1 MLMAVCNLLSTYS
14 TADVGRAL
22 MAYSRDE
29 NADKFIDRFI
39 NKQEIPKTTRYKL
52 DSLDSEDAIQKSIQ
66 GFNKSMDDAI
76 AQITSRKP
84 DLLSK
89 LNNLR
94 SKVLE
99 TLHVDLDEHS
109 SGSTLE
115 GDDSI
120 EAKSTFEMLDNN
132 QLSLDQH
139 LKEIYGTGAYNI
151 IRQLK
156 EGFSDNLFAAS
167 YYNIASGALVVQV
180 NKVLN
185 QNLIDLKNKYF
196 KQIVE
201 YLKSVDSK
209 YEKLPSEFVNEE
221 GFIGSKYF
229 YVMQAF
235 YDHIKHISNLQQTLD
250 NLSSKKLNNYDKI
263 SNTEL
268 YTRIMN
274 ILLQDTD
281 FKNTLFNIYRSGKQ
295 QDNVKAVLYTADHL
309 SSYYYEVKRLLNTK
323 KYKHLLDTDLG
334 AGSFRELLDSFELEN
349 NDLLN
354 ATNAYTSLIH
364 FDEMLMDSLGES
376 IDIKQG
382 QKGMEFGDP
391 TKYSYKQDTTNQ
403 KKGWQTGEDVKSEK
417 YVAKITD
424 AFLNQIRALSY
435 KTDQFQNRRLNST
448 SVIVAARNL
457 IDDVLYS
464 KLDLKLWAGSSANRT
479 KAINDFALALA
490 DFHDNP
496 QNQLYKALSLLFEPV
511 KGSSQRL
518 IDTIPLN
525 NNTTTTEYD
534 LNILYSLYEAALNES
549 NPNSLRSQELKNIK
563 QINGP
568 VAQLSAEISGII
580 ARNTTM
586 HYLETSFD
594 GETGI
599 VQIKVKKRYFNNAD
613 TYKTRVRINRNIN
626 NASESERKARRD
638 KWQFDTINDVDGKKQ
653 YSVVIGDERVTY
665 ISDQILNSDGKYQD
679 KELFDDLNKVDLTV
693 FRQKLLRNEELTER
707 ERKLRNVL
715 SFIDDHLGL
724 KILENPSQKIQ
735 QLEIFQQLNK
745 DNLKDLTTL
754 AIKAAYVNYL
764 YDEAGDQNFAEYL
777 SNTGKDGIY
786 RIYENNKKS
795 KLFTNMF
802 NNLKITVASFKD
814 SVLEAWSDAY
824 SMQSGEASKATTKN
838 KAGDNIPNNSVN
850 KLGTNIHHYLF
861 KQQDTNA
868 GSLFFVQDSTKIKG
882 IQHDLEATSQWQE
895 SKQLKNFSQGELFFH
910 SVFNKFWGSY
920 LQYGTFVIQPT
931 AYSDKTTFINYEI
944 TKNLFKDEDII
955 KDENLGE
962 TIIKKTIDTIGTF
975 YKNVWNSTKSK
986 LQRITDEYNRL
997 ETIKNNGVPVNYTYQ
1012 QMLSRLTEP
1021 ELIKLAN
1028 SIGENVTLD
1037 ADYRKSNGHLVVNEL
1052 LQYYAE
1058 ELYANSNT
1066 LNAFL
1071 EQQKHLFVQNF
1082 LDNNCTYQ
1090 VIDLNDSVDNYYG
1103 EKLPESISNN
1113 PIMQTILGLYKNDS
1127 KGRSAF
1133 FKNWVDAKTGKL
1145 ILAKQNGLNI
1155 ISNTKI
1161 DSSKDIVLNPL
1172 LDKFFYVEGFLS
1184 NNLRISL
1191 TGSEINHPD
1200 KAIQT
1205 TYNLVKSCKDADDF
1219 FEKTKIK
1226 VSEDTFQQAKAFLN
1240 TTNSVADLKYTTI
1253 PANIASFINNIYHQ
1267 SITMIANV
1275 AQGTQFKRNVIIP
1288 ATLQY
1293 CLPKVINGISAK
1305 TKCAV
1310 IRDEGASVY
1319 NYRGDHEKD
1328 IDSADGS
1335 AQINPFQ
1342 SILEN
1347 KALGSQAVGFIKKP
1361 IWHAYDPETGT
1372 AFLAKFA
1379 TDTITNETMRAS
1391 LNSHTS
1397 LFKMFKK
1404 MTNLQ
1409 WKGDIDLM
1417 QSIALGNLDESKV
1430 LATARWFNNV
1440 ILGNADGVKSNQLY
1454 YKDKYG
1460 DQIQITGFNKTVT
1473 KEGNTLYYTTEA
1485 PVIKGIEAPS
1495 HKVYHV
1501 FYDSPA
1507 YKSNHATFDTW
1518 QQAQAFLMDQSNP
1531 DITNKHTINSLFE
1544 LHTALGGI
1552 NCVDSKGNY
1561 SEFSN
1566 EVVVNFMNAVG
1577 HKVNGSA
1584 DNVPLDQDNYEQPL
1598 KQYHIG
1604 YALNNTA
1611 VKNGAQ
1617 NINQS
1622 SVWYDDEDLSY
1633 FEVDSDGLGMQMNA
1647 DHDIIDSELTEFS
1660 QVITAT
1666 SAYGFTYNNTDEIF
1680 QGLGRASLATT
1691 KKMSEAVDTFIQN
1704 FENPKQAQSDLYDAI
1719 GRIVMKSSSIKDKES
1734 LQHVIMQAVESVFY
1748 KSKNHQQDSSKI
1760 PFSDPNVYSD
1770 FIATLASTINK
1781 QAIKR
1786 KHPGSGCVMVPAYHM
1801 IQYFEFGGEKL
1812 MATDILKRAQEDY
1825 KQFLITLLQ
1834 SHQDYTPET
1843 NSIGEFFING
1853 QSVKQLENQ
1862 VQKLGIDNPNKID
1875 TQDITSYNH
1884 QLIQRYLNN
1893 RQQEVEVRPDKSWF
1907 MPSDNVNIID
1917 TEGKVHTVELTSM
1930 DNYYKFK
1937 DGINDIEIANNVS
1950 IKVDYKKG
1958 TYKIT
1963 SSTAELN
1970 LTKINGKWVADSTQL
1985 SAVATQLVNEVILP
1999 DGSVV
2004 TGEKPQYNFKYQ
2016 ENIVRPHDLRPS
2028 LLRWQDSETG
2038 EYMNIFDSPVIRNA
2052 YTNPKNKKA
2061 NHQQLVQQ
2069 ELNNIYNGTYTDRFG
2084 NEKTIMQGSLQNY
2097 AAELVMSNIYK
2108 DKFGIEN
2115 ESLAEVLAQG
2125 EDYFYKKFN
2134 KINAP
2139 ANTSYDFAFVKDTG
2153 NTTLITLTPVKNND
2167 YIQYKGFDASQLS
2180 TNDKDEIYLTRGNRD
2195 LFKVGKWINTPDVI
2209 YKDGEF
2215 INTEGVVLDSNQY
2228 RLKDLDDPTSV
2239 QRRVD
2244 YIKQYVENTK
2254 QIVKGKIVYETNTL
2268 YEIAPLSDF
2277 EIALGNKEDA
2287 AKQRA
2292 SLVAKIYRADN
2303 YKLAQVN
2310 NYKIYS
2316 GDALNHIKSA
2326 SSFFLGNQLI
2336 SQDVKDL
2343 LQAQLDSITTTNQQK
2358 SKDELIALSKENK
2371 AKYEELLK
2379 EFLKKEAH
2387 KRYVSF
2393 LDSQNFIAARIPA
2406 QSLQSFMTMKNIA
2419 WTENSK
2425 NISYVSH
2432 FQTYLQGSDY
2442 DIDKAYIMGQ
2452 SYDENAA
2459 YIGWSPLFNYNSIET
2474 LQASKTLPIPK
2485 HIVVYKGDYDISS
2498 DINVLAN
2505 LTNGQDLTKVLYN
2518 VRELASADFI
2528 RQLAKIIRIA
2538 EQHNGINYI
2547 GDIKVL
2553 NTLIETINKHENYL
2567 ISDNVAESAF
2577 KNVASANIYQ
2587 VSHDI
2592 RNRDQ
2597 AYTAIAMDI
2606 MRKAAANSP
2615 KGNQAATLNMLN
2627 PMTKYIMQYQN
2638 LVGKNVISVAANGEK
2653 VWFNTFYYWTKILKS
2668 GNQEAINKLKFQ
2680 HTYKRIKGRAKSIP
2694 VEQTINHIPDLNKYD
2709 DQIKSVLQSQ
2719 FGVLDDED
2727 YKYVD
2732 QLISQLLSAATDN
2745 AKELIL
2751 AKINAGTNFA
2761 RMYVYGMMM
2770 GLNINDLVAF
2780 MTSPVSE
2787 LIDQLANPNMF
2798 QNESGNAAMAINL
2811 AQGIVGVNKFLH
2823 GQIRTVQEDI
2833 NTGEQQNVW
2842 ISKNRYVTNYLKNS
2856 DIYNLVKQNAGLSEE
2871 EDINGLGSIMQA
2883 YINYAIIN
2891 QDVDLTELIDTDD
2904 VEVNSYLRYC
2914 QDLTDKLRQVRAQYK
2929 NDSDFKGDI
2938 EEFRNLYN
2946 DASEVSTISSAWLG
2960 LNQGLPTSELDLLS
2974 RMNRMSKI
2982 VRDRE
2987 KALNMD
2993 VSKIYPKEGAK
3004 EKEIQE
3010 AEQAKEQLINRLH
3023 ENNPTLD
3030 VDYIAT
3036 QLDSAHEHDLINNFD
3051 IYKYL
3056 IDDEYKKQASD
3067 YYDIIK
3073 STINVFEMME
3083 QIPHYKQILQLFKSL
3098 VVANNTFASKSRL
3111 VNKLLANSESVNDK
3125 QLNGVIKYVD
3135 KLNTL
3140 AFMRTLTPI
3149 AVNQVDGF
3157 DPYFQSIK
3165 VNKIDPSTING
3176 IATLK
3181 HWVEHEFLGYL
3192 KENYLNNSLVKHL
3205 TLVPYNNTEVL
3216 ATDIDLLN
3224 PDITIQSREAY
3235 DDILRG
3241 MADFETRQFQGDYT
3255 IADILQMY
3263 NIAVNNNQY
3272 GGERLTTSFKVCT
3285 NPKNILNQYLKFISD
3300 QDWDIETDQEYNY
3313 TDYQIAAA
3321 PIISTYAESYHQ
3333 EPFVKVNDPVQG
3345 YILKKLDNS
3354 NQYQEYDL
3362 IPPPVANEDYQSKMN
3377 RLQNFS
3383 ENSPLEMPN
3392 MHNILFLTKIVD
3404 FDGKFNDLDADEQKQ
3419 TIDGI
3424 RNLLTQYIT
3433 SNKASLIKDC

>member
-1 MLMAVCNLLSTYS
+1 MVACNILNTYEVADINMAVIKYLKT
-14 TADVGRAL
+14 GI
-22 MAYSRDE
+22 
-29 NADKFIDRFI
+29 IDNFI
-39 NKQEIPKTTRYKL
+39 NTFITKDINKIPKTTRYKL
-52 DSLDSEDAIQKSIQ
+52 DSLDSEDAIQKSII
-66 GFNKSMDDAI
+66 GFNKAFNDVIS
-76 AQITSRKP
+76 QYSNKRP
-84 DLLSK
+84 DFVPK

-109 SGSTLE
+109 SGSTPE
-115 GDDSI
+115 GDSSI
-120 EAKSTFEMLDNN
+120 EAKTTFEMLDNN
-132 QLSLDQH
+132 QLSLDEH

-156 EGFSDNLFAAS
+156 EGFKDNLFAAC
-167 YYNIASGALVVQV
+167 YYNVANADIVIQLDSI
-180 NKVLN
+180 LN
-185 QNLIDLKNKYF
+185 QNLINLKNKYF

-209 YEKLPSEFVNEE
+209 YEKLPNEFVDED

-229 YVMQAF
+229 YIMQAF
-235 YDHIKHISNLQQTLD
+235 YDHIKHIPDLQQTLD

-263 SNTEL
+263 SNTKT
-268 YTRIMN
+268 YTQVVN
-274 ILLQDTD
+274 TLLQNPD
-281 FKNTLFNIYRSGKQ
+281 FNKTLFNIYRSGKQ
-295 QDNVKAVLYTADHL
+295 QDNVKNTLYTADHL
-309 SSYYYEVKRLLNTK
+309 SSYFYEVKRLLNNK
-323 KYKHLLDTDLG
+323 KYQDLLNTKIDGKTVKDI
-334 AGSFRELLDSFELEN
+334 LDSFELEN
-349 NDLLN
+349 NDLLS

-364 FDEMLMDSLGES
+364 FDEMLMDSLGDS

-391 TKYSYKQDTTNQ
+391 TKYSYEQDTTNQ
-403 KKGWQTGEDVKSEK
+403 KKGWQTSESVKSEK

-424 AFLNQIRALSY
+424 AFLNQIRVLSY

-457 IDDVLYS
+457 IDDILYS
-464 KLDLKLWAGSSANRT
+464 KLDLFQWSRNNDNR
-479 KAINDFALALA
+479 KQAINDFALALA
-490 DFHDNP
+490 DLHDNP

-525 NNTTTTEYD
+525 NTTATTEYD

-568 VAQLSAEISGII
+568 VSQLSAEISGII

-594 GETGI
+594 GETGM

-626 NASESERKARRD
+626 NSSNSERKARRN
-638 KWQFDTINDVDGKKQ
+638 KWQFDSINDVDGRKQ

-665 ISDQILNSDGKYQD
+665 ISDQILNSDGKYQNSD
-679 KELFDDLNKVDLTV
+679 LFNNLNRIDLTS

-707 ERKLRNVL
+707 ERKLKDLL

-724 KILENPSQKIQ
+724 KILDNPSQKIQ

-764 YDEAGDQNFAEYL
+764 YDEAGDQDFAEYL

-824 SMQSGEASKATTKN
+824 SMQSGEASKSTTKN

-861 KQQDTNA
+861 KQKDTNA
-868 GSLFFVQDSTKIKG
+868 GSLFFVQDSTKIRG

-920 LQYGTFVIQPT
+920 LQYGTFIIQPT

-944 TKNLFKDEDII
+944 TKNLFGDDII
-955 KDENLGE
+955 KDENLGN
-962 TIIKKTIDTIGTF
+962 TIVKYTIDTIGTF

-1037 ADYRKSNGHLVVNEL
+1037 ADYRKAGKHLVVNEL

-1058 ELYANSNT
+1058 ELYANPDV
-1066 LNAFL
+1066 LNSFL
-1071 EQQKHLFVQNF
+1071 NQQKHLFIQNF

-1090 VIDLNDSVDNYYG
+1090 VVNLNDSVDNYYG

-1127 KGRSAF
+1127 KGRSEF

-1161 DSSKDIVLNPL
+1161 DSNKDVVLNPL

-1184 NNLRISL
+1184 NNLRMSL

-1200 KAIQT
+1200 KAKQT
-1205 TYNLVKSCKDADDF
+1205 TYNLVKSCNNSVDF
-1219 FEKTKIK
+1219 FTKTKMQ
-1226 VSEDTFQQAKAFLN
+1226 VDENTFQQAKEFLN

-1253 PANIASFINNIYHQ
+1253 PTNISSFINDVYHQ
-1267 SITMIANV
+1267 SMTMIANV

-1319 NYRGDHEKD
+1319 NYRGDHEDD

-1361 IWHAYDPETGT
+1361 IWHAYDPVTGT

-1397 LFKMFKK
+1397 LFRMFKK

-1409 WKGDIDLM
+1409 WQGDVDLM
-1417 QSIALGNLDESKV
+1417 QSIALGNLDESKT
-1430 LATARWFNNV
+1430 LATVRWFNNV

-1460 DQIQITGFNKTVT
+1460 DQIQITGFNKTIT

-1501 FYDSPA
+1501 FYDSPNQ
-1507 YKSNHATFDTW
+1507 KSNHATFDTW

-1531 DITNKHTINSLFE
+1531 EMTNKHTINSLFE

-1577 HKVNGSA
+1577 HKVDGSA
-1584 DNVPLDQDNYEQPL
+1584 DNVPLDQDNYIQPL

-1622 SVWYDDEDLSY
+1622 SAWYDDEDLSY

-1666 SAYGFTYNNTDEIF
+1666 SAYGFTYDNTDEIF

-1691 KKMSEAVDTFIQN
+1691 KKMSDAVDTFIQN

-1719 GRIVMKSSSIKDKES
+1719 GRIVMKSSSIKDRES

-1781 QAIKR
+1781 EAIKR

-1812 MATDILKRAQEDY
+1812 MATDILNRAQEDY
-1825 KQFLITLLQ
+1825 KQSLIALLQ
-1834 SHQDYTPET
+1834 NHQDYTPQT

-1853 QSVKQLENQ
+1853 QSIKQLENQ
-1862 VQKLGIDNPNKID
+1862 VQKLKIENPDRID

-1884 QLIQRYLNN
+1884 QLIQRYLN
-1893 RQQEVEVRPDKSWF
+1893 RKQQEVEIRPDKSWF

-1917 TEGKVHTVELTSM
+1917 TEGNVHTVELNSM
-1930 DNYYKFK
+1930 DDYYKFK

-1950 IKVDYKKG
+1950 IKVDYQKG

-1963 SSTAELN
+1963 SPTAELN
-1970 LTKINGKWVADSTQL
+1970 LTKIDGQWVADSTEL
-1985 SAVATQLVNEVILP
+1985 SAVATQLVGAVKLPSGEVF
-1999 DGSVV
+1999 
-2004 TGEKPQYNFKYQ
+2004 TGERPQYNFKYQ

-2038 EYMNIFDSPVIRNA
+2038 EYMNIFDSPVIRDA
-2052 YTNPKNKKA
+2052 YTNPKGKKA
-2061 NHQQLVQQ
+2061 NHQSLVQA
-2069 ELNNIYNGTYTDRFG
+2069 ELNNIHNGTYTDRFG
-2084 NEKTIMQGSLQNY
+2084 NQKTIMQGSLQNY

-2115 ESLAEVLAQG
+2115 ESLAEVLKQG
-2125 EDYFYKKFN
+2125 ENYFYKKFN

-2167 YIQYKGFDASQLS
+2167 YIQYKGFEASQLS
-2180 TNDKDEIYLTRGNRD
+2180 TNDKEEIYLTSGNRN
-2195 LFKVGKWINTPDVI
+2195 LFKVGKWINAPDVT
-2209 YKDGEF
+2209 YRDGEF
-2215 INTEGVVLDSNQY
+2215 INNDGIVLDSNQY
-2228 RLKDLDDPTSV
+2228 RLRDLDDPTSV

-2244 YIKQYVENTK
+2244 YVKQYVETTK
-2254 QIVKGKIVYETNTL
+2254 QIVKERVIYKTNTL

-2277 EIALGNKEDA
+2277 EIALGNEDDA

-2292 SLVAKIYRADN
+2292 SIVAKIYRADN

-2310 NYKIYS
+2310 NNKVYS
-2316 GDALNHIKSA
+2316 EGALKHIKSA
-2326 SSFFLGNQLI
+2326 SGFFIKNQLI
-2336 SQDVKDL
+2336 DQDVRKL
-2343 LQAQLDSITTTNQQK
+2343 LETQLDSITATNQQK
-2358 SKDELIALSKENK
+2358 SKDELVALSKENK
-2371 AKYEELLK
+2371 ATYKELL
-2379 EFLKKEAH
+2379 EVFLRKEAH

-2459 YIGWSPLFNYNSIET
+2459 YIGWSPLFNYNSVET

-2498 DINVLAN
+2498 EINTLINLAENQDVNEVL
-2505 LTNGQDLTKVLYN
+2505 QN
-2518 VRELASADFI
+2518 VRELGNAAFI
-2528 RQLAKIIRIA
+2528 RQLSKIIRIA
-2538 EQHNGINYI
+2538 EQHNGINYS
-2547 GDIKVL
+2547 GDAKVL
-2553 NTLIETINKHENYL
+2553 NTLIETINNHENYR

-2597 AYTAIAMDI
+2597 AYTAIAMGI
-2606 MRKAAANSP
+2606 MRKAADNSP

-2653 VWFNTFYYWTKILKS
+2653 VWFNTFYYWTKVLKS

-2680 HTYKRIKGRAKSIP
+2680 HTYKRINGRANGTPI
-2694 VEQTINHIPDLNKYD
+2694 EQTINHIPDLNKYD
-2709 DQIKSVLQSQ
+2709 EQIKSTLQSQ
-2719 FGVLDDED
+2719 FGVLGNED

-2798 QNESGNAAMAINL
+2798 QNESGNASMAINL
-2811 AQGIVGVNKFLH
+2811 AQGIVGVKKFLH
-2823 GQIRTVQEDI
+2823 GQIKTVQEDI
-2833 NTGEQQNVW
+2833 NTGEQQDVW
-2842 ISKNRYVTNYLKNS
+2842 INKNKYVTNYLKNS

-2883 YINYAIIN
+2883 YINYAITN
-2891 QDVDLTELIDTDD
+2891 QDVDLTELIDTND

-2914 QDLTDKLRQVRAQYK
+2914 QDLTDKLRRVRAQYK
-2929 NDSDFKGDI
+2929 KDSDFRGDI
-2938 EEFRNLYN
+2938 EEFKNLYN
-2946 DASEVSTISSAWLG
+2946 DASEISTISSAWLG

-2982 VRDRE
+2982 AHDRE
-2987 KALNMD
+2987 KALNMN

-3030 VDYIAT
+3030 PEYIANE
-3036 QLDSAHEHDLINNFD
+3036 LDIAHEQDLINNFD

-3056 IDDEYKKQASD
+3056 VDDEYRKQASD

-3073 STINVFEMME
+3073 STVNVFEMME

-3111 VNKLLANSESVNDK
+3111 VNKLLANSENVDDK
-3125 QLNGVIKYVD
+3125 QLNGVLKYVD

-3140 AFMRTLTPI
+3140 SFMRTLTPI

-3176 IATLK
+3176 VATLK
-3181 HWVEHEFLGYL
+3181 HWVEHEFLNYL
-3192 KENYLNNSLVKHL
+3192 RENYSNNSLVRHL

-3241 MADFETRQFQGDYT
+3241 MADFETRQYQGDYT

-3285 NPKNILNQYLKFISD
+3285 NPKNILNRYLKFISD

-3313 TDYQIAAA
+3313 TDYLIAAA
-3321 PIISTYAESYHQ
+3321 PVISTYAESYHQ

-3345 YILKKLDNS
+3345 YILKKLDNN

-3362 IPPPVANEDYQSKMN
+3362 IPPPVADESYQSKMN

-3392 MHNILFLTKIVD
+3392 MHNILFLTKTID
-3404 FDGKFNDLDADEQKQ
+3404 FDGKFDDLDADEQKQ

>member
-1 MLMAVCNLLSTYS
+1 MLMALCNLLNTYS

-39 NKQEIPKTTRYKL
+39 NEQGIPKTTRYKL

-76 AQITSRKP
+76 AQLVSRKP

-89 LNNLR
+89 FNNL
-94 SKVLE
+94 KAQVLE

-109 SGSTLE
+109 SGSTPE
-115 GDDSI
+115 GDNSI
-120 EAKSTFEMLDNN
+120 EVKTSFEMIDNN
-132 QLSLDQH
+132 QTNLDEH
-139 LKEIYGTGAYNI
+139 LKEIYGIGAYNI

-156 EGFSDNLFAAS
+156 ESFGDNLFAAS
-167 YYNIASGALVVQV
+167 YYNIANGELVVQADS
-180 NKVLN
+180 VLN
-185 QNLIDLKNKYF
+185 TKIINLKNKYF

-209 YEKLPSEFVNEE
+209 YEKLPNEFVNEE
-221 GFIGSKYF
+221 GFIGGKYF

-235 YDHIKHISNLQQTLD
+235 YDHIKHIENLQQTLD
-250 NLSSKKLNNYDKI
+250 NLSSKRLNSYDKI
-263 SNTEL
+263 SNTQT
-268 YTRIMN
+268 YTQI
-274 ILLQDTD
+274 IDVLLQNAD
-281 FKNTLFNIYRSGKQ
+281 FKKTLFNIYRSGKQ
-295 QDNVKAVLYTADHL
+295 QDNVRNTLYSADHL
-309 SSYYYEVKRLLNTK
+309 SSYFYEVRRLLNTK
-323 KYKHLLDTDLG
+323 KYQGLLDTKIDG
-334 AGSFRELLDSFELEN
+334 KTIKDVLDSFELEN
-349 NDLLN
+349 NDLLS

-364 FDEMLMDSLGES
+364 FDEMLVDSLGDA

-382 QKGMEFGDP
+382 QKGMEFGDN
-391 TKYSYKQDTTNQ
+391 TKYSYKQETAHQ
-403 KKGWQTGEDVKSEK
+403 KKSWQQSESIESEK
-417 YVAKITD
+417 YIANVAK
-424 AFLNQIRALSY
+424 AFFNQIRVLNY
-435 KTDQFQNRRLNST
+435 KTDQFQNRRLDST

-457 IDDVLYS
+457 IDDVLYN
-464 KLDLKLWAGSSANRT
+464 KIDLIQWAGSSENKKQAV
-479 KAINDFALALA
+479 NDFVLALT
-490 DFHDNP
+490 DLHENP
-496 QNQLYKALSLLFEPV
+496 QSQLYKALSLLFEPV
-511 KGSSQRL
+511 KGSGQRL
-518 IDTIPLN
+518 IDTLQLN
-525 NNTTTTEYD
+525 NNTSTTEYD

-549 NPNSLRSQELKNIK
+549 NPNSLRSQELKNAK
-563 QINGP
+563 QINGT
-568 VAQLSAEISGII
+568 VAQLSVEISGII
-580 ARNTTM
+580 DRNTTM

-594 GETGI
+594 GETGM

-626 NASESERKARRD
+626 NASKSERKTRRD

-679 KELFDDLNKVDLTV
+679 NELFNDLNKIDLTS
-693 FRQKLLRNEELTER
+693 FRQKLLKNEELTER
-707 ERKLRNVL
+707 ERKLKDLL

-786 RIYENNKKS
+786 RIYEANKKS

-861 KQQDTNA
+861 KQKDTNA
-868 GSLFFVQDSTKIKG
+868 DSLFFVQDSTKIKG

-920 LQYGTFVIQPT
+920 LQYGTFIIQPT

-944 TKNLFKDEDII
+944 TKNLFGDDII
-955 KDENLGE
+955 KDENLGN
-962 TIIKKTIDTIGTF
+962 TIVKQTIDTIGTF
-975 YKNVWNSTKSK
+975 YKNVWNSTKNK
-986 LQRITDEYNRL
+986 LQRLTDAYNNQH
-997 ETIKNNGVPVNYTYQ
+997 ETNYTYQ
-1012 QMLSRLTEP
+1012 QMLANITEP
-1021 ELIKLAN
+1021 ELIKLAD
-1028 SIGENVTLD
+1028 SIGEKVTLD
-1037 ADYRKSNGHLVVNEL
+1037 ADYRKAGKHLAVNEL

-1058 ELYANSNT
+1058 ELYANPDT

-1090 VIDLNDSVDNYYG
+1090 VVGLNDSVDNYYG
-1103 EKLPESISNN
+1103 EKLPESISDN

-1127 KGRSAF
+1127 KSRSAF

-1161 DSSKDIVLNPL
+1161 DLNKDIVLNPL

-1184 NNLRISL
+1184 NNLRMSL

-1200 KAIQT
+1200 KARQT
-1205 TYNLVKSCKDADDF
+1205 TYNLVKSCNNSVDF
-1219 FEKTKIK
+1219 FTKTKMQ
-1226 VSEDTFQQAKAFLN
+1226 VDEDTFQQAKAFLN

-1253 PANIASFINNIYHQ
+1253 PSNISSFIDDVYHQ
-1267 SITMIANV
+1267 SMTMIANV

-1293 CLPKVINGISAK
+1293 CQPKVINGISAK

-1310 IRDEGASVY
+1310 IRDEKASVY
-1319 NYRGDHEKD
+1319 DYRGDHEDD

-1347 KALGSQAVGFIKKP
+1347 KSLGSQAVGFIKKP
-1361 IWHAYDPETGT
+1361 IWHAYDPVTGT

-1397 LFKMFKK
+1397 LFRMFKK

-1409 WKGDIDLM
+1409 WKGDVDLM
-1417 QSIALGNLDESKV
+1417 QSIALGNLDESKI

-1460 DQIQITGFNKTVT
+1460 DQIQITGFNKTIT

-1501 FYDSPA
+1501 FYDSPNQ
-1507 YKSNHATFDTW
+1507 KSNHITFDTW

-1531 DITNKHTINSLFE
+1531 EMTNKHTINSLFE

-1577 HKVNGSA
+1577 HKVNEGI
-1584 DNVPLDQDNYEQPL
+1584 DNVPLDQDNYIQPL

-1622 SVWYDDEDLSY
+1622 SAWYDDEDLSY

-1666 SAYGFTYNNTDEIF
+1666 SAYGFTYDNTDEIF

-1691 KKMSEAVDTFIQN
+1691 KKMSDAVDTFIQN
-1704 FENPKQAQSDLYDAI
+1704 FDNPEQAQSDLYDAI
-1719 GRIVMKSSSIKDKES
+1719 GRIVMKSSSIKDRES

-1748 KSKNHQQDSSKI
+1748 KSKNHQQDNFKI
-1760 PFSDPNVYSD
+1760 PFSDPNIYSD

-1781 QAIKR
+1781 EAIKR

-1812 MATDILKRAQEDY
+1812 MATDVLKRAQEDY
-1825 KQFLITLLQ
+1825 KQSLITLLQ
-1834 SHQDYTPET
+1834 SYQDYNPET

-1862 VQKLGIDNPNKID
+1862 VQKLGIENPNRID

-1884 QLIQRYLNN
+1884 QLIQRYLANK
-1893 RQQEVEVRPDKSWF
+1893 QQDVEIRPDKSWF
-1907 MPSDNVNIID
+1907 MPTDNVNIID
-1917 TEGKVHTVELTSM
+1917 SEGKVHIVELNSM
-1930 DNYYKFK
+1930 DDYYKFK

-1963 SSTAELN
+1963 SPTAELN
-1970 LTKINGKWVADSTQL
+1970 LTKINGKWVADSSEL
-1985 SAVATQLVNEVILP
+1985 SAIATQLVGEVVLP
-1999 DGSVV
+1999 DGSTVR
-2004 TGEKPQYNFKYQ
+2004 GEKPQFNFTYQ

-2028 LLRWQDSETG
+2028 LLRWQDSKTG

-2052 YTNPKNKKA
+2052 YTNPKGKA
-2061 NHQQLVQQ
+2061 INHQALVQA
-2069 ELNNIYNGTYTDRFG
+2069 ELNNIHNGTYTDRFG

-2115 ESLAEVLAQG
+2115 ESLAEVLKQG

-2134 KINAP
+2134 RINAP

-2153 NTTLITLTPVKNND
+2153 NTTLITLSPVKNND
-2167 YIQYKGFDASQLS
+2167 YIQYKGFDANQLS
-2180 TNDKDEIYLTRGNRD
+2180 TNDKEEIYLTKGNRD
-2195 LFKVGKWINTPDVI
+2195 LFKVGKWINVPDI
-2209 YKDGEF
+2209 TYKDGEF
-2215 INTEGVVLDSNQY
+2215 INNDGVVLDSNQY
-2228 RLKDLDDPTSV
+2228 RLRDLDDPTSV

-2244 YIKQYVENTK
+2244 YIKQYVETTK
-2254 QIVKGKIVYETNTL
+2254 QIVKGRVVYKTNTL

-2277 EIALGNKEDA
+2277 EIALGNKTDA

-2292 SLVAKIYRADN
+2292 SLIAKIYRADN

-2310 NYKIYS
+2310 NYKGYS
-2316 GDALNHIKSA
+2316 GDAFNHIKSA

-2343 LQAQLDSITTTNQQK
+2343 LQAQLDNITTTNQQK
-2358 SKDELIALSKENK
+2358 SKDELVALSKENK
-2371 AKYEELLK
+2371 AKYKELL
-2379 EFLKKEAH
+2379 EAFLRKEAH

-2485 HIVVYKGDYDISS
+2485 RVVVYKGDYDISS
-2498 DINVLAN
+2498 EINTLINLAENQDVNEVL
-2505 LTNGQDLTKVLYN
+2505 QN
-2518 VRELASADFI
+2518 VYKLGNASFI
-2528 RQLAKIIRIA
+2528 RQLSKIIRIA
-2538 EQHNGINYI
+2538 EQHNGINYS
-2547 GDIKVL
+2547 GDAKIL
-2553 NTLIETINKHENYL
+2553 DTLIETINKHENYL

-2597 AYTAIAMDI
+2597 AYTAIAMGI
-2606 MRKAAANSP
+2606 MRKAADNSP

-2627 PMTKYIMQYQN
+2627 SMTKYIMQYQN

-2653 VWFNTFYYWTKILKS
+2653 VWFNTFYYWTKVLKS
-2668 GNQEAINKLKFQ
+2668 GNQKAINKLKFQ
-2680 HTYKRIKGRAKSIP
+2680 HTYKRINGRAKGTPI
-2694 VEQTINHIPDLNKYD
+2694 EQTINHIPDLNKYD
-2709 DQIKSVLQSQ
+2709 EQIKSTLQSQ
-2719 FGVLDDED
+2719 FGVLDNED

-2798 QNESGNAAMAINL
+2798 QNESSNASMAINL

-2823 GQIRTVQEDI
+2823 GQIKTPQEDI
-2833 NTGEQQNVW
+2833 NTGEQQDVW
-2842 ISKNRYVTNYLKNS
+2842 INKINYVTNYLKNS

-2871 EDINGLGSIMQA
+2871 EDLKGLGSIMQA
-2883 YINYAIIN
+2883 YINYAITN
-2891 QDVDLTELIDTDD
+2891 QDVNLTELIDTND

-2914 QDLTDKLRQVRAQYK
+2914 QDLTDKLRQVRAQYR
-2929 NDSDFKGDI
+2929 NDSDFKNDI

-2946 DASEVSTISSAWLG
+2946 DASEISTISSAWLG

-2982 VRDRE
+2982 VSDRE
-2987 KALNMD
+2987 KALNIN

-3010 AEQAKEQLINRLH
+3010 AEQAKEQLISRLH

-3030 VDYIAT
+3030 PEYIANE
-3036 QLDSAHEHDLINNFD
+3036 LDIAHEQGLINNFD
-3051 IYKYL
+3051 IYQYL
-3056 IDDEYKKQASD
+3056 VDDEYRKQASN
-3067 YYDIIK
+3067 YYDIVK
-3073 STINVFEMME
+3073 STVNVFEMME

-3111 VNKLLANSESVNDK
+3111 VNKLLSNSESVNDK

-3149 AVNQVDGF
+3149 AVNQIDGF
-3157 DPYFQSIK
+3157 DPYFQDIK

-3176 IATLK
+3176 IVTLK
-3181 HWVEHEFLGYL
+3181 HWVEHEFLNYL
-3192 KENYLNNSLVKHL
+3192 RENYSNNSLVRHL

-3241 MADFETRQFQGDYT
+3241 MADFETEQFQGDYT

-3313 TDYQIAAA
+3313 TDYLIAAA

-3333 EPFVKVNDPVQG
+3333 EPFVKVNDPTRG

-3362 IPPPVANEDYQSKMN
+3362 IPPPVANENPQSKMN

-3392 MHNILFLTKIVD
+3392 MHNVLFLTKTID
-3404 FDGKFNDLDADEQKQ
+3404 FDGKFEDLDMDEQKQ

>member
-1 MLMAVCNLLSTYS
+1 MAVCNILNTYEV
-14 TADVGRAL
+14 ADIN
-22 MAYSRDE
+22 MAVIKYL
-29 NADKFIDRFI
+29 KTGIIDNFI
-39 NKQEIPKTTRYKL
+39 NTFITKDINKIPKTTRYKL
-52 DSLDSEDAIQKSIQ
+52 DSLDSEDAIQKSII
-66 GFNKSMDDAI
+66 GFNKAFNDVIS
-76 AQITSRKP
+76 QYSNKRP
-84 DLLSK
+84 DFAPK
-89 LNNLR
+89 LNELR

-109 SGSTLE
+109 SGSTPE
-115 GDDSI
+115 GDSSI
-120 EAKSTFEMLDNN
+120 EAKTTFEILDNN

-167 YYNIASGALVVQV
+167 YYNIASGTLVVQAD
-180 NKVLN
+180 KVLN

-209 YEKLPSEFVNEE
+209 YKKLPNEFVNEE
-221 GFIGSKYF
+221 GFIGGKYF

-235 YDHIKHISNLQQTLD
+235 YDHMKHIPNLQQALD
-250 NLSSKKLNNYDKI
+250 SLSSKKLNNYDKI
-263 SNTEL
+263 SNTEI
-268 YTRIMN
+268 YTQVVN
-274 ILLQDTD
+274 TLLQNPD
-281 FKNTLFNIYRSGKQ
+281 FKKTLFNIYRSGKQ
-295 QDNVKAVLYTADHL
+295 QDNVKNTLYSADHL
-309 SSYYYEVKRLLNTK
+309 SSYFYEVKRLLNTK
-323 KYKHLLDTDLG
+323 KYQDLLNIKINGKTVRDI
-334 AGSFRELLDSFELEN
+334 LDSFELEN

-354 ATNAYTSLIH
+354 AANAYTSLIH
-364 FDEMLMDSLGES
+364 FDEMLVDSLGDS
-376 IDIKQG
+376 IGIKQG
-382 QKGMEFGDP
+382 QKGMEFGDS

-403 KKGWQTGEDVKSEK
+403 KKGWQTSESVKSEK
-417 YVAKITD
+417 YVAKVTD
-424 AFLNQIRALSY
+424 TFLNQIRVLSY

-457 IDDVLYS
+457 IDDVLYN
-464 KLDLKLWAGSSANRT
+464 KLNLFQWSENNDNR
-479 KAINDFALALA
+479 KQAINDFALALT
-490 DFHDNP
+490 DLHDNP
-496 QNQLYKALSLLFEPV
+496 QNQLYTALSLLFEPV

-525 NNTTTTEYD
+525 NTTATTEYD

-549 NPNSLRSQELKNIK
+549 NPNSLRSQELKNVK

-568 VAQLSAEISGII
+568 VSQLSAEISGII

-594 GETGI
+594 GETGM

-626 NASESERKARRD
+626 NASASEREARRS
-638 KWQFDTINDVDGKKQ
+638 KWQFDTINTVDGNKQ
-653 YSVVIGDERVTY
+653 YSVVIGDEKVTY
-665 ISDQILNSDGKYQD
+665 ISTQILNSDGKYQSN
-679 KELFDDLNKVDLTV
+679 ELFNDLNKIDLTS

-707 ERKLRNVL
+707 ERKLKDVL
-715 SFIDDHLGL
+715 SFIDDHLDL

-764 YDEAGDQNFAEYL
+764 YDEAGDQDFAEYL

-786 RIYENNKKS
+786 RIYQNNKKS

-814 SVLEAWSDAY
+814 NVLEAWSDAY

-868 GSLFFVQDSTKIKG
+868 GSLFFVQDSTKIRG

-920 LQYGTFVIQPT
+920 LQYGTFIIQPT

-944 TKNLFKDEDII
+944 TKNLFGDDII
-955 KDENLGE
+955 SDENLKD
-962 TIIKKTIDTIGTF
+962 TIVDNTIKTIGTF
-975 YKNVWNSTKSK
+975 YKNVWNSTKNK
-986 LQRITDEYNRL
+986 LQRLTDAYNNQHR
-997 ETIKNNGVPVNYTYQ
+997 TNYTYQ
-1012 QMLSRLTEP
+1012 QMLANITEP
-1021 ELIKLAN
+1021 ELIKLAD
-1028 SIGENVTLD
+1028 SIGEKVTLD
-1037 ADYRKSNGHLVVNEL
+1037 ADYRKVGKHLAVNEL

-1058 ELYANSNT
+1058 ELYANKDT
-1066 LNAFL
+1066 LNTFL
-1071 EQQKHLFVQNF
+1071 EQQKHLFIQNF

-1090 VIDLNDSVDNYYG
+1090 VVDLNDSVDNYYG

-1161 DSSKDIVLNPL
+1161 DSSKDIVVNPL

-1184 NNLRISL
+1184 NNLRMSL

-1200 KAIQT
+1200 KAKQT
-1205 TYNLVKSCKDADDF
+1205 TYNLVKSCNNSVDF
-1219 FEKTKIK
+1219 FTKTKIQ
-1226 VSEDTFQQAKAFLN
+1226 VSENTFQQAKEFLN

-1253 PANIASFINNIYHQ
+1253 PANISSFINDVYHQ
-1267 SITMIANV
+1267 SMTMIANV

-1293 CLPKVINGISAK
+1293 CQPKVINGISAK

-1310 IRDEGASVY
+1310 IRDESASVY
-1319 NYRGDHEKD
+1319 NYRGDHEDD

-1361 IWHAYDPETGT
+1361 IWHAYDPVTGT

-1397 LFKMFKK
+1397 LFRMFKK

-1409 WKGDIDLM
+1409 WKGDVDLM
-1417 QSIALGNLDESKV
+1417 QSIALGNLDESKI

-1440 ILGNADGVKSNQLY
+1440 ILGNADGVKDNQLY

-1460 DQIQITGFNKTVT
+1460 DQIQITGFNKTIT
-1473 KEGNTLYYTTEA
+1473 KEKNTLYYTTEA

-1501 FYDSPA
+1501 FYDSPNQ
-1507 YKSNHATFDTW
+1507 KSNHITFDTW

-1531 DITNKHTINSLFE
+1531 EMTNKHTINSLFE

-1577 HKVNGSA
+1577 HKINESVNA
-1584 DNVPLDQDNYEQPL
+1584 PLDQDNYIQPL

-1622 SVWYDDEDLSY
+1622 SAWYDDEDLSY

-1666 SAYGFTYNNTDEIF
+1666 SAYGFTYDNTDEIF

-1704 FENPKQAQSDLYDAI
+1704 FEDPKQAQSDLYDAI
-1719 GRIVMKSSSIKDKES
+1719 GRIVMKSSSIKDRES

-1781 QAIKR
+1781 EAIKR

-1825 KQFLITLLQ
+1825 KQSLITLLQ
-1834 SHQDYTPET
+1834 SHKDYTPQT

-1853 QSVKQLENQ
+1853 QSTKQLEDQ
-1862 VQKLGIDNPNKID
+1862 VQKLKIENPDRID

-1884 QLIQRYLNN
+1884 QLIQRYLN
-1893 RQQEVEVRPDKSWF
+1893 RKQQEVEIRPDKSWF

-1917 TEGKVHTVELTSM
+1917 SEGKIHTVELNSM
-1930 DNYYKFK
+1930 DDYYKFK

-1963 SSTAELN
+1963 SPTAELN
-1970 LTKINGKWVADSTQL
+1970 LTKVNGKWIADSTEL
-1985 SAVATQLVNEVILP
+1985 SAVATQLVGAVVLP
-1999 DGSVV
+1999 DKSVV
-2004 TGEKPQYNFKYQ
+2004 TGERQQYNFKYQ

-2038 EYMNIFDSPVIRNA
+2038 EYMNIFDSPVIRDA
-2052 YTNPKNKKA
+2052 YTNPKGKKA
-2061 NHQQLVQQ
+2061 NHQSLVQA
-2069 ELNNIYNGTYTDRFG
+2069 ELNNIHNGTYTDRFG
-2084 NEKTIMQGSLQNY
+2084 NQKTIMQESLQNY

-2115 ESLAEVLAQG
+2115 ESLAEVLKQG

-2180 TNDKDEIYLTRGNRD
+2180 TNDKEEIYLTRGNRD
-2195 LFKVGKWINTPDVI
+2195 LFKVGKWINAPEVA

-2215 INTEGVVLDSNQY
+2215 INNDGIVLDPDQY
-2228 RLKDLDDPTSV
+2228 RLRDLDDPTSV

-2244 YIKQYVENTK
+2244 YVKQYVETTK
-2254 QIVKGKIVYETNTL
+2254 QIVKGRVVYKTHTL

-2277 EIALGNKEDA
+2277 KIALGNEADA

-2292 SLVAKIYRADN
+2292 SIIAKIYRADN
-2303 YKLAQVN
+2303 YKLAQIN
-2310 NYKIYS
+2310 NYKEYS
-2316 GDALNHIKSA
+2316 EGALKHISSA
-2326 SSFFLGNQLI
+2326 SGFFIKNQLI
-2336 SQDVKDL
+2336 DQDVRKL
-2343 LQAQLDSITTTNQQK
+2343 LETQLGRITATNQQK
-2358 SKDELIALSKENK
+2358 SKDELVALSKKNK
-2371 AKYEELLK
+2371 ATYEELL
-2379 EFLKKEAH
+2379 EDFLRREAH

-2459 YIGWSPLFNYNSIET
+2459 YIGWSPLFNYNSVET

-2498 DINVLAN
+2498 DINILAN
-2505 LTNGQDLTKVLYN
+2505 LTDGQDLTKVLYN
-2518 VRELASADFI
+2518 VRELANADFI
-2528 RQLAKIIRIA
+2528 RQLGIIIKIA
-2538 EQHNGINYI
+2538 EKHNGINYK
-2547 GDIKVL
+2547 GDAGVL
-2553 NTLIETINKHENYL
+2553 KALIEAINQHENYL

-2597 AYTAIAMDI
+2597 AYTAIAMGI
-2606 MRKAAANSP
+2606 MRKAADNSP

-2653 VWFNTFYYWTKILKS
+2653 VWFNTFYYWTKVLKS

-2680 HTYKRIKGRAKSIP
+2680 HTYKRINGRAKGTPI
-2694 VEQTINHIPDLNKYD
+2694 EQTINHIPDLNRYD
-2709 DQIKSVLQSQ
+2709 EQIKSTLQSQ
-2719 FGVLDDED
+2719 FGVLDNED

-2823 GQIRTVQEDI
+2823 GQIRTVKEDI
-2833 NTGEQQNVW
+2833 ETGEQQTVW
-2842 ISKNRYVTNYLKNS
+2842 MNKIKYVINSLKNT
-2856 DIYNLVKQNAGLSEE
+2856 DIYDLVKQNAGLSEE
-2871 EDINGLGSIMQA
+2871 EDIKGLGSVMQA

-2891 QDVDLTELIDTDD
+2891 QDVDLTELIDTND

-2929 NDSDFKGDI
+2929 KDSDFKNDI

-2946 DASEVSTISSAWLG
+2946 DASEISTISSAWLG

-2982 VRDRE
+2982 VTDRE
-2987 KALNMD
+2987 KALNIN

-3030 VDYIAT
+3030 PEYIANE
-3036 QLDSAHEHDLINNFD
+3036 LDIAHEQDLINNFD

-3056 IDDEYKKQASD
+3056 VDDEYRKQTSD

-3073 STINVFEMME
+3073 STANVFEMME

-3111 VNKLLANSESVNDK
+3111 VNKLLANSENVNDK

-3140 AFMRTLTPI
+3140 SFMRTLTPI
-3149 AVNQVDGF
+3149 AVNQADGF

-3181 HWVEHEFLGYL
+3181 HWVEHEFLNYL
-3192 KENYLNNSLVKHL
+3192 KETYPNNSLVKHL

-3241 MADFETRQFQGDYT
+3241 MADFETRQYQGDYT

-3285 NPKNILNQYLKFISD
+3285 NPENILNQYLKFISD

-3333 EPFVKVNDPVQG
+3333 ELFVKVNNPVQG
-3345 YILKKLDNS
+3345 YVLKKLDRN
-3354 NQYQEYDL
+3354 NQYQEEDL
-3362 IPPPVANEDYQSKMN
+3362 IPPPVPDEDYQSKMN

-3392 MHNILFLTKIVD
+3392 MHNTLFLTKTVD
-3404 FDGKFNDLDADEQKQ
+3404 FDGKFEDLDADEQKQ

>member
-1 MLMAVCNLLSTYS
+1 MAVCNLLNTYS
-14 TADVGRAL
+14 PADIGRAL

-39 NKQEIPKTTRYKL
+39 NKQGILKTTRYKL
-52 DSLDSEDAIQKSIQ
+52 DSLDSEDDIQKSIQ
-66 GFNKSMDDAI
+66 GFSKSMDDAI
-76 AQITSRKP
+76 AALTSRKP
-84 DLLSK
+84 DLLPK
-89 LNNLR
+89 FNELR

-115 GDDSI
+115 GDSSI
-120 EAKSTFEMLDNN
+120 EAKTTFEMLDNN
-132 QLSLDQH
+132 QLSLDEH

-156 EGFSDNLFAAS
+156 EGFNDNLFAAC
-167 YYNIASGALVVQV
+167 YYNAANGAVVIQIDSI
-180 NKVLN
+180 LN
-185 QNLIDLKNKYF
+185 QNLINLKNKYF
-196 KQIVE
+196 KQIVG

-209 YEKLPSEFVNEE
+209 YEKLPNGFVNEE
-221 GFIGSKYF
+221 GFMGSKYF

-235 YDHIKHISNLQQTLD
+235 YDHIKHIPDLQQTLD

-263 SNTEL
+263 SNTET
-268 YTRIMN
+268 YTQVVN
-274 ILLQDTD
+274 TLLQNPD
-281 FKNTLFNIYRSGKQ
+281 FNKTLFKIYRSGKQ
-295 QDNVKAVLYTADHL
+295 QDNVRKILYSADHL
-309 SSYYYEVKRLLNTK
+309 SPYFYEVKRILNNKRYQNLLNTK
-323 KYKHLLDTDLG
+323 IDGKTVKDI
-334 AGSFRELLDSFELEN
+334 LDSFELEN
-349 NDLLN
+349 NDLLG

-364 FDEMLMDSLGES
+364 FDEMLVDSLGDS

-403 KKGWQTGEDVKSEK
+403 KKGWQTSESVKSEK

-424 AFLNQIRALSY
+424 AFLNQIRVLSY

-457 IDDVLYS
+457 IDDVLYN
-464 KLDLKLWAGSSANRT
+464 KLDLFQWSENNTNR
-479 KAINDFALALA
+479 KQAINDFALALA
-490 DFHDNP
+490 DLHKNP

-525 NNTTTTEYD
+525 NTTATTEYD

-549 NPNSLRSQELKNIK
+549 NPNSLRSQELKNVK

-594 GETGI
+594 GETGM

-626 NASESERKARRD
+626 NASASEREARRN
-638 KWQFDTINDVDGKKQ
+638 KWQFDTISTVDGNKQ
-653 YSVVIGDERVTY
+653 YSIVIGDEKVTY
-665 ISDQILNSDGKYQD
+665 ISTQILNSDGKYQNN
-679 KELFDDLNKVDLTV
+679 ELFNDLNKIDLTS

-707 ERKLRNVL
+707 ERKLKDLL
-715 SFIDDHLGL
+715 SFIDDHLSL
-724 KILENPSQKIQ
+724 KILDNPSQKIQ

-764 YDEAGDQNFAEYL
+764 YDEARDQDFAQYL

-861 KQQDTNA
+861 KQKDTNA
-868 GSLFFVQDSTKIKG
+868 DSLFFVQDSTKIRG

-920 LQYGTFVIQPT
+920 LQYGTFIIQPT

-944 TKNLFKDEDII
+944 TKNLFGDDII
-955 KDENLGE
+955 NDENLKD
-962 TIIKKTIDTIGTF
+962 TIVDNTIKTIGTF
-975 YKNVWNSTKSK
+975 YKNVWNSTKNK
-986 LQRITDEYNRL
+986 LQRLTDAYNNQHG
-997 ETIKNNGVPVNYTYQ
+997 TNYTYQ
-1012 QMLSRLTEP
+1012 QMLANITEP
-1021 ELIKLAN
+1021 ELIKLAD
-1028 SIGENVTLD
+1028 SIGEKVTLD
-1037 ADYRKSNGHLVVNEL
+1037 ADYRKAGKHLAVNEL

-1058 ELYANSNT
+1058 ELYANKGT

-1071 EQQKHLFVQNF
+1071 EQQKHLFIQNF

-1090 VIDLNDSVDNYYG
+1090 VVNLNDSVDNYYG

-1161 DSSKDIVLNPL
+1161 DSSKEIVVNPL

-1184 NNLRISL
+1184 NNLRMSL
-1191 TGSEINHPD
+1191 TGSEVNHPD
-1200 KAIQT
+1200 KAKQT
-1205 TYNLVKSCKDADDF
+1205 TYNLVKSCDNSEDF
-1219 FEKTKIK
+1219 FEKTKIQ
-1226 VSEDTFQQAKAFLN
+1226 VSENTFQQAKEFLN
-1240 TTNSVADLKYTTI
+1240 TTNSVADLKYTTV
-1253 PANIASFINNIYHQ
+1253 PANISSFINNVYHQ
-1267 SITMIANV
+1267 SMTMIANV

-1310 IRDEGASVY
+1310 IRDESASVY

-1361 IWHAYDPETGT
+1361 IWHAYDPVTGT

-1397 LFKMFKK
+1397 LFRMFKK

-1409 WKGDIDLM
+1409 WKGDVDLM
-1417 QSIALGNLDESKV
+1417 QSIALGNLDESKT
-1430 LATARWFNNV
+1430 LATVRWFNNV

-1454 YKDKYG
+1454 YKDRYG

-1495 HKVYHV
+1495 HKVYHI
-1501 FYDSPA
+1501 FYDSPNQ
-1507 YKSNHATFDTW
+1507 KSNHITFDTW

-1531 DITNKHTINSLFE
+1531 EMTNKHTINSLFE

-1577 HKVNGSA
+1577 HKIDESA
-1584 DNVPLDQDNYEQPL
+1584 NNVPLDQDNYMQPL

-1622 SVWYDDEDLSY
+1622 SAWYDDEDLSY

-1666 SAYGFTYNNTDEIF
+1666 SAYGFTYDNTDEIF

-1691 KKMSEAVDTFIQN
+1691 KKMSKAVDTFIQN
-1704 FENPKQAQSDLYDAI
+1704 FEDPKQAQSDLYDAI
-1719 GRIVMKSSSIKDKES
+1719 GRIVMKSSSIKDRES

-1781 QAIKR
+1781 EAIKR

-1825 KQFLITLLQ
+1825 KQSLITLLQ
-1834 SHQDYTPET
+1834 GYQDYNPET

-1853 QSVKQLENQ
+1853 QSIKQLENQ
-1862 VQKLGIDNPNKID
+1862 VQKLKIENPDRID
-1875 TQDITSYNH
+1875 TQDITNYNH
-1884 QLIQRYLNN
+1884 QLIQRYLN
-1893 RQQEVEVRPDKSWF
+1893 RKQQEVEIRPGKSWF

-1917 TEGKVHTVELTSM
+1917 SEGKVHTVELNSM
-1930 DNYYKFK
+1930 DDYYKFK

-1950 IKVDYKKG
+1950 IKVDYKKD

-1963 SSTAELN
+1963 SPTAELN
-1970 LTKINGKWVADSTQL
+1970 LTKVDGEWQADSTEL
-1985 SAVATQLVNEVILP
+1985 SAVATQLVGKVTLP
-1999 DGSVV
+1999 GGEVV
-2004 TGEKPQYNFKYQ
+2004 TGERQQYDFKYQ

-2052 YTNPKNKKA
+2052 YTNPKGKKA
-2061 NHQQLVQQ
+2061 NHQSLVQA
-2069 ELNNIYNGTYTDRFG
+2069 ELNNIHNGTYTDRFG
-2084 NEKTIMQGSLQNY
+2084 NQKTIMQGSLQNY

-2115 ESLAEVLAQG
+2115 ESLAEVLKQG
-2125 EDYFYKKFN
+2125 ENYFYKKFN

-2167 YIQYKGFDASQLS
+2167 YIQYKGFEASQLS
-2180 TNDKDEIYLTRGNRD
+2180 TNDKEEIYLTRGNRD
-2195 LFKVGKWINTPDVI
+2195 LFKVGKWINAPDVT
-2209 YKDGEF
+2209 YRDGEF
-2215 INTEGVVLDSNQY
+2215 INNDGIVLDPNQY
-2228 RLKDLDDPTSV
+2228 RLRDLDDHTSV

-2244 YIKQYVENTK
+2244 YIKQYVETTK
-2254 QIVKGKIVYETNTL
+2254 QIVKGRVIYKTNTL

-2310 NYKIYS
+2310 NSKIYS
-2316 GDALNHIKSA
+2316 GDAFNHIKSA

-2336 SQDVKDL
+2336 DQDVKDL
-2343 LQAQLDSITTTNQQK
+2343 LQTQLDSITTTNQQK

-2371 AKYEELLK
+2371 AKYKELL
-2379 EFLKKEAH
+2379 EAFLRKEAH
-2387 KRYVSF
+2387 KRYISF

-2459 YIGWSPLFNYNSIET
+2459 YIGWSPLFNYNSVET

-2485 HIVVYKGDYDISS
+2485 YIVVYKGDYDISS
-2498 DINVLAN
+2498 EINTLINLAENQDVNEVL
-2505 LTNGQDLTKVLYN
+2505 QN
-2518 VRELASADFI
+2518 VHKLGNAAFI
-2528 RQLAKIIRIA
+2528 KQLSKIIRIA
-2538 EQHNGINYI
+2538 EQHNGINYS
-2547 GDIKVL
+2547 GDAKVL

-2606 MRKAAANSP
+2606 MRKAADNSP

-2653 VWFNTFYYWTKILKS
+2653 VWFNTFYYWTKVLKS

-2680 HTYKRIKGRAKSIP
+2680 HTYKRINGRAKGTPI
-2694 VEQTINHIPDLNKYD
+2694 EQTINHIPDLNKYD
-2709 DQIKSVLQSQ
+2709 EQIKSTLQSQ
-2719 FGVLDDED
+2719 FGVLDNED

-2761 RMYVYGMMM
+2761 RMYVYGMIM

-2823 GQIRTVQEDI
+2823 GQIRTTYEDA
-2833 NTGEQQNVW
+2833 NTGELQDTWMNK
-2842 ISKNRYVTNYLKNS
+2842 IKYVTNSLKNT
-2856 DIYNLVKQNAGLSEE
+2856 DIYDLVKQNAGLSEE
-2871 EDINGLGSIMQA
+2871 EDIKGLGSIMQA

-2914 QDLTDKLRQVRAQYK
+2914 QDLTDKLRQVRAQYNK
-2929 NDSDFKGDI
+2929 DSDFKGDI

-2946 DASEVSTISSAWLG
+2946 DASEISTISSAWLG

-2982 VRDRE
+2982 VTDRE
-2987 KALNMD
+2987 KALNMN

-3030 VDYIAT
+3030 PEYIANE
-3036 QLDSAHEHDLINNFD
+3036 LDTAHEQDLINNFD

-3056 IDDEYKKQASD
+3056 VDDEYRKQASD

-3073 STINVFEMME
+3073 STANVFEMME

-3140 AFMRTLTPI
+3140 SFMRTLTPI

-3181 HWVEHEFLGYL
+3181 HWVEHEFLSYL
-3192 KENYLNNSLVKHL
+3192 KENYSNNSLVRHL

-3241 MADFETRQFQGDYT
+3241 MADFETRQYQGGYT

-3333 EPFVKVNDPVQG
+3333 EPFVKVNDPVRG
-3345 YILKKLDNS
+3345 YVLKKLDSN

-3362 IPPPVANEDYQSKMN
+3362 IPPPVPDENYQSKMN

-3392 MHNILFLTKIVD
+3392 MHNTLFLTKTVD
-3404 FDGKFNDLDADEQKQ
+3404 FDGKFEDLDVDEQKQ

>member
-1 MLMAVCNLLSTYS
+1 MAVCNLLNTYS
-14 TADVGRAL
+14 AADIGRAL

-39 NKQEIPKTTRYKL
+39 NKQGIPKTTRYKL
-52 DSLDSEDAIQKSIQ
+52 DSLDSEDDIQKSIQ

-76 AQITSRKP
+76 AALTSRKP
-84 DLLSK
+84 DLLPK
-89 LNNLR
+89 FNELR

-109 SGSTLE
+109 SGSTPE
-115 GDDSI
+115 GEGSI
-120 EAKSTFEMLDNN
+120 ETKTTFEILDNN
-132 QLSLDQH
+132 QLSLDEH

-156 EGFSDNLFAAS
+156 EGFNDNLFAAC
-167 YYNIASGALVVQV
+167 YYNAANGALVVQADSI
-180 NKVLN
+180 LN
-185 QNLIDLKNKYF
+185 QNLINLKNKYF

-209 YEKLPSEFVNEE
+209 YEKLPNEFVNEE
-221 GFIGSKYF
+221 GFIGGKYF
-229 YVMQAF
+229 YVMQSF
-235 YDHIKHISNLQQTLD
+235 YDHIKHIPNLQQTLD
-250 NLSSKKLNNYDKI
+250 SLSSKKLNNYDKI
-263 SNTEL
+263 SNTEI
-268 YTRIMN
+268 YTQVVN
-274 ILLQDTD
+274 TLLQNSD
-281 FKNTLFNIYRSGKQ
+281 FKKTLFNIYRSGKQ
-295 QDNVKAVLYTADHL
+295 QDSVRNTLYSADHL
-309 SSYYYEVKRLLNTK
+309 SSYFYEVKRLLNTK
-323 KYKHLLDTDLG
+323 KYQDLLNIKINGKTVRDI
-334 AGSFRELLDSFELEN
+334 LDSFELEN

-354 ATNAYTSLIH
+354 AANAYTSLIH
-364 FDEMLMDSLGES
+364 FDEMLVDSLGDS
-376 IDIKQG
+376 IGIKQG
-382 QKGMEFGDP
+382 QKGMEFGDS

-403 KKGWQTGEDVKSEK
+403 KKGWQTSESVKSEK
-417 YVAKITD
+417 YVAKVTD
-424 AFLNQIRALSY
+424 TFLNQIRVLSY

-457 IDDVLYS
+457 IDDVLYR
-464 KLDLKLWAGSSANRT
+464 KLNLLQWSENNQNR
-479 KAINDFALALA
+479 KEALNDFALALA
-490 DFHDNP
+490 DLHDNP
-496 QNQLYKALSLLFEPV
+496 QNQLYTALSLLFEPV

-525 NNTTTTEYD
+525 NTTATTEYD

-549 NPNSLRSQELKNIK
+549 NPNSLRSQELKNAK
-563 QINGP
+563 QINGT
-568 VAQLSAEISGII
+568 VSQLSAEISGII

-594 GETGI
+594 GETGM

-626 NASESERKARRD
+626 NASASEREARRS
-638 KWQFDTINDVDGKKQ
+638 KWQFDTINTVDGNKQ
-653 YSVVIGDERVTY
+653 YSVVIGDEKVTY
-665 ISDQILNSDGKYQD
+665 ISTQILNSDGKYQSN
-679 KELFDDLNKVDLTV
+679 ELFNDLNKIDLTS

-707 ERKLRNVL
+707 ERKLKDLL
-715 SFIDDHLGL
+715 SFIDDHLSL
-724 KILENPSQKIQ
+724 KILDNPSQKIQ

-764 YDEAGDQNFAEYL
+764 YDEAGDQDFAEYL

-786 RIYENNKKS
+786 RIYQNNKKS

-868 GSLFFVQDSTKIKG
+868 GSLFFVQDSTKIRG

-920 LQYGTFVIQPT
+920 LQYGTFIIQPT

-944 TKNLFKDEDII
+944 TKNLFGDDII
-955 KDENLGE
+955 SDENLKD
-962 TIIKKTIDTIGTF
+962 TIVDNTIKTIGTF
-975 YKNVWNSTKSK
+975 YKNVWNSTKNK
-986 LQRITDEYNRL
+986 LQRLTDAYNNQHR
-997 ETIKNNGVPVNYTYQ
+997 TNYTYQ
-1012 QMLSRLTEP
+1012 QMLANITEP
-1021 ELIKLAN
+1021 ELIKLAD
-1028 SIGENVTLD
+1028 SIGEKVTLD
-1037 ADYRKSNGHLVVNEL
+1037 ADYRKAGKHLAVNEL

-1058 ELYANSNT
+1058 ELYANKDT
-1066 LNAFL
+1066 LNTFL
-1071 EQQKHLFVQNF
+1071 EQQKHLFIQNF

-1090 VIDLNDSVDNYYG
+1090 VVDLNDSVDNYYG

-1127 KGRSAF
+1127 KGRSDF

-1161 DSSKDIVLNPL
+1161 DSSKDIVVNPL

-1184 NNLRISL
+1184 NNLRMSL

-1200 KAIQT
+1200 KAKQT
-1205 TYNLVKSCKDADDF
+1205 TYNLVKSCNNSVDF
-1219 FEKTKIK
+1219 FTKTKIQ
-1226 VSEDTFQQAKAFLN
+1226 VSENTFQQAKEFLN

-1253 PANIASFINNIYHQ
+1253 PTNISSFINDIYHR
-1267 SITMIANV
+1267 SMTMIANV

-1293 CLPKVINGISAK
+1293 CQPKVINGISAK

-1310 IRDEGASVY
+1310 IRDESASVY
-1319 NYRGDHEKD
+1319 NYRGDHEDD

-1361 IWHAYDPETGT
+1361 IWHAYDPVTGT

-1397 LFKMFKK
+1397 LFRMFKK

-1409 WKGDIDLM
+1409 WKGDVDLM
-1417 QSIALGNLDESKV
+1417 QSIALGNLDESKI

-1440 ILGNADGVKSNQLY
+1440 ILGNADGVKDNQLY

-1460 DQIQITGFNKTVT
+1460 DQIQITGFNKTIT
-1473 KEGNTLYYTTEA
+1473 KEGNTLYYTTES

-1495 HKVYHV
+1495 HKVYHI
-1501 FYDSPA
+1501 FYDSPNQ
-1507 YKSNHATFDTW
+1507 KSNHITFDTW

-1531 DITNKHTINSLFE
+1531 EMTNKHTINSLFE

-1577 HKVNGSA
+1577 HKINESVNA
-1584 DNVPLDQDNYEQPL
+1584 PLDQDNYIQPL

-1622 SVWYDDEDLSY
+1622 SAWYDDEDLSY

-1666 SAYGFTYNNTDEIF
+1666 SAYGFTYDNTDEIF

-1704 FENPKQAQSDLYDAI
+1704 FEDPKQAQSDLYDAI
-1719 GRIVMKSSSIKDKES
+1719 GRIVMKSSSIKDRES

-1748 KSKNHQQDSSKI
+1748 KSKNHQQDGSKI

-1781 QAIKR
+1781 EAIKR

-1825 KQFLITLLQ
+1825 KQSLITLLQ
-1834 SHQDYTPET
+1834 SHKDYIPQT

-1853 QSVKQLENQ
+1853 QSTKQLEDQ
-1862 VQKLGIDNPNKID
+1862 VQKLKIENPDRID

-1884 QLIQRYLNN
+1884 QLIQRYLN
-1893 RQQEVEVRPDKSWF
+1893 RKQQEVEIRPDKSWF

-1917 TEGKVHTVELTSM
+1917 SEGKIHTVELNSM
-1930 DNYYKFK
+1930 DDYYKFK

-1963 SSTAELN
+1963 SPTAELN
-1970 LTKINGKWVADSTQL
+1970 LTKVNGKWIADSTEL
-1985 SAVATQLVNEVILP
+1985 SAVATQLVGAVVLP
-1999 DGSVV
+1999 DKSVV
-2004 TGEKPQYNFKYQ
+2004 TGERQQYNFKYQ

-2038 EYMNIFDSPVIRNA
+2038 EYMNIFDSPVIRDA
-2052 YTNPKNKKA
+2052 YTNPKGKKA
-2061 NHQQLVQQ
+2061 NHQSLVQA
-2069 ELNNIYNGTYTDRFG
+2069 ELNNIHNGTYTDRFG
-2084 NEKTIMQGSLQNY
+2084 NQKTIMQGSLQNY

-2115 ESLAEVLAQG
+2115 ESLAEVLKQG

-2180 TNDKDEIYLTRGNRD
+2180 TNDKEEIQLTRGNRD
-2195 LFKVGKWINTPDVI
+2195 LFEVGKWINAPEVA

-2215 INTEGVVLDSNQY
+2215 INNDGIVLDPDQY
-2228 RLKDLDDPTSV
+2228 RLRDLDDPTSV

-2244 YIKQYVENTK
+2244 YVKQYVETTK
-2254 QIVKGKIVYETNTL
+2254 QIVKGRVVYKTHTL

-2277 EIALGNKEDA
+2277 KIALGNEADA

-2292 SLVAKIYRADN
+2292 SIIAKIYRADN

-2310 NYKIYS
+2310 NYKVYS
-2316 GDALNHIKSA
+2316 RDAFNHIKSA
-2326 SSFFLGNQLI
+2326 SSYFLGNQLI
-2336 SQDVKDL
+2336 DQNVKDL
-2343 LQAQLDSITTTNQQK
+2343 LQTQLDSITTTNQQK
-2358 SKDELIALSKENK
+2358 SKDELVTLSKENK
-2371 AKYEELLK
+2371 AKYKELL
-2379 EFLKKEAH
+2379 EAFLRREAH

-2459 YIGWSPLFNYNSIET
+2459 YIGWSPLFNYNSVET

-2485 HIVVYKGDYDISS
+2485 HIVAYKGDYDISS
-2498 DINVLAN
+2498 EINTLINLTENQDINEVL
-2505 LTNGQDLTKVLYN
+2505 QN
-2518 VRELASADFI
+2518 VRELSNADFI

-2538 EQHNGINYI
+2538 EQHNGINYS
-2547 GDIKVL
+2547 GDAKVL

-2597 AYTAIAMDI
+2597 AYTAIAMGI
-2606 MRKAAANSP
+2606 MRKAADNSP

-2653 VWFNTFYYWTKILKS
+2653 VWFNTFYYWTKVLKS

-2680 HTYKRIKGRAKSIP
+2680 HTYKRINGRAKGTPI
-2694 VEQTINHIPDLNKYD
+2694 EQTINHIPDLNRYD
-2709 DQIKSVLQSQ
+2709 EQIKSTLQSQ
-2719 FGVLDDED
+2719 FGVLDNED

-2823 GQIRTVQEDI
+2823 GQIRAVKEDI
-2833 NTGEQQNVW
+2833 ETGEQQTVW
-2842 ISKNRYVTNYLKNS
+2842 MNKIKYVINSLKNT
-2856 DIYNLVKQNAGLSEE
+2856 DIYDLVKQNAGLSEE
-2871 EDINGLGSIMQA
+2871 EDIKGLGSVMQA

-2891 QDVDLTELIDTDD
+2891 QDVDLTELIDTND

-2929 NDSDFKGDI
+2929 KDSDFKNDI

-2946 DASEVSTISSAWLG
+2946 DASEISTISSAWLG

-2982 VRDRE
+2982 VTDRE
-2987 KALNMD
+2987 KALNIN
-2993 VSKIYPKEGAK
+2993 VSKIYPKEGSK
-3004 EKEIQE
+3004 EEVVQE
-3010 AEQAKEQLINRLH
+3010 AEQAKEQLISRLH

-3030 VDYIAT
+3030 PEYIANE
-3036 QLDSAHEHDLINNFD
+3036 LDIAHEQDLINNFD

-3056 IDDEYKKQASD
+3056 VDDEYRKQVSD

-3073 STINVFEMME
+3073 STANVFEMME

-3111 VNKLLANSESVNDK
+3111 VNKLLANSENVNDK

-3140 AFMRTLTPI
+3140 SFMRTLTPI

-3165 VNKIDPSTING
+3165 VNKIDSSTING
-3176 IATLK
+3176 ISTLK
-3181 HWVEHEFLGYL
+3181 HWVEHEFL
-3192 KENYLNNSLVKHL
+3192 NYLRETYPNNSLVKHL

-3241 MADFETRQFQGDYT
+3241 MADFETRQYQGDYT

-3333 EPFVKVNDPVQG
+3333 EPFVKVNDPIRG
-3345 YILKKLDNS
+3345 YVLKKLDSN

-3362 IPPPVANEDYQSKMN
+3362 IPPPVPDEDYQSKMN

-3392 MHNILFLTKIVD
+3392 MHNTLFLTKIVD
-3404 FDGKFNDLDADEQKQ
+3404 FDGKFEDLDADEQKQ

>member
-1 MLMAVCNLLSTYS
+1 MLMAVCDLLNTYS
-14 TADVGRAL
+14 PADIGRAL
-22 MAYSRDE
+22 MTYSRDE

-39 NKQEIPKTTRYKL
+39 NKQGIPKTTRYKL

-76 AQITSRKP
+76 AALTSRKP
-84 DLLSK
+84 DLLPK
-89 LNNLR
+89 FNELK

-109 SGSTLE
+109 SGSTPE
-115 GDDSI
+115 GDSSI
-120 EAKSTFEMLDNN
+120 ETKTTFEMLDNN
-132 QLSLDQH
+132 QLSLDEH

-156 EGFSDNLFAAS
+156 EGFKDNLFAAC
-167 YYNIASGALVVQV
+167 YYNVANGAIVIQLDSI
-180 NKVLN
+180 LN
-185 QNLIDLKNKYF
+185 QNLINLKNKYF

-209 YEKLPSEFVNEE
+209 YEKLPNEFVDED
-221 GFIGSKYF
+221 GFIGGKYF

-235 YDHIKHISNLQQTLD
+235 YDHIKHIPDLQQTLD
-250 NLSSKKLNNYDKI
+250 SLSSKKLNNYDKI
-263 SNTEL
+263 SNTET
-268 YTRIMN
+268 YTQVVN
-274 ILLQDTD
+274 VLLQNPD
-281 FKNTLFNIYRSGKQ
+281 FNKTLFNIYRSGKQ
-295 QDNVKAVLYTADHL
+295 QDNVKNTLYTADHL
-309 SSYYYEVKRLLNTK
+309 SSYFYEVKRLLNK
-323 KYKHLLDTDLG
+323 KYPDLLNTKIDGKTVKDI
-334 AGSFRELLDSFELEN
+334 LDSFELEN
-349 NDLLN
+349 NDLLS

-364 FDEMLMDSLGES
+364 FDEMLVDSLGDS

-403 KKGWQTGEDVKSEK
+403 KKGWQTSESVKSEK

-424 AFLNQIRALSY
+424 AFLNQIRVLSY

-457 IDDVLYS
+457 IDDILYN
-464 KLDLKLWAGSSANRT
+464 KLDLFQWSRNNDNR
-479 KAINDFALALA
+479 KRAINDFALALA
-490 DFHDNP
+490 DLHDNP

-525 NNTTTTEYD
+525 NTTATTEYD

-568 VAQLSAEISGII
+568 VSQLSAEISGII

-594 GETGI
+594 GETGM

-626 NASESERKARRD
+626 NSSNSERKARRN
-638 KWQFDTINDVDGKKQ
+638 KWQFDSINDVDGRKQ

-665 ISDQILNSDGKYQD
+665 ISDQILNSDGKYQNSD
-679 KELFDDLNKVDLTV
+679 LFNDLNRIDLTS

-707 ERKLRNVL
+707 ERKLKDLL
-715 SFIDDHLGL
+715 SFIDDHLSL
-724 KILENPSQKIQ
+724 KILDNPSQKIQ

-764 YDEAGDQNFAEYL
+764 YDEARDQDFAQYL

-861 KQQDTNA
+861 KQKDTNA
-868 GSLFFVQDSTKIKG
+868 GSLFFVQDSTKIRG

-920 LQYGTFVIQPT
+920 LQYGTFIIQPT

-944 TKNLFKDEDII
+944 TKNLFGDDII
-955 KDENLGE
+955 KDENLGN
-962 TIIKKTIDTIGTF
+962 TIVKYTIDTIGTF

-1037 ADYRKSNGHLVVNEL
+1037 ADYRKAGKHLVVNEL

-1058 ELYANSNT
+1058 ELYANPDV
-1066 LNAFL
+1066 LNSFL
-1071 EQQKHLFVQNF
+1071 NQQKHLFIQNF

-1090 VIDLNDSVDNYYG
+1090 VVNLNDSVDNYYG

-1127 KGRSAF
+1127 KGRSEF

-1161 DSSKDIVLNPL
+1161 DSNKDVVLNPL

-1184 NNLRISL
+1184 NNLRMSL

-1200 KAIQT
+1200 KAKQT
-1205 TYNLVKSCKDADDF
+1205 TYNLVKSCNNSVDF
-1219 FEKTKIK
+1219 FTKTKMQ
-1226 VSEDTFQQAKAFLN
+1226 VDENTFQQAKQFLN

-1253 PANIASFINNIYHQ
+1253 PTNISSFINDVYHQ
-1267 SITMIANV
+1267 SMTMIANV

-1310 IRDEGASVY
+1310 IRDESASVY

-1361 IWHAYDPETGT
+1361 IWHAYDPVTGT

-1397 LFKMFKK
+1397 LFRMFKK

-1409 WKGDIDLM
+1409 WKGDVDLM
-1417 QSIALGNLDESKV
+1417 QSIALGNLDESKI

-1460 DQIQITGFNKTVT
+1460 DQIQITGFNKTIT
-1473 KEGNTLYYTTEA
+1473 KEGKTLYYTTEA

-1501 FYDSPA
+1501 FYDSPNQ
-1507 YKSNHATFDTW
+1507 KSNHATFDTW
-1518 QQAQAFLMDQSNP
+1518 QQAQAFLTDQSNP
-1531 DITNKHTINSLFE
+1531 EMTNKHTINSLFE

-1577 HKVNGSA
+1577 HKINESA
-1584 DNVPLDQDNYEQPL
+1584 DNVPLDQDNYMQPL

-1622 SVWYDDEDLSY
+1622 SAWYDDEDLSY

-1660 QVITAT
+1660 QVVTAT
-1666 SAYGFTYNNTDEIF
+1666 SAYGFTYDNTDEIF

-1704 FENPKQAQSDLYDAI
+1704 FEDPKQAQADLYDSI
-1719 GRIVMKSSSIKDKES
+1719 GRIVMKSSSIKDRES

-1781 QAIKR
+1781 EAIKR

-1825 KQFLITLLQ
+1825 KQSLITLLQ
-1834 SHQDYTPET
+1834 GYQDYNPET

-1853 QSVKQLENQ
+1853 QSIKQLENQ
-1862 VQKLGIDNPNKID
+1862 VQKLKIENPDRID
-1875 TQDITSYNH
+1875 TQDITNYNH
-1884 QLIQRYLNN
+1884 QLIQRYLN
-1893 RQQEVEVRPDKSWF
+1893 RKQQEVEIRPGKSWF

-1917 TEGKVHTVELTSM
+1917 SEGKVHTVELNSM
-1930 DNYYKFK
+1930 DDYYKFK

-1963 SSTAELN
+1963 SPTAELN
-1970 LTKINGKWVADSTQL
+1970 LTKINGKWVADSSEL
-1985 SAVATQLVNEVILP
+1985 SAIATQLVGEVMLP
-1999 DGSVV
+1999 SGDVV
-2004 TGEKPQYNFKYQ
+2004 TGEKQQYNFKYQ

-2052 YTNPKNKKA
+2052 YTNPKGKKA
-2061 NHQQLVQQ
+2061 NHQSLVQA
-2069 ELNNIYNGTYTDRFG
+2069 ELNNIHNGTYTDRFG
-2084 NEKTIMQGSLQNY
+2084 NQKTIMQGSLQNY

-2115 ESLAEVLAQG
+2115 ESLAEVLKQG

-2134 KINAP
+2134 RVNAP

-2167 YIQYKGFDASQLS
+2167 YIQYKGFEASQLS
-2180 TNDKDEIYLTRGNRD
+2180 TNDKEEIQLTRGNRD
-2195 LFKVGKWINTPDVI
+2195 LFEVGKWINAPEVT
-2209 YKDGEF
+2209 YRDGEF
-2215 INTEGVVLDSNQY
+2215 INTDGIVLDPNQY
-2228 RLKDLDDPTSV
+2228 RLRDLDDHTSV

-2244 YIKQYVENTK
+2244 YVKQYVETTK
-2254 QIVKGKIVYETNTL
+2254 QIVKGRVVHRTNTL

-2277 EIALGNKEDA
+2277 KIALGNEADA

-2292 SLVAKIYRADN
+2292 SIIAKIYRADN
-2303 YKLAQVN
+2303 YKLAQIN
-2310 NYKIYS
+2310 NYKVYS
-2316 GDALNHIKSA
+2316 KDAFNHIKSA
-2326 SSFFLGNQLI
+2326 SSYFLGNQLI
-2336 SQDVKDL
+2336 NQDVKDL

-2358 SKDELIALSKENK
+2358 SKDELVALSKENK
-2371 AKYEELLK
+2371 ATYKELL
-2379 EFLKKEAH
+2379 EAFLRKEAH

-2406 QSLQSFMTMKNIA
+2406 QSLQSFMTMRNIA

-2459 YIGWSPLFNYNSIET
+2459 YIGWSPLFNYNNVEA

-2485 HIVVYKGDYDISS
+2485 HIVVYKGDYDISNE
-2498 DINVLAN
+2498 INTLINLAENQDVNEVL
-2505 LTNGQDLTKVLYN
+2505 QN
-2518 VRELASADFI
+2518 VHELGNAAFI
-2528 RQLAKIIRIA
+2528 KQLSKIIRIA
-2538 EQHNGINYI
+2538 EQHNGINYS
-2547 GDIKVL
+2547 GDAKVL

-2597 AYTAIAMDI
+2597 AYTAIAMGI
-2606 MRKAAANSP
+2606 MRKAADNSP

-2653 VWFNTFYYWTKILKS
+2653 VWFNTFYYWTKVLKS

-2680 HTYKRIKGRAKSIP
+2680 HTYKRINGRAKGTPI
-2694 VEQTINHIPDLNKYD
+2694 EQTINHIPDLNKYD
-2709 DQIKSVLQSQ
+2709 EQIKSTLQSQ
-2719 FGVLDDED
+2719 FGVLGNED

-2798 QNESGNAAMAINL
+2798 QNESGNASMAINL
-2811 AQGIVGVNKFLH
+2811 AQGIVGVKKFLH
-2823 GQIRTVQEDI
+2823 GQIKTVQEDI
-2833 NTGEQQNVW
+2833 NTGEQQDVW
-2842 ISKNRYVTNYLKNS
+2842 INKNKYVTNYLKNS

-2883 YINYAIIN
+2883 YINYAITN
-2891 QDVDLTELIDTDD
+2891 QDVDLTELIDTSD

-2914 QDLTDKLRQVRAQYK
+2914 QDLTDKLRRVRAQYK
-2929 NDSDFKGDI
+2929 KDSDFRGDI
-2938 EEFRNLYN
+2938 EEFKNLYN
-2946 DASEVSTISSAWLG
+2946 DASEISTISSAWLG

-2987 KALNMD
+2987 KALNMN

-3030 VDYIAT
+3030 PEYIANE
-3036 QLDSAHEHDLINNFD
+3036 LDIAHEQDLINNFD

-3056 IDDEYKKQASD
+3056 VDDEYRKQASD

-3073 STINVFEMME
+3073 STVNVFEMME

-3111 VNKLLANSESVNDK
+3111 VNKLLANSENVDDK
-3125 QLNGVIKYVD
+3125 QLNGVLKYVD

-3140 AFMRTLTPI
+3140 SFMRTLTPI
-3149 AVNQVDGF
+3149 TVNQVDGF

-3176 IATLK
+3176 VATLK
-3181 HWVEHEFLGYL
+3181 HWVEHEFLNYL
-3192 KENYLNNSLVKHL
+3192 RENYSNNSLVRHL

-3241 MADFETRQFQGDYT
+3241 MADFETRQYQGDYT

-3285 NPKNILNQYLKFISD
+3285 NPKNILNRYLKFISD

-3313 TDYQIAAA
+3313 TDYLIAAA
-3321 PIISTYAESYHQ
+3321 PVISTYAESYHQ
-3333 EPFVKVNDPVQG
+3333 EPFVKVNNPVQG
-3345 YILKKLDNS
+3345 YVLKKLDNN

-3362 IPPPVANEDYQSKMN
+3362 IPPPVADESYQSKMN

-3392 MHNILFLTKIVD
+3392 MHNILFLTKTID
-3404 FDGKFNDLDADEQKQ
+3404 FDGKFDELDADEQKQ

>member
-1 MLMAVCNLLSTYS
+1 MAVCNLLNTYS
-14 TADVGRAL
+14 AADIGRAL
-22 MAYSRDE
+22 MAYLRDE

-39 NKQEIPKTTRYKL
+39 NKQGIPKTTRYKL
-52 DSLDSEDAIQKSIQ
+52 DLLDSEDAIQKSIQ

-76 AQITSRKP
+76 ASVTSRKP
-84 DLLSK
+84 DSRSK
-89 LNNLR
+89 LEELK

-109 SGSTLE
+109 SGSTPE
-115 GDDSI
+115 GDNSI
-120 EAKSTFEMLDNN
+120 EVKTSFEMMDNN
-132 QLSLDQH
+132 QTNLDEH

-156 EGFSDNLFAAS
+156 EGFGDNLFAAS
-167 YYNIASGALVVQV
+167 YYNIANGELVVQADS
-180 NKVLN
+180 VLN
-185 QNLIDLKNKYF
+185 TKIINLKNKYF

-209 YEKLPSEFVNEE
+209 YENLPEKFVNEE
-221 GFIGSKYF
+221 GFIGGKYF

-235 YDHIKHISNLQQTLD
+235 YDHIKHIKNLQQTLD
-250 NLSSKKLNNYDKI
+250 SLSSKRLNNYDKV

-268 YTRIMN
+268 YTSIMN
-274 ILLQDTD
+274 ILLQNTD

-295 QDNVKAVLYTADHL
+295 QDNVKTVLYTADHL
-309 SSYYYEVKRLLNTK
+309 SSYYYEVKRLLNNK

-334 AGSFRELLDSFELEN
+334 AGSFKELLDSFELEN

-354 ATNAYTSLIH
+354 AANAYTSLIH
-364 FDEMLMDSLGES
+364 FDEMLIDSLGDA

-391 TKYSYKQDTTNQ
+391 TKYSYKQETAHQ
-403 KKGWQTGEDVKSEK
+403 KKSWQQSESVESEK
-417 YVAKITD
+417 YIANVVK
-424 AFLNQIRALSY
+424 AFFSQIRVLNY

-457 IDDVLYS
+457 IDDVLYN
-464 KLDLKLWAGSSANRT
+464 KINLVQWAGSSYNKKQAV
-479 KAINDFALALA
+479 NDFVLALT
-490 DFHDNP
+490 DLHENP
-496 QNQLYKALSLLFEPV
+496 QSQLYKALSLLFEPV
-511 KGSSQRL
+511 KGSGQRL
-518 IDTIPLN
+518 IDTLQLN
-525 NNTTTTEYD
+525 NDTATTEYD

-549 NPNSLRSQELKNIK
+549 NPNSLRSQELKNAK
-563 QINGP
+563 QINGT

-580 ARNTTM
+580 DRNTTM

-594 GETGI
+594 GETGM

-626 NASESERKARRD
+626 NASKSERKTRRD

-679 KELFDDLNKVDLTV
+679 NELFNDLNKIDLTS
-693 FRQKLLRNEELTER
+693 FRQKLLKNEELTER
-707 ERKLRNVL
+707 ERKLRDLL
-715 SFIDDHLGL
+715 SFIDDHLDL
-724 KILENPSQKIQ
+724 KILENPSQKVQ

-764 YDEAGDQNFAEYL
+764 YYKAGDQNFAEYL

-786 RIYENNKKS
+786 RIYEANKKS

-814 SVLEAWSDAY
+814 KVLEAWSDAY

-861 KQQDTNA
+861 KQQNTNA

-920 LQYGTFVIQPT
+920 LQYGTFIIQPT

-944 TKNLFKDEDII
+944 TKNLFGDDII
-955 KDENLGE
+955 NDKNLKD
-962 TIIKKTIDTIGTF
+962 TIIDNTIKTIGTF
-975 YKNVWNSTKSK
+975 YKNVWNSTKNK
-986 LQRITDEYNRL
+986 LQRLTDEYNRL

-1012 QMLSRLTEP
+1012 QMLANITEP
-1021 ELIKLAN
+1021 ELIKLAD
-1028 SIGENVTLD
+1028 SIGEKVTLD
-1037 ADYRKSNGHLVVNEL
+1037 ADYRKAGKHLAINEL

-1058 ELYANSNT
+1058 ELYANEDT

-1090 VIDLNDSVDNYYG
+1090 VVGLNDSVDNYYG

-1127 KGRSAF
+1127 KSRSAF
-1133 FKNWVDAKTGKL
+1133 FKNWVDVKTGKL

-1161 DSSKDIVLNPL
+1161 DPSKDIVLNPL

-1184 NNLRISL
+1184 NNLRMSL

-1200 KAIQT
+1200 KARQT
-1205 TYNLVKSCKDADDF
+1205 TYNLVKSCNNSVDF
-1219 FEKTKIK
+1219 FTKTKMQ
-1226 VSEDTFQQAKAFLN
+1226 VDEDTFQQAKAFLN

-1253 PANIASFINNIYHQ
+1253 PANISSFINDVYHQ
-1267 SITMIANV
+1267 SMTMIANV

-1293 CLPKVINGISAK
+1293 CQPKVINGISAK

-1310 IRDEGASVY
+1310 IRDEKASVY
-1319 NYRGDHEKD
+1319 DYRGDHEDD

-1347 KALGSQAVGFIKKP
+1347 KSLGSQAVGFIKKP
-1361 IWHAYDPETGT
+1361 IWHAYDPITGT

-1397 LFKMFKK
+1397 LFRMFKK

-1409 WKGDIDLM
+1409 WEGDVDLM
-1417 QSIALGNLDESKV
+1417 QSIALGNLDESKI

-1460 DQIQITGFNKTVT
+1460 DQIQITGFNKTIT

-1495 HKVYHV
+1495 HKVYHI
-1501 FYDSPA
+1501 FYDSPNQ
-1507 YKSNHATFDTW
+1507 KSNHITFDTW

-1531 DITNKHTINSLFE
+1531 EMTNKHTINSLFE

-1577 HKVNGSA
+1577 HKVNEGA
-1584 DNVPLDQDNYEQPL
+1584 DNVPLDQDNYIQPL

-1622 SVWYDDEDLSY
+1622 SAWYDDTDLSY

-1666 SAYGFTYNNTDEIF
+1666 SAYGFTYDNTDEIF

-1691 KKMSEAVDTFIQN
+1691 KKMSDAVDTFIQN
-1704 FENPKQAQSDLYDAI
+1704 FDNPEQAQSDLYDAI
-1719 GRIVMKSSSIKDKES
+1719 GRIVMKSSSIKDRES

-1748 KSKNHQQDSSKI
+1748 KSKNHQQDNFKI
-1760 PFSDPNVYSD
+1760 PFSDPNIYSD

-1781 QAIKR
+1781 EAIKR

-1812 MATDILKRAQEDY
+1812 MATDVLKRAQEDY
-1825 KQFLITLLQ
+1825 KQSLITLLQ
-1834 SHQDYTPET
+1834 GHKDYNAET

-1853 QSVKQLENQ
+1853 QSTVQLENQ
-1862 VQKLGIDNPNKID
+1862 VQKLGIENPDRID

-1884 QLIQRYLNN
+1884 QLIQRYLN
-1893 RQQEVEVRPDKSWF
+1893 RKQQEVEVRPDKSWF
-1907 MPSDNVNIID
+1907 MPTDNVNIID
-1917 TEGKVHTVELTSM
+1917 SEGKVHTVELNSM
-1930 DNYYKFK
+1930 DDYYKFK

-1963 SSTAELN
+1963 SPTAELN
-1970 LTKINGKWVADSTQL
+1970 LTKINGKWVADSSEL
-1985 SAVATQLVNEVILP
+1985 SAIATQLVGEVVLP
-1999 DGSVV
+1999 DGSTVR
-2004 TGEKPQYNFKYQ
+2004 GEKPQFNFTYQ

-2028 LLRWQDSETG
+2028 LLRWQDSKTG

-2052 YTNPKNKKA
+2052 YTNPKGKA
-2061 NHQQLVQQ
+2061 INHQALVQA

-2115 ESLAEVLAQG
+2115 ESLAEVLKQG
-2125 EDYFYKKFN
+2125 EDYFYRKFN
-2134 KINAP
+2134 KVNAP

-2153 NTTLITLTPVKNND
+2153 NTTLVTLSPVKNND
-2167 YIQYKGFDASQLS
+2167 YIQYKGFDANQLS
-2180 TNDKDEIYLTRGNRD
+2180 TNDKEEIYLTKGNRD
-2195 LFKVGKWINTPDVI
+2195 LFEVGKWINAPEVT
-2209 YKDGEF
+2209 YRDGEF
-2215 INTEGVVLDSNQY
+2215 INTDGIVLDPNQY
-2228 RLKDLDDPTSV
+2228 RLRDLDDHTSV

-2244 YIKQYVENTK
+2244 YVKQYVETTK
-2254 QIVKGKIVYETNTL
+2254 QIVKGRVVYRTNTL

-2277 EIALGNKEDA
+2277 KIALGNEADA

-2292 SLVAKIYRADN
+2292 SIIAKIYRADN
-2303 YKLAQVN
+2303 YKLAQIN
-2310 NYKIYS
+2310 NSKVYS
-2316 GDALNHIKSA
+2316 KDAFNHVKSA
-2326 SSFFLGNQLI
+2326 SSYFLGNQLI

-2343 LQAQLDSITTTNQQK
+2343 LQAQLDRITTTNQQK
-2358 SKDELIALSKENK
+2358 SKDELVALSKENK
-2371 AKYEELLK
+2371 ANYKELL
-2379 EFLKKEAH
+2379 EAFLRKEAH

-2452 SYDENAA
+2452 SYDENAT
-2459 YIGWSPLFNYNSIET
+2459 YIGWSPLFNYNNVEA

-2485 HIVVYKGDYDISS
+2485 RVVVYKGDYDISS
-2498 DINVLAN
+2498 DINTLINLAENQDVNEVL
-2505 LTNGQDLTKVLYN
+2505 QN
-2518 VRELASADFI
+2518 VHKLGNAAFI
-2528 RQLAKIIRIA
+2528 RQLSKIIRIA
-2538 EQHNGINYI
+2538 EQHNGINYS
-2547 GDIKVL
+2547 GDAKVL
-2553 NTLIETINKHENYL
+2553 DTLIETINKHENYL

-2606 MRKAAANSP
+2606 MRKAADNSP

-2638 LVGKNVISVAANGEK
+2638 LVGKDVISVAANGEK
-2653 VWFNTFYYWTKILKS
+2653 VWFNTFYYWTKVLKS
-2668 GNQEAINKLKFQ
+2668 GDQEAINKLKFQ
-2680 HTYKRIKGRAKSIP
+2680 HTYKRINGRAKGTPI
-2694 VEQTINHIPDLNKYD
+2694 EQTINHIPDLNKYD
-2709 DQIKSVLQSQ
+2709 EQIKSTLQSQ
-2719 FGVLDDED
+2719 FGVLDNED

-2823 GQIRTVQEDI
+2823 GQIKTTQEDI
-2833 NTGEQQNVW
+2833 NTGEQQDIWTN
-2842 ISKNRYVTNYLKNS
+2842 KNKYVTNYLKNS

-2883 YINYAIIN
+2883 YINYAITN
-2891 QDVDLTELIDTDD
+2891 QDVDLTELIDTND

-2914 QDLTDKLRQVRAQYK
+2914 QDLIDKLRQVRAQYR
-2929 NDSDFKGDI
+2929 NDSDFKNDI

-2946 DASEVSTISSAWLG
+2946 DASEISTISSAWLG

-2974 RMNRMSKI
+2974 RMNRMSSI
-2982 VRDRE
+2982 IRDRE
-2987 KALNMD
+2987 KALNIN
-2993 VSKIYPKEGAK
+2993 VSRIYPKEGAK
-3004 EKEIQE
+3004 EKGIQE

-3030 VDYIAT
+3030 IEYIAT
-3036 QLDSAHEHDLINNFD
+3036 QLDIAHEQDLINNFD
-3051 IYKYL
+3051 IYQYL
-3056 IDDEYKKQASD
+3056 VDDEYRKKASN

-3073 STINVFEMME
+3073 STVNVFEMME

-3111 VNKLLANSESVNDK
+3111 VNKLLANSENVNDK

-3149 AVNQVDGF
+3149 AVNQADGF
-3157 DPYFQSIK
+3157 DPYFQDIK

-3181 HWVEHEFLGYL
+3181 HWVEHEFLNYL
-3192 KENYLNNSLVKHL
+3192 KENYPNNSLVKHL

-3241 MADFETRQFQGDYT
+3241 MADFETEQFQGDYT

-3300 QDWDIETDQEYNY
+3300 QDWDIEIDQEYNY
-3313 TDYQIAAA
+3313 TDYLIAAA

-3333 EPFVKVNDPVQG
+3333 EPFVKVNDPTRG

-3362 IPPPVANEDYQSKMN
+3362 IPPPVANENPQSKMN

-3392 MHNILFLTKIVD
+3392 MHDTLFLTKIVD
-3404 FDGKFNDLDADEQKQ
+3404 FDGKFEDLDMDEQKQ

>member
-1 MLMAVCNLLSTYS
+1 MAVCNILNTYEV
-14 TADVGRAL
+14 ADIN
-22 MAYSRDE
+22 MAVIKYL
-29 NADKFIDRFI
+29 KTGIIDNFI
-39 NKQEIPKTTRYKL
+39 NTFITKDINKIPKTTRYKL
-52 DSLDSEDAIQKSIQ
+52 DSLDSEDAIQKSII
-66 GFNKSMDDAI
+66 GFNKAFNDVIS
-76 AQITSRKP
+76 QYSNKRP
-84 DLLSK
+84 DFAPK
-89 LNNLR
+89 LNELR

-109 SGSTLE
+109 SGSTPE
-115 GDDSI
+115 GDSSI
-120 EAKSTFEMLDNN
+120 EAKTTFEILDNN

-167 YYNIASGALVVQV
+167 YYNIASGTLVVQAD
-180 NKVLN
+180 KVLN

-209 YEKLPSEFVNEE
+209 YKKLPNEFVNEE
-221 GFIGSKYF
+221 GFIGGKYF

-235 YDHIKHISNLQQTLD
+235 YDHMKHIPNLQQALD
-250 NLSSKKLNNYDKI
+250 SLSSKKLNNYDKI
-263 SNTEL
+263 SNTEI
-268 YTRIMN
+268 YTQVVN
-274 ILLQDTD
+274 TLLQNPD
-281 FKNTLFNIYRSGKQ
+281 FKKTLFNIYRSGKQ
-295 QDNVKAVLYTADHL
+295 QDNVKNTLYSADHL
-309 SSYYYEVKRLLNTK
+309 SSYFYEVKRLLNTK
-323 KYKHLLDTDLG
+323 KYQDLLNIKINGKTVRDI
-334 AGSFRELLDSFELEN
+334 LDSFELEN

-354 ATNAYTSLIH
+354 AANAYTSLIH
-364 FDEMLMDSLGES
+364 FDEMLVDSLGDS
-376 IDIKQG
+376 IGIKQG
-382 QKGMEFGDP
+382 QKGMEFGDS

-403 KKGWQTGEDVKSEK
+403 KKGWQTSESVKSEK
-417 YVAKITD
+417 YVAKVTD
-424 AFLNQIRALSY
+424 TFLNQIRVLSY

-457 IDDVLYS
+457 IDDVLYN
-464 KLDLKLWAGSSANRT
+464 KLNLFQWSENNDNR
-479 KAINDFALALA
+479 KQAINDFALALT
-490 DFHDNP
+490 DLHDNP
-496 QNQLYKALSLLFEPV
+496 QNQLYTALSLLFEPV

-525 NNTTTTEYD
+525 NTTATTEYD

-549 NPNSLRSQELKNIK
+549 NPNSLRSQELKNVK

-568 VAQLSAEISGII
+568 VSQLSAEISGII

-594 GETGI
+594 GETGM

-626 NASESERKARRD
+626 NASASEREARRS
-638 KWQFDTINDVDGKKQ
+638 KWQFDTINTVDGNKQ
-653 YSVVIGDERVTY
+653 YSVVIGDEKVTY
-665 ISDQILNSDGKYQD
+665 ISTQILNSDGKYQSN
-679 KELFDDLNKVDLTV
+679 ELFNDLNKIDLTS

-707 ERKLRNVL
+707 ERKLKDVL
-715 SFIDDHLGL
+715 SFIDDHLDL

-764 YDEAGDQNFAEYL
+764 YDEAGDQDFAEYL

-786 RIYENNKKS
+786 RIYQNNKKS

-814 SVLEAWSDAY
+814 NVLEAWSDAY

-868 GSLFFVQDSTKIKG
+868 GSLFFVQDSTKIRG

-920 LQYGTFVIQPT
+920 LQYGTFIIQPT

-944 TKNLFKDEDII
+944 TKNLFGDDII
-955 KDENLGE
+955 SDENLKD
-962 TIIKKTIDTIGTF
+962 TIVDNTIKTIGTF
-975 YKNVWNSTKSK
+975 YKNVWNSTKNK
-986 LQRITDEYNRL
+986 LQRLTDAYNNQHR
-997 ETIKNNGVPVNYTYQ
+997 TNYTYQ
-1012 QMLSRLTEP
+1012 QMLANITEP
-1021 ELIKLAN
+1021 ELIKLAD
-1028 SIGENVTLD
+1028 SIGEKVTLD
-1037 ADYRKSNGHLVVNEL
+1037 ADYRKVGKHLAVNEL

-1058 ELYANSNT
+1058 ELYANKDT
-1066 LNAFL
+1066 LNTFL
-1071 EQQKHLFVQNF
+1071 EQQKHLFIQNF

-1090 VIDLNDSVDNYYG
+1090 VVDLNDSVDNYYG

-1161 DSSKDIVLNPL
+1161 DSSKDIVVNPL

-1184 NNLRISL
+1184 NNLRMSL

-1200 KAIQT
+1200 KAKQT
-1205 TYNLVKSCKDADDF
+1205 TYNLVKSCNNSVDF
-1219 FEKTKIK
+1219 FTKTKIQ
-1226 VSEDTFQQAKAFLN
+1226 VSENTFQQAKEFLN

-1253 PANIASFINNIYHQ
+1253 PANISSFINDVYHQ
-1267 SITMIANV
+1267 SMTMIANV

-1293 CLPKVINGISAK
+1293 CQPKVINGISAK

-1310 IRDEGASVY
+1310 IRDESASVY
-1319 NYRGDHEKD
+1319 NYRGDHEDD

-1361 IWHAYDPETGT
+1361 IWHAYDPVTGT

-1397 LFKMFKK
+1397 LFRMFKK

-1409 WKGDIDLM
+1409 WKGDVDLM
-1417 QSIALGNLDESKV
+1417 QSIALGNLDESKI

-1440 ILGNADGVKSNQLY
+1440 ILGNADGVKDNQLY

-1460 DQIQITGFNKTVT
+1460 DQIQITGFNKTIT
-1473 KEGNTLYYTTEA
+1473 KEKNTLYYTTEA

-1501 FYDSPA
+1501 FYDSPNQ
-1507 YKSNHATFDTW
+1507 KSNHITFDTW

-1531 DITNKHTINSLFE
+1531 EMTNKHTINSLFE

-1577 HKVNGSA
+1577 HKINESVNA
-1584 DNVPLDQDNYEQPL
+1584 PLDQDNYIQPL

-1622 SVWYDDEDLSY
+1622 SAWYDDEDLSY

-1666 SAYGFTYNNTDEIF
+1666 SAYGFTYDNTDEIF

-1704 FENPKQAQSDLYDAI
+1704 FEDPKQAQSDLYDAI
-1719 GRIVMKSSSIKDKES
+1719 GRIVMKSSSIKDRES

-1781 QAIKR
+1781 EAIKR

-1825 KQFLITLLQ
+1825 KQSLITLLQ
-1834 SHQDYTPET
+1834 SHKDYTPQT

-1853 QSVKQLENQ
+1853 QSTKQLEDQ
-1862 VQKLGIDNPNKID
+1862 VQKLKIENPDRID

-1884 QLIQRYLNN
+1884 QLIQRYLN
-1893 RQQEVEVRPDKSWF
+1893 RKQQEVEIRPDKSWF

-1917 TEGKVHTVELTSM
+1917 SEGKIHTVELNSM
-1930 DNYYKFK
+1930 DDYYKFK

-1963 SSTAELN
+1963 SPTAELN
-1970 LTKINGKWVADSTQL
+1970 LTKVDGKWIADSTEL
-1985 SAVATQLVNEVILP
+1985 SAVATQLVGAVVLP
-1999 DGSVV
+1999 DKSVV
-2004 TGEKPQYNFKYQ
+2004 TGERQQYNFKYQ

-2038 EYMNIFDSPVIRNA
+2038 EYMNIFDSPVIRDA
-2052 YTNPKNKKA
+2052 YTNPKGKKA
-2061 NHQQLVQQ
+2061 NHQSLVQA
-2069 ELNNIYNGTYTDRFG
+2069 ELNNIHNGTYTDRFG
-2084 NEKTIMQGSLQNY
+2084 NQKTIMQESLQNY

-2115 ESLAEVLAQG
+2115 ESLAEVLKQG

-2180 TNDKDEIYLTRGNRD
+2180 TNDKEEIYLTRGNRD
-2195 LFKVGKWINTPDVI
+2195 LFKVGKWINAPEVA

-2215 INTEGVVLDSNQY
+2215 INNDGIVLDPDQY
-2228 RLKDLDDPTSV
+2228 RLRDLDDPTSV

-2244 YIKQYVENTK
+2244 YVKQYVETTK
-2254 QIVKGKIVYETNTL
+2254 QIVKGRVVYKTHTL

-2277 EIALGNKEDA
+2277 KIALGNEADA

-2292 SLVAKIYRADN
+2292 SIIAKIYRADN
-2303 YKLAQVN
+2303 YKLAQIN
-2310 NYKIYS
+2310 NYKEYS
-2316 GDALNHIKSA
+2316 EGALKHISSA
-2326 SSFFLGNQLI
+2326 SGFFIKNQLI
-2336 SQDVKDL
+2336 DQDVRKL
-2343 LQAQLDSITTTNQQK
+2343 LETQLGRITATNQQK
-2358 SKDELIALSKENK
+2358 SKDELVALSKKNK
-2371 AKYEELLK
+2371 ATYEELL
-2379 EFLKKEAH
+2379 EDFLRREAH

-2459 YIGWSPLFNYNSIET
+2459 YIGWSPLFNYNSVET

-2498 DINVLAN
+2498 DINILAN
-2505 LTNGQDLTKVLYN
+2505 LTDGQDLTKVLYN
-2518 VRELASADFI
+2518 VRELANADFI
-2528 RQLAKIIRIA
+2528 RQLGIIIKIA
-2538 EQHNGINYI
+2538 EKHNGINYK
-2547 GDIKVL
+2547 GDAGVL
-2553 NTLIETINKHENYL
+2553 KALIEAINWHENYL

-2597 AYTAIAMDI
+2597 AYTAIAMGI
-2606 MRKAAANSP
+2606 MRKAADNSP

-2653 VWFNTFYYWTKILKS
+2653 VWFNTFYYWTKVLKS

-2680 HTYKRIKGRAKSIP
+2680 HTYKRINGRAKGTPI
-2694 VEQTINHIPDLNKYD
+2694 EQTINHIPDLNRYD
-2709 DQIKSVLQSQ
+2709 EQIKSTLQSQ
-2719 FGVLDDED
+2719 FGVLDNED

-2823 GQIRTVQEDI
+2823 GQIRAVKEDI
-2833 NTGEQQNVW
+2833 ETGEQQTVW
-2842 ISKNRYVTNYLKNS
+2842 MNKIKYVINSLKNT
-2856 DIYNLVKQNAGLSEE
+2856 DIYDLVKQNAGLSEE
-2871 EDINGLGSIMQA
+2871 EDIKGLGSVMQA

-2891 QDVDLTELIDTDD
+2891 QDVDLTELIDTND

-2929 NDSDFKGDI
+2929 KDSDFKNDI

-2946 DASEVSTISSAWLG
+2946 DASEISTISSAWLG

-2982 VRDRE
+2982 VTDRE
-2987 KALNMD
+2987 KALNIN

-3030 VDYIAT
+3030 PEYIANE
-3036 QLDSAHEHDLINNFD
+3036 LDIAHEQDLINNFD

-3056 IDDEYKKQASD
+3056 VDDEYRKQVSD

-3073 STINVFEMME
+3073 STANVFEMME

-3111 VNKLLANSESVNDK
+3111 VNKLLANSENVNDK

-3140 AFMRTLTPI
+3140 SFMRTLTPI
-3149 AVNQVDGF
+3149 AVNQADGF

-3181 HWVEHEFLGYL
+3181 HWVEHEFLNYL
-3192 KENYLNNSLVKHL
+3192 KETYPNNSLVKHL

-3241 MADFETRQFQGDYT
+3241 MADFETRQYQGDYT

-3285 NPKNILNQYLKFISD
+3285 NPENILNQYLKFISD

-3345 YILKKLDNS
+3345 YVLKKLDSN

-3362 IPPPVANEDYQSKMN
+3362 IPPPVPDEDYQSKMN

-3392 MHNILFLTKIVD
+3392 MHNTLFLTKTVD
-3404 FDGKFNDLDADEQKQ
+3404 FDGKFEDLDADEQKQ

>member
-1 MLMAVCNLLSTYS
+1 MAVCNLLNTYS
-14 TADVGRAL
+14 AADIGRAL

-39 NKQEIPKTTRYKL
+39 NKQGIPKTTRYKL
-52 DSLDSEDAIQKSIQ
+52 DSLDSEDDIQKSIQ

-76 AQITSRKP
+76 AALTSRKP
-84 DLLSK
+84 DLLPK
-89 LNNLR
+89 FNELR

-109 SGSTLE
+109 SGSTPE
-115 GDDSI
+115 GEGSI
-120 EAKSTFEMLDNN
+120 ETKTTFEILDNN
-132 QLSLDQH
+132 QLSLDEH

-156 EGFSDNLFAAS
+156 EGFNDNLFAAC
-167 YYNIASGALVVQV
+167 YYNAANGALVVQADSI
-180 NKVLN
+180 LN
-185 QNLIDLKNKYF
+185 QNLINLKNKYF

-209 YEKLPSEFVNEE
+209 YEKLPNEFVNEE
-221 GFIGSKYF
+221 GFIGGKYF
-229 YVMQAF
+229 YVMQSF
-235 YDHIKHISNLQQTLD
+235 YDHIKHIPNLQQTLD
-250 NLSSKKLNNYDKI
+250 SLSSKKLNNYDKI
-263 SNTEL
+263 SNTEI
-268 YTRIMN
+268 YTQVVN
-274 ILLQDTD
+274 TLLQNSD
-281 FKNTLFNIYRSGKQ
+281 FKKTLFNIYRSGKQ
-295 QDNVKAVLYTADHL
+295 QDSVRNTLYSADHL
-309 SSYYYEVKRLLNTK
+309 SSYFYEVKRLLNTK
-323 KYKHLLDTDLG
+323 KYQDLLNIKINGKTVRDI
-334 AGSFRELLDSFELEN
+334 LDSFELEN

-354 ATNAYTSLIH
+354 AANAYTSLIH
-364 FDEMLMDSLGES
+364 FDEMLVDSLGDS
-376 IDIKQG
+376 IGIKQG
-382 QKGMEFGDP
+382 QKGMEFGDS

-403 KKGWQTGEDVKSEK
+403 KKGWQTSESVKSEK
-417 YVAKITD
+417 YVAKVTD
-424 AFLNQIRALSY
+424 TFLNQIRVLSY

-457 IDDVLYS
+457 IDDVLYR
-464 KLDLKLWAGSSANRT
+464 KLNLLQWSENNQNR
-479 KAINDFALALA
+479 KEALNDFALALA
-490 DFHDNP
+490 DLHDNP
-496 QNQLYKALSLLFEPV
+496 QNQLYTALSLLFEPV

-525 NNTTTTEYD
+525 NTTATTEYD

-549 NPNSLRSQELKNIK
+549 NPNSLRSQELKNAK
-563 QINGP
+563 QINGT
-568 VAQLSAEISGII
+568 VSQLSAEISGII

-594 GETGI
+594 GETGM

-626 NASESERKARRD
+626 NASASEREARRS
-638 KWQFDTINDVDGKKQ
+638 KWQFDTINTVDGNKQ
-653 YSVVIGDERVTY
+653 YSVVIGDEKVTY
-665 ISDQILNSDGKYQD
+665 ISTQILNSDGKYQSN
-679 KELFDDLNKVDLTV
+679 ELFNDLNKIDLTS

-707 ERKLRNVL
+707 ERKLKDLL
-715 SFIDDHLGL
+715 SFIDDHLSL
-724 KILENPSQKIQ
+724 KILDNPSQKIQ

-764 YDEAGDQNFAEYL
+764 YDEAGDQDFAEYL

-786 RIYENNKKS
+786 RIYQNNKKS

-868 GSLFFVQDSTKIKG
+868 GSLFFVQDSTKIRG

-920 LQYGTFVIQPT
+920 LQYGTFIIQPT

-944 TKNLFKDEDII
+944 TKNLFGDDII
-955 KDENLGE
+955 SDENLKD
-962 TIIKKTIDTIGTF
+962 TIVDNTIKTIGTF
-975 YKNVWNSTKSK
+975 YKNVWNSTKNK
-986 LQRITDEYNRL
+986 LQRLTDAYNNQHR
-997 ETIKNNGVPVNYTYQ
+997 TNYTYQ
-1012 QMLSRLTEP
+1012 QMLANITEP
-1021 ELIKLAN
+1021 ELIKLAD
-1028 SIGENVTLD
+1028 SIGEKVTLD
-1037 ADYRKSNGHLVVNEL
+1037 ADYRKAGKHLAVNEL

-1058 ELYANSNT
+1058 ELYANKDT
-1066 LNAFL
+1066 LNTFL
-1071 EQQKHLFVQNF
+1071 EQQKHLFIQNF

-1090 VIDLNDSVDNYYG
+1090 VVDLNDSVDNYYG

-1127 KGRSAF
+1127 KGRSDF

-1161 DSSKDIVLNPL
+1161 DSSKDIVVNPL

-1184 NNLRISL
+1184 NNLRMSL

-1200 KAIQT
+1200 KAKQT
-1205 TYNLVKSCKDADDF
+1205 TYNLVKSCNNSVDF
-1219 FEKTKIK
+1219 FTKTKIQ
-1226 VSEDTFQQAKAFLN
+1226 VSENTFQQAKEFLN

-1253 PANIASFINNIYHQ
+1253 PTNISSFINDIYHR
-1267 SITMIANV
+1267 SMTMIANV

-1293 CLPKVINGISAK
+1293 CQPKVINGISAK

-1310 IRDEGASVY
+1310 IRDESASVY
-1319 NYRGDHEKD
+1319 NYRGDHEDD

-1361 IWHAYDPETGT
+1361 IWHAYDPVTGT

-1397 LFKMFKK
+1397 LFRMFKK

-1409 WKGDIDLM
+1409 WKGDVDLM
-1417 QSIALGNLDESKV
+1417 QSIALGNLDESKI

-1440 ILGNADGVKSNQLY
+1440 ILGNADGVKDNQLY

-1460 DQIQITGFNKTVT
+1460 DQIQITGFNKTIT
-1473 KEGNTLYYTTEA
+1473 KEGNTLYYTTES

-1495 HKVYHV
+1495 HKVYHI
-1501 FYDSPA
+1501 FYDSPNQ
-1507 YKSNHATFDTW
+1507 KSNHITFDTW

-1531 DITNKHTINSLFE
+1531 EMTNKHTINSLFE

-1577 HKVNGSA
+1577 HKINESVNA
-1584 DNVPLDQDNYEQPL
+1584 PLDQDNYIQPL

-1622 SVWYDDEDLSY
+1622 SAWYDDEDLSY

-1666 SAYGFTYNNTDEIF
+1666 SAYGFTYDNTDEIF

-1704 FENPKQAQSDLYDAI
+1704 FEDPKQAQSDLYDAI
-1719 GRIVMKSSSIKDKES
+1719 GRIVMKSSSIKDRES

-1748 KSKNHQQDSSKI
+1748 KSKNHQQDGSKI

-1781 QAIKR
+1781 EAIKR

-1825 KQFLITLLQ
+1825 KQSLITLLQ
-1834 SHQDYTPET
+1834 SHKDYIPQT

-1853 QSVKQLENQ
+1853 QSTKQLEDQ
-1862 VQKLGIDNPNKID
+1862 VQKLKIENPDRID

-1884 QLIQRYLNN
+1884 QLIQRYLN
-1893 RQQEVEVRPDKSWF
+1893 RKQQEVEIRPDKSWF

-1917 TEGKVHTVELTSM
+1917 SEGKIHTVELNSM
-1930 DNYYKFK
+1930 DDYYKFK

-1963 SSTAELN
+1963 SPTAELN
-1970 LTKINGKWVADSTQL
+1970 LTKVNGKWIADSTEL
-1985 SAVATQLVNEVILP
+1985 SAVATQLVGAVVLP
-1999 DGSVV
+1999 DKSVV
-2004 TGEKPQYNFKYQ
+2004 TGERQQYNFKYQ

-2038 EYMNIFDSPVIRNA
+2038 EYMNIFDSPVIRDA
-2052 YTNPKNKKA
+2052 YTNPKGKKA
-2061 NHQQLVQQ
+2061 NHQSLVQA
-2069 ELNNIYNGTYTDRFG
+2069 ELNNIHNGTYTDRFG
-2084 NEKTIMQGSLQNY
+2084 NQKTIMQGSLQNY

-2115 ESLAEVLAQG
+2115 ESLAEVLKQG

-2180 TNDKDEIYLTRGNRD
+2180 TNDKEEIQLTRGNRD
-2195 LFKVGKWINTPDVI
+2195 LFEVGKWINAPEVA

-2215 INTEGVVLDSNQY
+2215 INNDGIVLDPDQY
-2228 RLKDLDDPTSV
+2228 RLRDLDDPTSV

-2244 YIKQYVENTK
+2244 YVKQYVETTK
-2254 QIVKGKIVYETNTL
+2254 QIVKGRVVYKTHTL

-2277 EIALGNKEDA
+2277 KIALGNEADA

-2292 SLVAKIYRADN
+2292 SIIAKIYRADN

-2310 NYKIYS
+2310 NYKVYS
-2316 GDALNHIKSA
+2316 RDAFNHIKSA
-2326 SSFFLGNQLI
+2326 SSYFLGNQLI
-2336 SQDVKDL
+2336 DQNVKDL
-2343 LQAQLDSITTTNQQK
+2343 LQTQLDSITTTNQQK
-2358 SKDELIALSKENK
+2358 SKDELVTLSKENK
-2371 AKYEELLK
+2371 AKYKELL
-2379 EFLKKEAH
+2379 EAFLRREAH

-2459 YIGWSPLFNYNSIET
+2459 YIGWSPLFNYNSVET

-2485 HIVVYKGDYDISS
+2485 HIVAYKGDYDISS
-2498 DINVLAN
+2498 EINTLINLTENQDINEVL
-2505 LTNGQDLTKVLYN
+2505 QN
-2518 VRELASADFI
+2518 VRELSNADFI

-2538 EQHNGINYI
+2538 EQHNGINYS
-2547 GDIKVL
+2547 GDAKVL

-2597 AYTAIAMDI
+2597 AYTAIAMGI
-2606 MRKAAANSP
+2606 MRKAADNSP

-2653 VWFNTFYYWTKILKS
+2653 VWFNTFYYWTKVLKS

-2680 HTYKRIKGRAKSIP
+2680 HTYKRINGRAKGTPI
-2694 VEQTINHIPDLNKYD
+2694 EQTINHIPDLNRYD
-2709 DQIKSVLQSQ
+2709 EQIKSTLQSQ
-2719 FGVLDDED
+2719 FGVLDNED

-2823 GQIRTVQEDI
+2823 GQIRAVKEDI
-2833 NTGEQQNVW
+2833 ETGEQQTVW
-2842 ISKNRYVTNYLKNS
+2842 MNKIKYVINSLKNT
-2856 DIYNLVKQNAGLSEE
+2856 DIYDLVKQNAGLSEE
-2871 EDINGLGSIMQA
+2871 EDIKGLGSVMQA

-2891 QDVDLTELIDTDD
+2891 QDVDLTELIDTND

-2929 NDSDFKGDI
+2929 KDSDFKNDI

-2946 DASEVSTISSAWLG
+2946 DASEISTISSAWLG

-2982 VRDRE
+2982 VTDRE
-2987 KALNMD
+2987 KALNIN
-2993 VSKIYPKEGAK
+2993 VSKIYPKEGSK
-3004 EKEIQE
+3004 EEVVQE
-3010 AEQAKEQLINRLH
+3010 AEQAKEQLISRLH

-3030 VDYIAT
+3030 PEYIANE
-3036 QLDSAHEHDLINNFD
+3036 LDIAHEQDLINNFD

-3056 IDDEYKKQASD
+3056 VDDEYRKQVSD

-3073 STINVFEMME
+3073 STANVFEMME

-3111 VNKLLANSESVNDK
+3111 VNKLLANSENVNDK

-3140 AFMRTLTPI
+3140 SFMRTLTPI
-3149 AVNQVDGF
+3149 AVNQADGF

-3165 VNKIDPSTING
+3165 VNKIDSSTING
-3176 IATLK
+3176 ISTLK
-3181 HWVEHEFLGYL
+3181 HWVEHEFL
-3192 KENYLNNSLVKHL
+3192 NYLRETYPNNSLVKHL

-3241 MADFETRQFQGDYT
+3241 MADFETRQYQGDYT

-3333 EPFVKVNDPVQG
+3333 EPFVKVNDPIRG
-3345 YILKKLDNS
+3345 YVLKKLDSN

-3362 IPPPVANEDYQSKMN
+3362 IPPPVPDEDYQSKMN

-3392 MHNILFLTKIVD
+3392 MHNTLFLTKIVD
-3404 FDGKFNDLDADEQKQ
+3404 FDGKFEDLDADEQKQ

>member
-1 MLMAVCNLLSTYS
+1 MLMAVCNLLNTYS
-14 TADVGRAL
+14 PADIGRAL
-22 MAYSRDE
+22 MTYSRDE

-39 NKQEIPKTTRYKL
+39 NKQGIPKTTRYKL

-76 AQITSRKP
+76 TALTSRKP
-84 DLLSK
+84 DLLPK
-89 LNNLR
+89 FNELR

-109 SGSTLE
+109 SGSTPE
-115 GDDSI
+115 GDSSI
-120 EAKSTFEMLDNN
+120 EAKTTFEILDNN
-132 QLSLDQH
+132 QLSLDEH

-156 EGFSDNLFAAS
+156 EGFNDNLFAAC
-167 YYNIASGALVVQV
+167 YYNAANGALVVQADSI
-180 NKVLN
+180 LN
-185 QNLIDLKNKYF
+185 QNLINLKNKYF

-209 YEKLPSEFVNEE
+209 YKKLPNEFVNEE
-221 GFIGSKYF
+221 GFIGGKYF

-235 YDHIKHISNLQQTLD
+235 YDHMKHIPNLQQTLD
-250 NLSSKKLNNYDKI
+250 SLSSKKLNNYDKI
-263 SNTEL
+263 SNTEI
-268 YTRIMN
+268 YTQVVN
-274 ILLQDTD
+274 TLLQNPD
-281 FKNTLFNIYRSGKQ
+281 FKKTLFNIYRSGKQ
-295 QDNVKAVLYTADHL
+295 QDNVKNTLYSADHL
-309 SSYYYEVKRLLNTK
+309 SSYFYEVKRLLNTK
-323 KYKHLLDTDLG
+323 KYQDLLNIEIKGKTVRDI
-334 AGSFRELLDSFELEN
+334 LDSFELEN

-354 ATNAYTSLIH
+354 AANAYTSLIH
-364 FDEMLMDSLGES
+364 FDEMLVDSLGDS

-382 QKGMEFGDP
+382 QKGMEFGDS
-391 TKYSYKQDTTNQ
+391 TKYSYKQDTAHQ
-403 KKGWQTGEDVKSEK
+403 KKGWQTSESVKSEK
-417 YVAKITD
+417 YVAKVTD
-424 AFLNQIRALSY
+424 AFLNQIRVLNY

-457 IDDVLYS
+457 IDDVLYN
-464 KLDLKLWAGSSANRT
+464 KIDLIQWAGNNDNR
-479 KAINDFALALA
+479 KQAINDFALALA
-490 DFHDNP
+490 DLHDNP
-496 QNQLYKALSLLFEPV
+496 QSQLYKALSLLFEPV

-525 NNTTTTEYD
+525 NTTATTEYD
-534 LNILYSLYEAALNES
+534 LNILYSLYESALNES

-568 VAQLSAEISGII
+568 VSQLSAEISGII

-594 GETGI
+594 GETGM

-626 NASESERKARRD
+626 NASKSEREARRN
-638 KWQFDTINDVDGKKQ
+638 KWQFDSINDVDGRKQ

-665 ISDQILNSDGKYQD
+665 ISDQILNSDGKYQNSD
-679 KELFDDLNKVDLTV
+679 LFNDLNKIDLTS

-707 ERKLRNVL
+707 ERKLKDLL

-764 YDEAGDQNFAEYL
+764 YDEAGDQDFAQYL

-861 KQQDTNA
+861 KQKDTNA
-868 GSLFFVQDSTKIKG
+868 DSLFFVQDSTKIRG

-920 LQYGTFVIQPT
+920 LQYGTFIIQPT

-944 TKNLFKDEDII
+944 TKNLFGDDII
-955 KDENLGE
+955 KDENLGD
-962 TIIKKTIDTIGTF
+962 TIVKQTINTIGTF

-1037 ADYRKSNGHLVVNEL
+1037 ADYRKAGKHLAVNEL

-1058 ELYANSNT
+1058 ELYANPDV
-1066 LNAFL
+1066 LNSFL
-1071 EQQKHLFVQNF
+1071 NQQKHLFIQNF

-1090 VIDLNDSVDNYYG
+1090 VVDLNDSVDNYYS
-1103 EKLPESISNN
+1103 ERLPESISNN

-1127 KGRSAF
+1127 KGRSEF

-1161 DSSKDIVLNPL
+1161 DSSKGIVVNPL

-1184 NNLRISL
+1184 NNLRMSL

-1200 KAIQT
+1200 KAKQT
-1205 TYNLVKSCKDADDF
+1205 TYNLVKSCDNSIDF
-1219 FEKTKIK
+1219 FKKTKIQ
-1226 VSEDTFQQAKAFLN
+1226 VSENTFQQAKEFLN
-1240 TTNSVADLKYTTI
+1240 TTNSVADLKYTII
-1253 PANIASFINNIYHQ
+1253 PTNISSFIDDVYHQ
-1267 SITMIANV
+1267 SMTMIANV

-1293 CLPKVINGISAK
+1293 CQPKVINGISAK

-1310 IRDEGASVY
+1310 IRDEKASVY
-1319 NYRGDHEKD
+1319 NYRGDHEDD

-1361 IWHAYDPETGT
+1361 IWHSYDPVTGT

-1397 LFKMFKK
+1397 LFRMFKK

-1409 WKGDIDLM
+1409 WKGDVDLM
-1417 QSIALGNLDESKV
+1417 QSIALGNLDESKI

-1460 DQIQITGFNKTVT
+1460 DQIQITGFNKTIT

-1501 FYDSPA
+1501 FYDSPNQ
-1507 YKSNHATFDTW
+1507 KSNHVTFDTW
-1518 QQAQAFLMDQSNP
+1518 QQAQAFLMDQTNP
-1531 DITNKHTINSLFE
+1531 EITNKHTINSLFE

-1577 HKVNGSA
+1577 HKINEGA
-1584 DNVPLDQDNYEQPL
+1584 DNAPLDQDNYIQPL

-1622 SVWYDDEDLSY
+1622 SAWYDDEDLSY

-1666 SAYGFTYNNTDEIF
+1666 SAYGFTYDNTDEIF

-1704 FENPKQAQSDLYDAI
+1704 FEDPKQAQSDLYDAI
-1719 GRIVMKSSSIKDKES
+1719 GRIVMKSSSIKDRES

-1760 PFSDPNVYSD
+1760 PFSDPNIYSD

-1781 QAIKR
+1781 EAIKR

-1812 MATDILKRAQEDY
+1812 MATDILKRAREDY
-1825 KQFLITLLQ
+1825 KQSLITLLQ
-1834 SHQDYTPET
+1834 GYQDYNPET
-1843 NSIGEFFING
+1843 NSVGEFFING
-1853 QSVKQLENQ
+1853 QSIKQLEDY
-1862 VQKLGIDNPNKID
+1862 VQKLKIENPDRID

-1884 QLIQRYLNN
+1884 QLIQRYLNKK
-1893 RQQEVEVRPDKSWF
+1893 QQEVEIRPDKSWF

-1917 TEGKVHTVELTSM
+1917 SEGKIHTVELNSM
-1930 DNYYKFK
+1930 DDYYKFK

-1963 SSTAELN
+1963 SPTAELN
-1970 LTKINGKWVADSTQL
+1970 LTRVNGKWVADSSEL
-1985 SAVATQLVNEVILP
+1985 SAIATQLVGEVILP
-1999 DGSVV
+1999 SGDVV
-2004 TGEKPQYNFKYQ
+2004 TGEKQQYNFKYQ

-2052 YTNPKNKKA
+2052 YTNPESKKS
-2061 NHQQLVQQ
+2061 NHQSLVQA
-2069 ELNNIYNGTYTDRFG
+2069 ELNNIHNGTYTDRFG
-2084 NEKTIMQGSLQNY
+2084 NERTIMQGSLQNY

-2115 ESLAEVLAQG
+2115 ESLAEVLKQG

-2139 ANTSYDFAFVKDTG
+2139 ANTSYDFAFIKDTG

-2167 YIQYKGFDASQLS
+2167 YIQYKGFEASQLS
-2180 TNDKDEIYLTRGNRD
+2180 TNDKEEIYLTRGNRD
-2195 LFKVGKWINTPDVI
+2195 LFKVGKWINAPDVT

-2215 INTEGVVLDSNQY
+2215 INNDGIVLDPNQY
-2228 RLKDLDDPTSV
+2228 RLRDLDDPTSV

-2244 YIKQYVENTK
+2244 YVKQYVETTK
-2254 QIVKGKIVYETNTL
+2254 QIVKGRVVYKTNTL

-2277 EIALGNKEDA
+2277 EIVLGNKEDA

-2316 GDALNHIKSA
+2316 GDAFNHIKSA

-2336 SQDVKDL
+2336 DQDVKDL
-2343 LQAQLDSITTTNQQK
+2343 LQTQLDSITTTNQQK
-2358 SKDELIALSKENK
+2358 SKDELVALSKENK
-2371 AKYEELLK
+2371 AKYKELL
-2379 EFLKKEAH
+2379 EAFLRKEAH

-2406 QSLQSFMTMKNIA
+2406 QSLQSFMTMRNIA

-2442 DIDKAYIMGQ
+2442 
-2452 SYDENAA
+2452 
-2459 YIGWSPLFNYNSIET
+2459 
-2474 LQASKTLPIPK
+2474 
-2485 HIVVYKGDYDISS
+2485 
-2498 DINVLAN
+2498 
-2505 LTNGQDLTKVLYN
+2505 
-2518 VRELASADFI
+2518 
-2528 RQLAKIIRIA
+2528 
-2538 EQHNGINYI
+2538 
-2547 GDIKVL
+2547 
-2553 NTLIETINKHENYL
+2553 
-2567 ISDNVAESAF
+2567 
-2577 KNVASANIYQ
+2577 
-2587 VSHDI
+2587 
-2592 RNRDQ
+2592 
-2597 AYTAIAMDI
+2597 
-2606 MRKAAANSP
+2606 
-2615 KGNQAATLNMLN
+2615 
-2627 PMTKYIMQYQN
+2627 
-2638 LVGKNVISVAANGEK
+2638 
-2653 VWFNTFYYWTKILKS
+2653 
-2668 GNQEAINKLKFQ
+2668 
-2680 HTYKRIKGRAKSIP
+2680 
-2694 VEQTINHIPDLNKYD
+2694 
-2709 DQIKSVLQSQ
+2709 
-2719 FGVLDDED
+2719 
-2727 YKYVD
+2727 
-2732 QLISQLLSAATDN
+2732 
-2745 AKELIL
+2745 
-2751 AKINAGTNFA
+2751 
-2761 RMYVYGMMM
+2761 
-2770 GLNINDLVAF
+2770 
-2780 MTSPVSE
+2780 
-2787 LIDQLANPNMF
+2787 
-2798 QNESGNAAMAINL
+2798 
-2811 AQGIVGVNKFLH
+2811 
-2823 GQIRTVQEDI
+2823 
-2833 NTGEQQNVW
+2833 
-2842 ISKNRYVTNYLKNS
+2842 
-2856 DIYNLVKQNAGLSEE
+2856 
-2871 EDINGLGSIMQA
+2871 
-2883 YINYAIIN
+2883 
-2891 QDVDLTELIDTDD
+2891 
-2904 VEVNSYLRYC
+2904 
-2914 QDLTDKLRQVRAQYK
+2914 
-2929 NDSDFKGDI
+2929 
-2938 EEFRNLYN
+2938 
-2946 DASEVSTISSAWLG
+2946 
-2960 LNQGLPTSELDLLS
+2960 
-2974 RMNRMSKI
+2974 
-2982 VRDRE
+2982 
-2987 KALNMD
+2987 
-2993 VSKIYPKEGAK
+2993 
-3004 EKEIQE
+3004 
-3010 AEQAKEQLINRLH
+3010 
-3023 ENNPTLD
+3023 
-3030 VDYIAT
+3030 
-3036 QLDSAHEHDLINNFD
+3036 
-3051 IYKYL
+3051 
-3056 IDDEYKKQASD
+3056 
-3067 YYDIIK
+3067 
-3073 STINVFEMME
+3073 
-3083 QIPHYKQILQLFKSL
+3083 
-3098 VVANNTFASKSRL
+3098 
-3111 VNKLLANSESVNDK
+3111 
-3125 QLNGVIKYVD
+3125 
-3135 KLNTL
+3135 
-3140 AFMRTLTPI
+3140 
-3149 AVNQVDGF
+3149 
-3157 DPYFQSIK
+3157 
-3165 VNKIDPSTING
+3165 
-3176 IATLK
+3176 
-3181 HWVEHEFLGYL
+3181 
-3192 KENYLNNSLVKHL
+3192 
-3205 TLVPYNNTEVL
+3205 
-3216 ATDIDLLN
+3216 
-3224 PDITIQSREAY
+3224 
-3235 DDILRG
+3235 
-3241 MADFETRQFQGDYT
+3241 
-3255 IADILQMY
+3255 
-3263 NIAVNNNQY
+3263 
-3272 GGERLTTSFKVCT
+3272 
-3285 NPKNILNQYLKFISD
+3285 
-3300 QDWDIETDQEYNY
+3300 
-3313 TDYQIAAA
+3313 
-3321 PIISTYAESYHQ
+3321 
-3333 EPFVKVNDPVQG
+3333 
-3345 YILKKLDNS
+3345 
-3354 NQYQEYDL
+3354 
-3362 IPPPVANEDYQSKMN
+3362 
-3377 RLQNFS
+3377 
-3383 ENSPLEMPN
+3383 
-3392 MHNILFLTKIVD
+3392 
-3404 FDGKFNDLDADEQKQ
+3404 
-3419 TIDGI
+3419 
-3424 RNLLTQYIT
+3424 
-3433 SNKASLIKDC
+3433 

>member
-1 MLMAVCNLLSTYS
+1 MLMAVCDLLNTYS
-14 TADVGRAL
+14 PADIGRAL
-22 MAYSRDE
+22 MTYSRDE

-39 NKQEIPKTTRYKL
+39 NKQGIPKTTRYKL

-76 AQITSRKP
+76 AALTSRKP
-84 DLLSK
+84 DLLPK
-89 LNNLR
+89 FNELK

-109 SGSTLE
+109 SGSTPE
-115 GDDSI
+115 GDSSI
-120 EAKSTFEMLDNN
+120 ETKTTFEMLDNN
-132 QLSLDQH
+132 QSSLDEH

-156 EGFSDNLFAAS
+156 EGFNDNLFAAC
-167 YYNIASGALVVQV
+167 YYNIASGALVVQAD
-180 NKVLN
+180 NVLN
-185 QNLIDLKNKYF
+185 QNLINLKNKYF

-209 YEKLPSEFVNEE
+209 YEKLPDEFVDEE

-235 YDHIKHISNLQQTLD
+235 YDHIKHIPDLQQTLD
-250 NLSSKKLNNYDKI
+250 NLSSKKLNNYDKV

-268 YTRIMN
+268 YTSIMN
-274 ILLQDTD
+274 ILLQNTD

-295 QDNVKAVLYTADHL
+295 QDNVKTVLYTADHL
-309 SSYYYEVKRLLNTK
+309 SSYYYEVKRLLNNK
-323 KYKHLLDTDLG
+323 KYKHLLDTNLG
-334 AGSFRELLDSFELEN
+334 AGSFKELLDSFELEN
-349 NDLLN
+349 NDLLS

-364 FDEMLMDSLGES
+364 FDEMLVDSLGDA

-391 TKYSYKQDTTNQ
+391 TKYSYKQETAHQ
-403 KKGWQTGEDVKSEK
+403 KKSWQQSESVESEK
-417 YVAKITD
+417 YIANVAK
-424 AFLNQIRALSY
+424 AFFSQIRVLNY
-435 KTDQFQNRRLNST
+435 KTDQFQNRRLDGT

-457 IDDVLYS
+457 IDDVLYN
-464 KLDLKLWAGSSANRT
+464 KIDLIQWAGSSEN
-479 KAINDFALALA
+479 KKQAINDFALALT
-490 DFHDNP
+490 DLHENP
-496 QNQLYKALSLLFEPV
+496 QSQLYKALSLLFEPV

-518 IDTIPLN
+518 IDTLQLN
-525 NNTTTTEYD
+525 NDTSTTEYD

-549 NPNSLRSQELKNIK
+549 NPNSLRSQELKNAK
-563 QINGP
+563 QINGT

-580 ARNTTM
+580 DRNTTM

-594 GETGI
+594 GETGM

-626 NASESERKARRD
+626 NSSNSERKARRN
-638 KWQFDTINDVDGKKQ
+638 KWQFDSINDVDGRKQ

-665 ISDQILNSDGKYQD
+665 ISDQILNSDGKYQNSD
-679 KELFDDLNKVDLTV
+679 LFNDINRIDLTS

-707 ERKLRNVL
+707 ERKLKDLL

-764 YDEAGDQNFAEYL
+764 YDEAGDQDFAEYL

-861 KQQDTNA
+861 KQKDTNA
-868 GSLFFVQDSTKIKG
+868 DSLFFVQDSTKIRG

-944 TKNLFKDEDII
+944 TKNLFGDDII
-955 KDENLGE
+955 KDENLGN
-962 TIIKKTIDTIGTF
+962 TIVKYTIDTIGTF

-1037 ADYRKSNGHLVVNEL
+1037 ADYRKAGKHLAVNEL

-1058 ELYANSNT
+1058 ELYANPDV
-1066 LNAFL
+1066 LNSFL
-1071 EQQKHLFVQNF
+1071 NQQKHLFIQNF

-1090 VIDLNDSVDNYYG
+1090 VVDLNDSVDNYYG

-1127 KGRSAF
+1127 KGRSEF

-1161 DSSKDIVLNPL
+1161 DSNKDIVLNPL

-1184 NNLRISL
+1184 NNLRMSL

-1200 KAIQT
+1200 KAKQT
-1205 TYNLVKSCKDADDF
+1205 TYNLVKSCNNSVDF
-1219 FEKTKIK
+1219 FTKTKMQ
-1226 VSEDTFQQAKAFLN
+1226 VDENTFQQAKQFLN

-1253 PANIASFINNIYHQ
+1253 PTNISSFIDDVYHQ
-1267 SITMIANV
+1267 SMTMIANV

-1293 CLPKVINGISAK
+1293 CQPKVINGISAK

-1310 IRDEGASVY
+1310 IRDEKAPVY
-1319 NYRGDHEKD
+1319 DYRGDHEDD

-1361 IWHAYDPETGT
+1361 IWHAYDPVTGT

-1397 LFKMFKK
+1397 LFRMFKK

-1409 WKGDIDLM
+1409 WQGDVDLM
-1417 QSIALGNLDESKV
+1417 QSIALGNLDESKT
-1430 LATARWFNNV
+1430 LATVRWFNNV

-1460 DQIQITGFNKTVT
+1460 DQIQITGFNKTIT

-1501 FYDSPA
+1501 FYDSPNQ
-1507 YKSNHATFDTW
+1507 KSNHATFDTW

-1531 DITNKHTINSLFE
+1531 EMTNKHTINSLFE

-1577 HKVNGSA
+1577 HKIDESA
-1584 DNVPLDQDNYEQPL
+1584 NNVPLDQDNYIQPL

-1617 NINQS
+1617 NINQYS
-1622 SVWYDDEDLSY
+1622 AWYDDKDLSY

-1666 SAYGFTYNNTDEIF
+1666 SAYGFTYDNTDEIF

-1704 FENPKQAQSDLYDAI
+1704 FEDPKQAQADLYDSI
-1719 GRIVMKSSSIKDKES
+1719 GRIVMKSSSIKDRES

-1781 QAIKR
+1781 EAIKR

-1825 KQFLITLLQ
+1825 KQSLITLLQ
-1834 SHQDYTPET
+1834 SHKDYTPQT

-1853 QSVKQLENQ
+1853 QSIKQLENQ
-1862 VQKLGIDNPNKID
+1862 VQKLKIENPDRID

-1884 QLIQRYLNN
+1884 QLIQRYLN
-1893 RQQEVEVRPDKSWF
+1893 RKQQEVEIRPDKSWF

-1917 TEGKVHTVELTSM
+1917 SEGKVHTVELNSM
-1930 DNYYKFK
+1930 DDYYKFK

-1963 SSTAELN
+1963 SPTAELN
-1970 LTKINGKWVADSTQL
+1970 LTKINGKWVADSSEL
-1985 SAVATQLVNEVILP
+1985 SAIATQLVGEVMLP
-1999 DGSVV
+1999 SGDVV
-2004 TGEKPQYNFKYQ
+2004 TGEKQQYDFKYQ

-2038 EYMNIFDSPVIRNA
+2038 EYMNIFDSPVIRDA
-2052 YTNPKNKKA
+2052 YTNPKGKKA
-2061 NHQQLVQQ
+2061 NHQSLVQA
-2069 ELNNIYNGTYTDRFG
+2069 ELNNIHNGTYTDRFG
-2084 NEKTIMQGSLQNY
+2084 NQKTIMQGSLQNY

-2115 ESLAEVLAQG
+2115 ESLAEVLKQG
-2125 EDYFYKKFN
+2125 ENYFYKKFN
-2134 KINAP
+2134 KVNAP

-2167 YIQYKGFDASQLS
+2167 YIQYKGFEASQLS
-2180 TNDKDEIYLTRGNRD
+2180 TNDKEEIYLTRGNRD
-2195 LFKVGKWINTPDVI
+2195 LFKVGKWINAPEVT
-2209 YKDGEF
+2209 YRDGEF
-2215 INTEGVVLDSNQY
+2215 INNDGIVLDSNQY
-2228 RLKDLDDPTSV
+2228 RLRDLDDPTSV

-2244 YIKQYVENTK
+2244 YVKQYVETTK
-2254 QIVKGKIVYETNTL
+2254 QIVKERVIYKTNTL

-2277 EIALGNKEDA
+2277 EIALGNEDDA

-2292 SLVAKIYRADN
+2292 SIVAKIYRADN

-2310 NYKIYS
+2310 NNKVYS
-2316 GDALNHIKSA
+2316 EGALKHIKSA
-2326 SSFFLGNQLI
+2326 SGFFIKNQLI
-2336 SQDVKDL
+2336 DQDVRKL
-2343 LQAQLDSITTTNQQK
+2343 LETQLDRITATNQQK
-2358 SKDELIALSKENK
+2358 SKDELVTLSKENK
-2371 AKYEELLK
+2371 ATYKELL
-2379 EFLKKEAH
+2379 EAFLRKEAH

-2459 YIGWSPLFNYNSIET
+2459 YIGWSPLFNYNSVET

-2498 DINVLAN
+2498 EINTLINLAENQDVNEVL
-2505 LTNGQDLTKVLYN
+2505 QN
-2518 VRELASADFI
+2518 VRELGNAAFI
-2528 RQLAKIIRIA
+2528 RQLSKIIRIA
-2538 EQHNGINYI
+2538 EQHNGINYS
-2547 GDIKVL
+2547 GDAKVL
-2553 NTLIETINKHENYL
+2553 NTLIETINNHENYR

-2597 AYTAIAMDI
+2597 AYTAIAMGI
-2606 MRKAAANSP
+2606 MRKAADNSP

-2653 VWFNTFYYWTKILKS
+2653 VWFNTFYYWTKVLKS

-2680 HTYKRIKGRAKSIP
+2680 HTYKRINGRANGTPI
-2694 VEQTINHIPDLNKYD
+2694 EQTINHIPDLNKYD
-2709 DQIKSVLQSQ
+2709 EQIKSTLQSQ
-2719 FGVLDDED
+2719 FGVLGNED

-2798 QNESGNAAMAINL
+2798 QNESGNASMAINL
-2811 AQGIVGVNKFLH
+2811 AQGIVGVKKFLH
-2823 GQIRTVQEDI
+2823 GQIKTVQEDI
-2833 NTGEQQNVW
+2833 NTGEQQDVW
-2842 ISKNRYVTNYLKNS
+2842 INKNKYVTNYLKNS

-2883 YINYAIIN
+2883 YINYAITN
-2891 QDVDLTELIDTDD
+2891 QDVDLTELIDTND

-2914 QDLTDKLRQVRAQYK
+2914 QDLTDKLRRVRAQYK
-2929 NDSDFKGDI
+2929 KDSDFRGDI
-2938 EEFRNLYN
+2938 EEFKNLYN
-2946 DASEVSTISSAWLG
+2946 DASEISTISSAWLG

-2982 VRDRE
+2982 VHDRE
-2987 KALNMD
+2987 KALNMN

-3030 VDYIAT
+3030 PEYIANE
-3036 QLDSAHEHDLINNFD
+3036 LDIAHEQDLINNFD

-3056 IDDEYKKQASD
+3056 VDDEYRKQASD

-3073 STINVFEMME
+3073 STVNVFEMME

-3111 VNKLLANSESVNDK
+3111 VNKLLANSENVDDK
-3125 QLNGVIKYVD
+3125 QLNGVLKYVD

-3140 AFMRTLTPI
+3140 SFMRTLTPI

-3176 IATLK
+3176 VTTLK
-3181 HWVEHEFLGYL
+3181 HWVEHEFLNYL
-3192 KENYLNNSLVKHL
+3192 RENYSNNSLVRHL

-3241 MADFETRQFQGDYT
+3241 MADFETRQYQGDYT

-3285 NPKNILNQYLKFISD
+3285 NPKNILNRYLKFISD

-3313 TDYQIAAA
+3313 TDYLIAAA
-3321 PIISTYAESYHQ
+3321 PVISTYAESYHQ

-3345 YILKKLDNS
+3345 YVLKKLDNN

-3362 IPPPVANEDYQSKMN
+3362 IPPPVADESYQSKMN

-3392 MHNILFLTKIVD
+3392 MHNILFLTKTID
-3404 FDGKFNDLDADEQKQ
+3404 FDGKFDELDADEQKQ

>member
-1 MLMAVCNLLSTYS
+1 MVACNILNTYEVADINMAVIKYLKT
-14 TADVGRAL
+14 GI
-22 MAYSRDE
+22 
-29 NADKFIDRFI
+29 IDNFI
-39 NKQEIPKTTRYKL
+39 NTFITKDINKIPKTTRYKL
-52 DSLDSEDAIQKSIQ
+52 DSLDSEDAIQKSII
-66 GFNKSMDDAI
+66 GFNKAFNDVIS
-76 AQITSRKP
+76 QYSNKRP
-84 DLLSK
+84 DFVPK

-109 SGSTLE
+109 SGSTPE
-115 GDDSI
+115 GEGSI
-120 EAKSTFEMLDNN
+120 EAKTTFEILDNN
-132 QLSLDQH
+132 QLSLDEH

-156 EGFSDNLFAAS
+156 EGFKDNLFAAC
-167 YYNIASGALVVQV
+167 YYNVANGAIVIQLDSI
-180 NKVLN
+180 LN
-185 QNLIDLKNKYF
+185 QNLINLKNKYF

-209 YEKLPSEFVNEE
+209 YEKLPDEFVNEE

-235 YDHIKHISNLQQTLD
+235 YDHIKHIPNLQQTLD
-250 NLSSKKLNNYDKI
+250 SLSSKKLNNYDKI
-263 SNTEL
+263 SNTQT
-268 YTRIMN
+268 YTQIIN
-274 ILLQDTD
+274 ALLQNDD
-281 FKNTLFNIYRSGKQ
+281 FKRTLFNIYRSGKQ
-295 QDNVKAVLYTADHL
+295 QDNVRNTLYSADHL
-309 SSYYYEVKRLLNTK
+309 SSYFYEVKRLLNTK
-323 KYKHLLDTDLG
+323 KYQDLLNIEIGGKIVKDI
-334 AGSFRELLDSFELEN
+334 LDSFELEN
-349 NDLLN
+349 NDLLS

-364 FDEMLMDSLGES
+364 FDEMLVDSLGDS

-391 TKYSYKQDTTNQ
+391 TKYSYEQDTTNQ
-403 KKGWQTGEDVKSEK
+403 KKGWQTSESVKSEK

-424 AFLNQIRALSY
+424 AFLNQIRVLSY

-457 IDDVLYS
+457 IDDVLYR
-464 KLDLKLWAGSSANRT
+464 KLNLLQWSENNQNR
-479 KAINDFALALA
+479 KEVLNDFALALA

-511 KGSSQRL
+511 KESSRRL

-525 NNTTTTEYD
+525 NTTATTEYD

-549 NPNSLRSQELKNIK
+549 NPNSLRSQELKNVK

-594 GETGI
+594 DETGM
-599 VQIKVKKRYFNNAD
+599 VQIEVKKRYFNNAD

-626 NASESERKARRD
+626 NASASEREARRK
-638 KWQFDTINDVDGKKQ
+638 KWQFDTISTVDGNKQ
-653 YSVVIGDERVTY
+653 YSIVIGDEKVTY
-665 ISDQILNSDGKYQD
+665 ISTQILNSDGKYQNN
-679 KELFDDLNKVDLTV
+679 ELFNDLNKIDLTS
-693 FRQKLLRNEELTER
+693 FRQKLLRNGELTER
-707 ERKLRNVL
+707 ERKLKDLL

-724 KILENPSQKIQ
+724 KILDNPSQKIQ

-764 YDEAGDQNFAEYL
+764 YDEAGDQDFAQYL

-868 GSLFFVQDSTKIKG
+868 GSLFFVQDSTKIRG

-920 LQYGTFVIQPT
+920 LQYGTFIIQPT

-944 TKNLFKDEDII
+944 TKNLFGDDII
-955 KDENLGE
+955 NDENLKD
-962 TIIKKTIDTIGTF
+962 TIIDKTIKTIGTF
-975 YKNVWNSTKSK
+975 YKNVWNSTKNK
-986 LQRITDEYNRL
+986 LQRLTDAYNNQHG
-997 ETIKNNGVPVNYTYQ
+997 TNYTYQ
-1012 QMLSRLTEP
+1012 QMLANITEP
-1021 ELIKLAN
+1021 ELIKLAD
-1028 SIGENVTLD
+1028 SIGEKVTLD
-1037 ADYRKSNGHLVVNEL
+1037 ADYRKAGKHLAVNEL

-1058 ELYANSNT
+1058 ELYANEGT

-1090 VIDLNDSVDNYYG
+1090 VVNLNDSVDNYYG

-1161 DSSKDIVLNPL
+1161 DSDKDIVVNPL

-1184 NNLRISL
+1184 NNLRMSL

-1200 KAIQT
+1200 KAKQT
-1205 TYNLVKSCKDADDF
+1205 TYNLVKSCDNSEEF
-1219 FEKTKIK
+1219 FKKAKIQ
-1226 VSEDTFQQAKAFLN
+1226 VNENTFQQAKEFLN

-1253 PANIASFINNIYHQ
+1253 PANISSFINNVYHQ
-1267 SITMIANV
+1267 SMTMIANV

-1310 IRDEGASVY
+1310 IRDESASVY

-1361 IWHAYDPETGT
+1361 IWHAYDPVTGT

-1397 LFKMFKK
+1397 LFRMFKK

-1409 WKGDIDLM
+1409 WKGDVDLM
-1417 QSIALGNLDESKV
+1417 QSIALGNLDESKI

-1440 ILGNADGVKSNQLY
+1440 ILGNADGVKNNQLY

-1501 FYDSPA
+1501 FYDSPNQ
-1507 YKSNHATFDTW
+1507 KSNHVTFDTW

-1531 DITNKHTINSLFE
+1531 EMTNKHTINSLFE

-1577 HKVNGSA
+1577 HKIDESA
-1584 DNVPLDQDNYEQPL
+1584 NNVPLDQDNYIQPL

-1622 SVWYDDEDLSY
+1622 SAWYDNEDLSY

-1666 SAYGFTYNNTDEIF
+1666 SAYGFTYDNTDEIF

-1704 FENPKQAQSDLYDAI
+1704 FEDPKQAQSDLYDSI
-1719 GRIVMKSSSIKDKES
+1719 GRIVMKSSSIKDRES

-1781 QAIKR
+1781 EAIKR

-1825 KQFLITLLQ
+1825 KQSLITLLQ
-1834 SHQDYTPET
+1834 GHKDYTPQT

-1853 QSVKQLENQ
+1853 QSTKQLENQ
-1862 VQKLGIDNPNKID
+1862 VQKLKIENPDRID

-1884 QLIQRYLNN
+1884 QLIQRYLN
-1893 RQQEVEVRPDKSWF
+1893 RKQQEVEIRPDKSWF

-1917 TEGKVHTVELTSM
+1917 SEGKVHTVELNSM
-1930 DNYYKFK
+1930 DDYYKFK

-1963 SSTAELN
+1963 SLTAELN
-1970 LTKINGKWVADSTQL
+1970 LTKVDGEWQADSTEL
-1985 SAVATQLVNEVILP
+1985 SAVATQLVGKVTLP
-1999 DGSVV
+1999 GGRVV
-2004 TGEKPQYNFKYQ
+2004 TGEKQQYDFKYQ

-2038 EYMNIFDSPVIRNA
+2038 EYMNIFDSPVIRDA
-2052 YTNPKNKKA
+2052 YTNPEGKKA
-2061 NHQQLVQQ
+2061 NHQSLVQA
-2069 ELNNIYNGTYTDRFG
+2069 ELNNIHNGTYTDRFG

-2115 ESLAEVLAQG
+2115 ESLAEVLKQG
-2125 EDYFYKKFN
+2125 ENYFYKKFN

-2180 TNDKDEIYLTRGNRD
+2180 TNDKEEIYLTRGNRD
-2195 LFKVGKWINTPDVI
+2195 LFKVGKWINAPDVT
-2209 YKDGEF
+2209 YRDGEF
-2215 INTEGVVLDSNQY
+2215 INTDGIVLDPNQY
-2228 RLKDLDDPTSV
+2228 RLRDLDDPTSV

-2244 YIKQYVENTK
+2244 YVKQYVETTK
-2254 QIVKGKIVYETNTL
+2254 QIVKGRVIYKTNTL

-2277 EIALGNKEDA
+2277 EIALGNEDDA

-2292 SLVAKIYRADN
+2292 SIVAKIYRADN

-2310 NYKIYS
+2310 NNKVYS
-2316 GDALNHIKSA
+2316 EGALQHIKSA
-2326 SSFFLGNQLI
+2326 SGFFIKNQLI
-2336 SQDVKDL
+2336 DQDVRKL
-2343 LQAQLDSITTTNQQK
+2343 LETQLDRITATNQQK
-2358 SKDELIALSKENK
+2358 SKDELVALSKENK
-2371 AKYEELLK
+2371 ATYKELL
-2379 EFLKKEAH
+2379 EAFLRKEAH

-2459 YIGWSPLFNYNSIET
+2459 YIGWSPLFNYNSVET

-2498 DINVLAN
+2498 EINTLINLAENQDVNEVL
-2505 LTNGQDLTKVLYN
+2505 QN
-2518 VRELASADFI
+2518 VRELGNAAFI
-2528 RQLAKIIRIA
+2528 RQLSKIIRIA
-2538 EQHNGINYI
+2538 EQHNGINYS
-2547 GDIKVL
+2547 GDAKVL
-2553 NTLIETINKHENYL
+2553 NTLIETINNHENYL

-2597 AYTAIAMDI
+2597 AYTAIAMGI
-2606 MRKAAANSP
+2606 MRKAADNSP

-2653 VWFNTFYYWTKILKS
+2653 VWFNTFYYWTKVLKS

-2680 HTYKRIKGRAKSIP
+2680 HTYKRINGRAKGTP

-2709 DQIKSVLQSQ
+2709 EQIKSTLQSQ

-2823 GQIRTVQEDI
+2823 GQIKTIYEDAS
-2833 NTGEQQNVW
+2833 TGEPQDTWMNK
-2842 ISKNRYVTNYLKNS
+2842 IKYVTNSLKNT
-2856 DIYNLVKQNAGLSEE
+2856 DIYDLVKQNAGLSEE
-2871 EDINGLGSIMQA
+2871 EDIKGLGSIMQA

-2891 QDVDLTELIDTDD
+2891 QDVDLTELIDTND

-2914 QDLTDKLRQVRAQYK
+2914 QDLTDKLRQVRAQYNK
-2929 NDSDFKGDI
+2929 DSDFKDDI

-2946 DASEVSTISSAWLG
+2946 DASEISTISSAWLG

-2982 VRDRE
+2982 VTDRE

-3030 VDYIAT
+3030 PEYIANK
-3036 QLDSAHEHDLINNFD
+3036 LDIAHEQDLINNFD

-3056 IDDEYKKQASD
+3056 IDDEYREQASD
-3067 YYDIIK
+3067 YYNIIK
-3073 STINVFEMME
+3073 STANVFEMME

-3149 AVNQVDGF
+3149 AVNQADGF

-3181 HWVEHEFLGYL
+3181 HWVEHEFLSYL
-3192 KENYLNNSLVKHL
+3192 RENYSDNSLVRHL

-3241 MADFETRQFQGDYT
+3241 MADFETRQYQGDYT

-3300 QDWDIETDQEYNY
+3300 QDWDIETDQEYDY

-3345 YILKKLDNS
+3345 YVLKKLDNN

-3362 IPPPVANEDYQSKMN
+3362 IPPPVSDEDYQSKMN

-3392 MHNILFLTKIVD
+3392 MHNTLFLTKTVD
-3404 FDGKFNDLDADEQKQ
+3404 FDGKFEDLDVDEQKQ

>member
-1 MLMAVCNLLSTYS
+1 MAVCNILNTYEV
-14 TADVGRAL
+14 ADIN
-22 MAYSRDE
+22 MAVIKYL
-29 NADKFIDRFI
+29 KTGIIDNFI
-39 NKQEIPKTTRYKL
+39 NTFITKDINKIPKTTRYKL
-52 DSLDSEDAIQKSIQ
+52 DSLDSEDAIQKSII
-66 GFNKSMDDAI
+66 GFNKAFNDVIS
-76 AQITSRKP
+76 QYSNKRP
-84 DLLSK
+84 DFAPK
-89 LNNLR
+89 LNELR

-109 SGSTLE
+109 SGSTPE
-115 GDDSI
+115 GDSSI
-120 EAKSTFEMLDNN
+120 EAKTTFEMLDNN

-167 YYNIASGALVVQV
+167 YYNIASGTLVVQAD
-180 NKVLN
+180 KVLN

-209 YEKLPSEFVNEE
+209 YKKLPNEFVNEE
-221 GFIGSKYF
+221 GFIGGKYF

-235 YDHIKHISNLQQTLD
+235 YDHMKHIPNLQQTLD
-250 NLSSKKLNNYDKI
+250 SLSSKKLNNYDKI
-263 SNTEL
+263 SNTEI
-268 YTRIMN
+268 YTQVVN
-274 ILLQDTD
+274 TLLQNPD
-281 FKNTLFNIYRSGKQ
+281 FKKTLFNIYRSGKQ
-295 QDNVKAVLYTADHL
+295 QDNVKNTLYSADHL
-309 SSYYYEVKRLLNTK
+309 SSYFYEVKRLLNTK
-323 KYKHLLDTDLG
+323 KYQDLLNIKINGKTVRDI
-334 AGSFRELLDSFELEN
+334 LDSFELEN

-354 ATNAYTSLIH
+354 AANAYTSLIH
-364 FDEMLMDSLGES
+364 FDEMLVDSLGDS

-382 QKGMEFGDP
+382 QKGMEFGDS

-403 KKGWQTGEDVKSEK
+403 KKGWQTSESVKSEK
-417 YVAKITD
+417 YVAKVTD
-424 AFLNQIRALSY
+424 TFLNQIRVLSY

-457 IDDVLYS
+457 IDDVLYN
-464 KLDLKLWAGSSANRT
+464 KLNLFQWSENNDNR
-479 KAINDFALALA
+479 KQAINDFALALT
-490 DFHDNP
+490 DLHDNP
-496 QNQLYKALSLLFEPV
+496 QNQLYTALSLLFEPV

-525 NNTTTTEYD
+525 NTTATTEYD

-549 NPNSLRSQELKNIK
+549 NPNSLRSQELKNVK

-568 VAQLSAEISGII
+568 VSQLSAEISGII

-594 GETGI
+594 GETGMI
-599 VQIKVKKRYFNNAD
+599 QIKVKKRYFNNAD

-626 NASESERKARRD
+626 NASASEREARRS
-638 KWQFDTINDVDGKKQ
+638 KWQFDTINTVDGNKQ
-653 YSVVIGDERVTY
+653 YSVVIGDEKVTY
-665 ISDQILNSDGKYQD
+665 ISTQILNSDGKYQSN
-679 KELFDDLNKVDLTV
+679 ELFNDLNKIDLTS

-707 ERKLRNVL
+707 ERKLKDVL
-715 SFIDDHLGL
+715 SFIDDHLDL

-764 YDEAGDQNFAEYL
+764 YDEARDQDFAEYL

-786 RIYENNKKS
+786 RIYQNNKKS

-868 GSLFFVQDSTKIKG
+868 GSLFFVQDSTKIRG

-920 LQYGTFVIQPT
+920 LQYGTFIIQPT

-944 TKNLFKDEDII
+944 TKNLFGDDII
-955 KDENLGE
+955 SDENLKD
-962 TIIKKTIDTIGTF
+962 TIVDNTIKTIGTF
-975 YKNVWNSTKSK
+975 YKNVWNSTKNK
-986 LQRITDEYNRL
+986 LQRLTDAYNNQHR
-997 ETIKNNGVPVNYTYQ
+997 TNYTYQ
-1012 QMLSRLTEP
+1012 QMLANITEP
-1021 ELIKLAN
+1021 ELIKLAD
-1028 SIGENVTLD
+1028 SIGEKVTLD
-1037 ADYRKSNGHLVVNEL
+1037 ADYRKVGKHLAVNEL

-1058 ELYANSNT
+1058 ELYANKDT
-1066 LNAFL
+1066 LNTFL
-1071 EQQKHLFVQNF
+1071 EQQKHLFIQNF

-1090 VIDLNDSVDNYYG
+1090 VVDLNDSVDNYYG

-1161 DSSKDIVLNPL
+1161 DSSKDIVVNPL

-1184 NNLRISL
+1184 NNLRMSL

-1200 KAIQT
+1200 KAKQT
-1205 TYNLVKSCKDADDF
+1205 TYNLVKSCNNSVDF
-1219 FEKTKIK
+1219 FTKTKIQ
-1226 VSEDTFQQAKAFLN
+1226 VSENTFQQAKEFLN

-1253 PANIASFINNIYHQ
+1253 PANISSFINDVYHQ
-1267 SITMIANV
+1267 SMTMIANV

-1293 CLPKVINGISAK
+1293 CQPKVINGISAK

-1310 IRDEGASVY
+1310 IRDESASVY
-1319 NYRGDHEKD
+1319 NYRGDHEDD

-1361 IWHAYDPETGT
+1361 IWHAYDPVTGT

-1397 LFKMFKK
+1397 LFRMFKK

-1409 WKGDIDLM
+1409 WKGDVDLM
-1417 QSIALGNLDESKV
+1417 QSIALGNLDESKI

-1440 ILGNADGVKSNQLY
+1440 ILGNADGVKDNQLY

-1460 DQIQITGFNKTVT
+1460 DQIQITGFNKTIT
-1473 KEGNTLYYTTEA
+1473 KEKNTLYYTTEA

-1501 FYDSPA
+1501 FYDSPNQ
-1507 YKSNHATFDTW
+1507 KSNHITFDTW

-1531 DITNKHTINSLFE
+1531 EMTNKHTINSLFE

-1577 HKVNGSA
+1577 HKINESVNA
-1584 DNVPLDQDNYEQPL
+1584 PLDQDNYIQPL

-1622 SVWYDDEDLSY
+1622 SAWYDDEDLSY

-1704 FENPKQAQSDLYDAI
+1704 FEDPKQAQSDLYDAI
-1719 GRIVMKSSSIKDKES
+1719 GRIVMKSSSIKDRES

-1781 QAIKR
+1781 EAIKR

-1825 KQFLITLLQ
+1825 KQSLITLLQ
-1834 SHQDYTPET
+1834 SHKDYTPQT

-1853 QSVKQLENQ
+1853 QSTKQLEDQ
-1862 VQKLGIDNPNKID
+1862 VQKLKIENPDRID

-1884 QLIQRYLNN
+1884 QLIQRYLN
-1893 RQQEVEVRPDKSWF
+1893 RKQQEVEIRPDKSWF

-1917 TEGKVHTVELTSM
+1917 SEGKIHTVELNSM
-1930 DNYYKFK
+1930 DDYYKFK

-1963 SSTAELN
+1963 SPTAELN
-1970 LTKINGKWVADSTQL
+1970 LTKVNGKWIADSTEL
-1985 SAVATQLVNEVILP
+1985 SAVATQLVGAVVLP
-1999 DGSVV
+1999 DKSVV
-2004 TGEKPQYNFKYQ
+2004 TGERQQYNFKYQ

-2038 EYMNIFDSPVIRNA
+2038 EYMNIFDSPVIRDA
-2052 YTNPKNKKA
+2052 YTNPKGKKA
-2061 NHQQLVQQ
+2061 NHQSLVQA
-2069 ELNNIYNGTYTDRFG
+2069 ELNNIHNGTYTDRFG
-2084 NEKTIMQGSLQNY
+2084 NQKTIMQGSLQNY

-2115 ESLAEVLAQG
+2115 ESLAEVLKQG

-2180 TNDKDEIYLTRGNRD
+2180 TNDKEEIYLTRGNRD
-2195 LFKVGKWINTPDVI
+2195 LFKVGKWINAPEVA

-2215 INTEGVVLDSNQY
+2215 INNDGIVLDPDQY
-2228 RLKDLDDPTSV
+2228 RLRDLDDPTSV

-2244 YIKQYVENTK
+2244 YVKQYVETTK
-2254 QIVKGKIVYETNTL
+2254 QIVKGRVVYKTHTL

-2277 EIALGNKEDA
+2277 KIALGNEADA

-2292 SLVAKIYRADN
+2292 SIIAKIYRADN
-2303 YKLAQVN
+2303 YKLAQIN
-2310 NYKIYS
+2310 NYKEYS
-2316 GDALNHIKSA
+2316 EGALKHISSA
-2326 SSFFLGNQLI
+2326 SGFFIKNQLI
-2336 SQDVKDL
+2336 DQDVRKL
-2343 LQAQLDSITTTNQQK
+2343 LETQLGRITATNQQK
-2358 SKDELIALSKENK
+2358 SKDELVALSKKNK
-2371 AKYEELLK
+2371 ATYEELL
-2379 EFLKKEAH
+2379 EDFLRREAH

-2459 YIGWSPLFNYNSIET
+2459 YIGWSPLFNYNSVET

-2498 DINVLAN
+2498 DINILAN
-2505 LTNGQDLTKVLYN
+2505 LTDGQDLTKVLYN
-2518 VRELASADFI
+2518 VRELANADFI
-2528 RQLAKIIRIA
+2528 RQLGIIIKIA
-2538 EQHNGINYI
+2538 EKHNGINYK
-2547 GDIKVL
+2547 GDAGVL
-2553 NTLIETINKHENYL
+2553 KALIEAINWHENYL

-2597 AYTAIAMDI
+2597 AYTAIAMGI
-2606 MRKAAANSP
+2606 MRKAADNSP

-2653 VWFNTFYYWTKILKS
+2653 VWFNTFYYWTKVLKS

-2680 HTYKRIKGRAKSIP
+2680 HTYKRINGRAKGTPI
-2694 VEQTINHIPDLNKYD
+2694 EQTINHIPDLNRYD
-2709 DQIKSVLQSQ
+2709 EQIKSTLQSQ
-2719 FGVLDDED
+2719 FGVLDNED

-2823 GQIRTVQEDI
+2823 GQIRAVKEDI
-2833 NTGEQQNVW
+2833 ETGEQQTVW
-2842 ISKNRYVTNYLKNS
+2842 MNKIKYVINSLKNT
-2856 DIYNLVKQNAGLSEE
+2856 DIYDLVKQNAGLSEE
-2871 EDINGLGSIMQA
+2871 EDIKGLGSVMQA

-2891 QDVDLTELIDTDD
+2891 QDVDLTELIDTND

-2929 NDSDFKGDI
+2929 KDSDFKNDI

-2946 DASEVSTISSAWLG
+2946 DASEISTISSAWLG

-2982 VRDRE
+2982 VTDRE
-2987 KALNMD
+2987 KALNIN

-3030 VDYIAT
+3030 PEYIANE
-3036 QLDSAHEHDLINNFD
+3036 LDIAHEQDLINNFD

-3056 IDDEYKKQASD
+3056 VDDEYRKQTSD

-3073 STINVFEMME
+3073 STANVFEMME

-3111 VNKLLANSESVNDK
+3111 VNKLLANSENVNDK

-3140 AFMRTLTPI
+3140 SFMRTLTPI
-3149 AVNQVDGF
+3149 AVNQADGF

-3181 HWVEHEFLGYL
+3181 HWVEHEFLNYL
-3192 KENYLNNSLVKHL
+3192 KETYPNNSLVKHL

-3241 MADFETRQFQGDYT
+3241 MADFETRQYQGDYT

-3285 NPKNILNQYLKFISD
+3285 NPENILNQYLKFISD

-3345 YILKKLDNS
+3345 YVLKKLDSN

-3362 IPPPVANEDYQSKMN
+3362 IPPPVPDEDYQSKMN

-3392 MHNILFLTKIVD
+3392 MHNTLFLTKTVD
-3404 FDGKFNDLDADEQKQ
+3404 FDGKFEDLDADEQKQ

>member
-1 MLMAVCNLLSTYS
+1 MAVCNLLNTYS
-14 TADVGRAL
+14 AADIGRAL
-22 MAYSRDE
+22 MAYLRDE

-39 NKQEIPKTTRYKL
+39 NKQGIPKTTRYKL

-66 GFNKSMDDAI
+66 VFNKSMDDAI
-76 AQITSRKP
+76 ASVTSRKP
-84 DLLSK
+84 DSRSK
-89 LNNLR
+89 LEELK

-109 SGSTLE
+109 SGSTPE
-115 GDDSI
+115 GDSSI
-120 EAKSTFEMLDNN
+120 EAKTTFEMLDNN

-156 EGFSDNLFAAS
+156 EGFNDNLFAAC
-167 YYNIASGALVVQV
+167 YYNVASGELVVQAD
-180 NKVLN
+180 NVLN
-185 QNLIDLKNKYF
+185 QNLINLKNKYF

-209 YEKLPSEFVNEE
+209 YEKLPNEFVNEE

-235 YDHIKHISNLQQTLD
+235 YDHMKHIPNLQQTLD
-250 NLSSKKLNNYDKI
+250 NLSSKRLNNYDKI

-268 YTRIMN
+268 YTSIMN
-274 ILLQDTD
+274 ILLQNTD

-295 QDNVKAVLYTADHL
+295 QDNVKTVLYTADHL
-309 SSYYYEVKRLLNTK
+309 SSYYYEVKRLLNNK
-323 KYKHLLDTDLG
+323 KYKHLLATDLG
-334 AGSFRELLDSFELEN
+334 AGSFKELLDSFELEN

-354 ATNAYTSLIH
+354 AANAYTSLIH
-364 FDEMLMDSLGES
+364 FDEMLIDSLGDA

-391 TKYSYKQDTTNQ
+391 TKYSYKQETAHQ
-403 KKGWQTGEDVKSEK
+403 KKSWQQSESVESEK
-417 YVAKITD
+417 YIANVVK
-424 AFLNQIRALSY
+424 AFFSQIRVLNY

-457 IDDVLYS
+457 IDDVLYN
-464 KLDLKLWAGSSANRT
+464 KINLVQWAGSSYNRIQ
-479 KAINDFALALA
+479 AVNDFALALA
-490 DFHDNP
+490 DLHENP
-496 QNQLYKALSLLFEPV
+496 QSQLYKALSLLFEPV

-525 NNTTTTEYD
+525 NTTATTEYD

-549 NPNSLRSQELKNIK
+549 NPNSLRSQELKNAK
-563 QINGP
+563 QINGT

-580 ARNTTM
+580 DRNTTM

-594 GETGI
+594 GETGM

-626 NASESERKARRD
+626 NASASEHEARRK
-638 KWQFDTINDVDGKKQ
+638 KWQFDTISTVDGNKQ
-653 YSVVIGDERVTY
+653 YSIVIGDEKVTY
-665 ISDQILNSDGKYQD
+665 ISTQILNSDGKYQNN
-679 KELFDDLNKVDLTV
+679 ELFNDLNKIDLTS

-707 ERKLRNVL
+707 ERKLKDLL

-724 KILENPSQKIQ
+724 KILDNPSQKIQ

-764 YDEAGDQNFAEYL
+764 YDEAGDQDFAQYL

-920 LQYGTFVIQPT
+920 LQYGTFIIQPT

-944 TKNLFKDEDII
+944 TKNLFGDDII
-955 KDENLGE
+955 NDKNLKD
-962 TIIKKTIDTIGTF
+962 TIVDNTIKTIGTF
-975 YKNVWNSTKSK
+975 YKNVWNSTKNK
-986 LQRITDEYNRL
+986 LQRLTDEYNRL

-1012 QMLSRLTEP
+1012 QMLANITEP
-1021 ELIKLAN
+1021 ELIKLAD
-1028 SIGENVTLD
+1028 SIGEKVTLD
-1037 ADYRKSNGHLVVNEL
+1037 ADYRKAGKHLAVNEL

-1058 ELYANSNT
+1058 ELYANKGT

-1090 VIDLNDSVDNYYG
+1090 VVNLNDSVDNYYG

-1127 KGRSAF
+1127 KGRSTF

-1161 DSSKDIVLNPL
+1161 DSSKDIVVNPL

-1184 NNLRISL
+1184 NNLRMSL

-1200 KAIQT
+1200 KAKQT
-1205 TYNLVKSCKDADDF
+1205 TYNLVKSCDNSEEF
-1219 FEKTKIK
+1219 FEKTKIQ
-1226 VSEDTFQQAKAFLN
+1226 VSENTFQQAKEFLN

-1253 PANIASFINNIYHQ
+1253 PANISNFINSVYHQ
-1267 SITMIANV
+1267 SMTMIANV

-1361 IWHAYDPETGT
+1361 IWHAYDPVTGT

-1397 LFKMFKK
+1397 LFRMFKK

-1409 WKGDIDLM
+1409 WKGDVDLM
-1417 QSIALGNLDESKV
+1417 QSIALGNLDESKI
-1430 LATARWFNNV
+1430 LATVRWFNNV
-1440 ILGNADGVKSNQLY
+1440 ILGNADGVKNNQLY

-1501 FYDSPA
+1501 FYDSPNQ
-1507 YKSNHATFDTW
+1507 KSNHVTFDTW
-1518 QQAQAFLMDQSNP
+1518 QQAQAFLMDQSNTEM
-1531 DITNKHTINSLFE
+1531 TNKHTINSLFE

-1577 HKVNGSA
+1577 HKIDESA
-1584 DNVPLDQDNYEQPL
+1584 NNVPLDQDNYIQPL

-1617 NINQS
+1617 NINQYS
-1622 SVWYDDEDLSY
+1622 AWYDDKDLSY

-1666 SAYGFTYNNTDEIF
+1666 SAYGFTYDNTDEIF

-1704 FENPKQAQSDLYDAI
+1704 FEDPKQAQSDLYDSI
-1719 GRIVMKSSSIKDKES
+1719 GRIIMKSSSIKDRES

-1781 QAIKR
+1781 EAIKR

-1825 KQFLITLLQ
+1825 KQSLITLLQ
-1834 SHQDYTPET
+1834 GHKDYTPQT

-1853 QSVKQLENQ
+1853 QSTKQLENQ
-1862 VQKLGIDNPNKID
+1862 VQKLKIENPDRID

-1884 QLIQRYLNN
+1884 QLIQRYLN
-1893 RQQEVEVRPDKSWF
+1893 RKQQEVEIRPDKSWF

-1917 TEGKVHTVELTSM
+1917 SEGKVHTVELNSM
-1930 DNYYKFK
+1930 DDYYKFK

-1963 SSTAELN
+1963 SPTAELN
-1970 LTKINGKWVADSTQL
+1970 LTKVDGEWQADSTEL
-1985 SAVATQLVNEVILP
+1985 SAVATQLVGKVTLP
-1999 DGSVV
+1999 GGRVV
-2004 TGEKPQYNFKYQ
+2004 TGEKQQYDFKYQ

-2038 EYMNIFDSPVIRNA
+2038 EYMNIFDSPVIRDA
-2052 YTNPKNKKA
+2052 YTNPEGKKA
-2061 NHQQLVQQ
+2061 NHQSLVQA
-2069 ELNNIYNGTYTDRFG
+2069 ELNNIHNGTYTDRFG

-2115 ESLAEVLAQG
+2115 ESLAEVLKQG
-2125 EDYFYKKFN
+2125 ENYFYKKFN

-2180 TNDKDEIYLTRGNRD
+2180 TNDKEEIYLTRGNRD
-2195 LFKVGKWINTPDVI
+2195 LFKVGKWINAPDVT
-2209 YKDGEF
+2209 YRDGEF
-2215 INTEGVVLDSNQY
+2215 INTDGIVLDPNQY
-2228 RLKDLDDPTSV
+2228 RLRDLDDPTSV

-2244 YIKQYVENTK
+2244 YVKQYVETTK
-2254 QIVKGKIVYETNTL
+2254 QIVKRRVVYRTNTL

-2277 EIALGNKEDA
+2277 KIALGNEADA

-2292 SLVAKIYRADN
+2292 SIIAKIYRADN

-2310 NYKIYS
+2310 NYKVYS
-2316 GDALNHIKSA
+2316 GDAFKHIKSA
-2326 SSFFLGNQLI
+2326 SSYFLGNQLI
-2336 SQDVKDL
+2336 DQDVRKL
-2343 LQAQLDSITTTNQQK
+2343 LETQLDSITTTNQQK
-2358 SKDELIALSKENK
+2358 SKDELVALSKENK
-2371 AKYEELLK
+2371 AKYKELL
-2379 EFLKKEAH
+2379 EAFLRKGAH
-2387 KRYVSF
+2387 KRYISF

-2459 YIGWSPLFNYNSIET
+2459 YIGWSPLFNYNSVET

-2485 HIVVYKGDYDISS
+2485 HIVAYKGDYDISS
-2498 DINVLAN
+2498 EINTLINLAENQDINEVL
-2505 LTNGQDLTKVLYN
+2505 QN
-2518 VRELASADFI
+2518 VRELGNAAFI
-2528 RQLAKIIRIA
+2528 RQLSKIIRIA
-2538 EQHNGINYI
+2538 EQHNGINYS
-2547 GDIKVL
+2547 GDAKVL
-2553 NTLIETINKHENYL
+2553 DTLIETINKHENYL

-2606 MRKAAANSP
+2606 MRKAADNSP

-2653 VWFNTFYYWTKILKS
+2653 VWFNTFYYWTKVLKS

-2680 HTYKRIKGRAKSIP
+2680 HTYKRINGRAKGTPI
-2694 VEQTINHIPDLNKYD
+2694 EQTINHIPDLNKYD
-2709 DQIKSVLQSQ
+2709 EQIKSILQSQ
-2719 FGVLDDED
+2719 FGVLDNED

-2823 GQIRTVQEDI
+2823 GQIKTIYEDAS
-2833 NTGEQQNVW
+2833 TGEPQDTWMNK
-2842 ISKNRYVTNYLKNS
+2842 IKYVTNSLKNT
-2856 DIYNLVKQNAGLSEE
+2856 DIYDLVKQNAGLSEE
-2871 EDINGLGSIMQA
+2871 EDIKGLGSIMQA

-2891 QDVDLTELIDTDD
+2891 QDVDLTELIDTND

-2914 QDLTDKLRQVRAQYK
+2914 QDLTDKLRQVRAQYNK
-2929 NDSDFKGDI
+2929 DLDFKGDI

-2946 DASEVSTISSAWLG
+2946 DASEISTISSAWLG

-2982 VRDRE
+2982 VTDRE
-2987 KALNMD
+2987 KALNMN

-3010 AEQAKEQLINRLH
+3010 AEQVKEQLINRLH

-3030 VDYIAT
+3030 LEYIANE
-3036 QLDSAHEHDLINNFD
+3036 LDIAHEQDLINNFD

-3056 IDDEYKKQASD
+3056 VDDEYRKQTSD

-3073 STINVFEMME
+3073 STANVFEMME

-3149 AVNQVDGF
+3149 AVNQADGF

-3181 HWVEHEFLGYL
+3181 HWVEHEFLSYL
-3192 KENYLNNSLVKHL
+3192 RENYSNNSLVRHL

-3241 MADFETRQFQGDYT
+3241 MADFETKQYQGDYT

-3333 EPFVKVNDPVQG
+3333 EPFVKVNDPVRG
-3345 YILKKLDNS
+3345 YVLKKLDSN

-3362 IPPPVANEDYQSKMN
+3362 IPPPVPDESYQSKMN

-3392 MHNILFLTKIVD
+3392 MHNTLFLTKTVD
-3404 FDGKFNDLDADEQKQ
+3404 FDGKFEDLDADEQKQ

>member
-1 MLMAVCNLLSTYS
+1 MLMAVCNLLNTYN
-14 TADVGRAL
+14 TADIGRAL

-39 NKQEIPKTTRYKL
+39 NKQGIPKTTRYKL

-84 DLLSK
+84 DLFSK

-109 SGSTLE
+109 SGSTPE
-115 GDDSI
+115 GDSSI
-120 EAKSTFEMLDNN
+120 EAKTTFEVLDNN

-156 EGFSDNLFAAS
+156 EGFKDNLFAAS
-167 YYNIASGALVVQV
+167 YYNIASGALVVQAD
-180 NKVLN
+180 KVLN

-235 YDHIKHISNLQQTLD
+235 YDHIKHIPNLQQTLD
-250 NLSSKKLNNYDKI
+250 SLSSKKLNNYDKI
-263 SNTEL
+263 SNTQT
-268 YTRIMN
+268 YTQVIN
-274 ILLQDTD
+274 TLLQNDD
-281 FKNTLFNIYRSGKQ
+281 FKKTLFNIYRSGKQ
-295 QDNVKAVLYTADHL
+295 QDNVRNTLYSADHL
-309 SSYYYEVKRLLNTK
+309 SSYFYEVKRLLNTK
-323 KYKHLLDTDLG
+323 KYQDLLNIEIEGKTVKDI
-334 AGSFRELLDSFELEN
+334 LDSFELEN
-349 NDLLN
+349 NDLLS
-354 ATNAYTSLIH
+354 ATNSYTSLIH

-457 IDDVLYS
+457 IDDVLYG
-464 KLDLKLWAGSSANRT
+464 KLDLKQWAGSSDNRT
-479 KAINDFALALA
+479 EAINDFALALA

-525 NNTTTTEYD
+525 NTTATTEYD

-549 NPNSLRSQELKNIK
+549 NPNSLRSQELKNVK

-626 NASESERKARRD
+626 NASASEREARRK
-638 KWQFDTINDVDGKKQ
+638 KWQFDAISTVDGNKQ
-653 YSVVIGDERVTY
+653 YSVVIGDEKVTY
-665 ISDQILNSDGKYQD
+665 ISTQILNSDGKYQNN
-679 KELFDDLNKVDLTV
+679 ELFDDLNKVDLTS
-693 FRQKLLRNEELTER
+693 FRQKLLRNEELAER
-707 ERKLRNVL
+707 ERKLKDLL

-724 KILENPSQKIQ
+724 KILDNPSQKIQ

-764 YDEAGDQNFAEYL
+764 YDEAGDQDFAQYL
-777 SNTGKDGIY
+777 SNTSIDGIY

-895 SKQLKNFSQGELFFH
+895 SKQLKSFSQGELFFH

-920 LQYGTFVIQPT
+920 LQYGTFIIQPT

-944 TKNLFKDEDII
+944 TKNLFGDDII
-955 KDENLGE
+955 KDENLGD
-962 TIIKKTIDTIGTF
+962 TIVKQTIDTIGTF
-975 YKNVWNSTKSK
+975 YKNVWNSTKNK
-986 LQRITDEYNRL
+986 LQRLTDAYN
-997 ETIKNNGVPVNYTYQ
+997 NQNGTNYTYQ
-1012 QMLSRLTEP
+1012 QMLANITEP
-1021 ELIKLAN
+1021 ELIKLAD
-1028 SIGENVTLD
+1028 SIGEKVTLD
-1037 ADYRKSNGHLVVNEL
+1037 ADYRKAGKHLAVNEL

-1058 ELYANSNT
+1058 ELYANPNT
-1066 LNAFL
+1066 LKTFL

-1127 KGRSAF
+1127 KGRSTF

-1155 ISNTKI
+1155 ISNTKV
-1161 DSSKDIVLNPL
+1161 DPNKDVVLNPL

-1184 NNLRISL
+1184 NNLRMSL

-1200 KAIQT
+1200 KAKQT
-1205 TYNLVKSCKDADDF
+1205 TYNLVKSCSDADDF

-1226 VSEDTFQQAKAFLN
+1226 VSEDTFQQAKEFLN

-1253 PANIASFINNIYHQ
+1253 PANISSFINSIYHK
-1267 SITMIANV
+1267 SMTMIANV

-1319 NYRGDHEKD
+1319 NYRGDHEDD

-1361 IWHAYDPETGT
+1361 IWHAYDPVTGT

-1397 LFKMFKK
+1397 LFRMFKK

-1409 WKGDIDLM
+1409 WKGDVDLM
-1417 QSIALGNLDESKV
+1417 QSIALGSLDESKV
-1430 LATARWFNNV
+1430 LATARWFNNI
-1440 ILGNADGVKSNQLY
+1440 ILGNADGIKSNQLY

-1460 DQIQITGFNKTVT
+1460 DPIQITGFNKTVT
-1473 KEGNTLYYTTEA
+1473 KEGNILYYTTEA

-1495 HKVYHV
+1495 HRVYHI
-1501 FYDSPA
+1501 FYDSPDQ
-1507 YKSNHATFDTW
+1507 KSNHTTFDTW

-1577 HKVNGSA
+1577 HKVDGSA
-1584 DNVPLDQDNYEQPL
+1584 DNVPLDQDNYIQPL

-1622 SVWYDDEDLSY
+1622 SAWYDNKDLSY

-1666 SAYGFTYNNTDEIF
+1666 SAYGFTYDNTDEIF

-1691 KKMSEAVDTFIQN
+1691 KKMNDAVDTFIQN
-1704 FENPKQAQSDLYDAI
+1704 FDDPKQAQSDLYDAI
-1719 GRIVMKSSSIKDKES
+1719 GRIVMKSSSIKDRES

-1760 PFSDPNVYSD
+1760 PFSDPNIYSD

-1781 QAIKR
+1781 EAIKR

-1825 KQFLITLLQ
+1825 KQSLITLLQ

-1853 QSVKQLENQ
+1853 QSVKQLENY
-1862 VQKLGIDNPNKID
+1862 VQKLGIENPDKID

-1884 QLIQRYLNN
+1884 QLIQRYLNR
-1893 RQQEVEVRPDKSWF
+1893 RQQEVEIRPDKSWF

-1917 TEGKVHTVELTSM
+1917 TEGKVHVVELNSM
-1930 DNYYKFK
+1930 DDYYKFK

-1963 SSTAELN
+1963 SPTAELN
-1970 LTKINGKWVADSTQL
+1970 LTKIDGEWVADSTEL
-1985 SAVATQLVNEVILP
+1985 SAVATQLVGKVILP
-1999 DGSVV
+1999 DDSVM
-2004 TGEKPQYNFKYQ
+2004 TGEKQQYDFKYQ

-2028 LLRWQDSETG
+2028 LLRWQDSKTG

-2052 YTNPKNKKA
+2052 YTNPKGRKA

-2069 ELNNIYNGTYTDRFG
+2069 ELNNIHNGTYTDRFG

-2115 ESLAEVLAQG
+2115 ESLAEVLKQG

-2167 YIQYKGFDASQLS
+2167 YIQYKGFDASQLI
-2180 TNDKDEIYLTRGNRD
+2180 TNDKEEIQLTRGNRD
-2195 LFKVGKWINTPDVI
+2195 LFEVGKWINAPEVT
-2209 YKDGEF
+2209 YRDGEF
-2215 INTEGVVLDSNQY
+2215 INTDGIILDPNQY
-2228 RLKDLDDPTSV
+2228 RLRDLDDHTSV

-2244 YIKQYVENTK
+2244 YVKQYVETTK
-2254 QIVKGKIVYETNTL
+2254 QIVKGRVIYKTSIL

-2277 EIALGNKEDA
+2277 KIALGNEADA

-2292 SLVAKIYRADN
+2292 SIIAKIYRADN

-2310 NYKIYS
+2310 NSKVYS
-2316 GDALNHIKSA
+2316 GDAFNHIKSA
-2326 SSFFLGNQLI
+2326 SSYFLGNQLI
-2336 SQDVKDL
+2336 NQDVKDL
-2343 LQAQLDSITTTNQQK
+2343 LQAQLDGITTTNQQK
-2358 SKDELIALSKENK
+2358 SKDELTALSKENK
-2371 AKYEELLK
+2371 AKYEGLLK

-2387 KRYVSF
+2387 KRYISF

-2452 SYDENAA
+2452 SYDENAT
-2459 YIGWSPLFNYNSIET
+2459 YIGWSPLFNYNSVET

-2485 HIVVYKGDYDISS
+2485 RVVVYKGDYDLSS
-2498 DINVLAN
+2498 EINTLINLTENQDINEVL
-2505 LTNGQDLTKVLYN
+2505 QKVH
-2518 VRELASADFI
+2518 ELGSAAFI
-2528 RQLAKIIRIA
+2528 KQLAKIIRIA
-2538 EQHNGINYI
+2538 EQHNGINYS
-2547 GDIKVL
+2547 GNAKVL

-2597 AYTAIAMDI
+2597 AYTAIAMGI
-2606 MRKAAANSP
+2606 MRKAADNSP

-2653 VWFNTFYYWTKILKS
+2653 VWFNTFYYWTKVLKS

-2680 HTYKRIKGRAKSIP
+2680 HTYKRINGRANGTPI
-2694 VEQTINHIPDLNKYD
+2694 VQTINHIPDLNKYD
-2709 DQIKSVLQSQ
+2709 EQIKSTLQSQ

-2823 GQIRTVQEDI
+2823 GQIKTVQEDI

-2842 ISKNRYVTNYLKNS
+2842 INKNKYVTNYLKNS
-2856 DIYNLVKQNAGLSEE
+2856 DIYSLVKQNAGLSEE
-2871 EDINGLGSIMQA
+2871 EDIKGLGSIMQA

-2891 QDVDLTELIDTDD
+2891 PDVDLTELIDTND

-2914 QDLTDKLRQVRAQYK
+2914 QDLTDKLRQVRAQYR

-2987 KALNMD
+2987 KALNMN

-3030 VDYIAT
+3030 VDYIAS
-3036 QLDSAHEHDLINNFD
+3036 QLDIAHEQDLINNFD

-3056 IDDEYKKQASD
+3056 VDDEYRKQASG

-3157 DPYFQSIK
+3157 DPYFQSVK

-3181 HWVEHEFLGYL
+3181 HWVEHEFLTYL
-3192 KENYLNNSLVKHL
+3192 KENYPNNSLVRHL

-3333 EPFVKVNDPVQG
+3333 ERFVKVNDAVQG
-3345 YILKKLDNS
+3345 YILKELQQDNS
-3354 NQYQEYDL
+3354 YSEYPM
-3362 IPPPVANEDYQSKMN
+3362 IPPPVPDEDYQSKMN
-3377 RLQNFS
+3377 RYQNFS
-3383 ENSPLEMPN
+3383 ENSPLEMPK
-3392 MHNILFLTKIVD
+3392 MHETLFLTKIVD
-3404 FDGKFNDLDADEQKQ
+3404 FDGKFENLDADEQKQ

-3424 RNLLTQYIT
+3424 RNLLTSYIT

>member
-1 MLMAVCNLLSTYS
+1 MAVCNILNTYEV
-14 TADVGRAL
+14 ADIN
-22 MAYSRDE
+22 MAVIKYL
-29 NADKFIDRFI
+29 KTGIIDNFI
-39 NKQEIPKTTRYKL
+39 NTFITKDINKIPKTTRYKL
-52 DSLDSEDAIQKSIQ
+52 DSLDSEDAIQKSII
-66 GFNKSMDDAI
+66 GFNKAFNDVIS
-76 AQITSRKP
+76 QYSNKRP
-84 DLLSK
+84 DFAPK
-89 LNNLR
+89 LNELR

-109 SGSTLE
+109 SGSTPE
-115 GDDSI
+115 GDSSI
-120 EAKSTFEMLDNN
+120 EAKTTFEILDNN

-167 YYNIASGALVVQV
+167 YYNIASGTLVVQAD
-180 NKVLN
+180 KVLN

-209 YEKLPSEFVNEE
+209 YKKLPNEFVNEE
-221 GFIGSKYF
+221 GFIGGKYF

-235 YDHIKHISNLQQTLD
+235 YDHMKHIPNLQQTLD
-250 NLSSKKLNNYDKI
+250 SLSSKKLNNYDKI
-263 SNTEL
+263 SNTEI
-268 YTRIMN
+268 YTQVVN
-274 ILLQDTD
+274 TLLQNPD
-281 FKNTLFNIYRSGKQ
+281 FKKTLFNIYRSGKQ
-295 QDNVKAVLYTADHL
+295 QDNVKNTLYSADHL
-309 SSYYYEVKRLLNTK
+309 SSYFYEVKRLLNTK
-323 KYKHLLDTDLG
+323 KYQDLLNIKINGKTVRDI
-334 AGSFRELLDSFELEN
+334 LDSFELEN

-354 ATNAYTSLIH
+354 AANAYTSLIH
-364 FDEMLMDSLGES
+364 FDEMLVDSLGDS
-376 IDIKQG
+376 IGIKQG
-382 QKGMEFGDP
+382 QKGMEFGDS

-403 KKGWQTGEDVKSEK
+403 KKGWQTSESVKSEK
-417 YVAKITD
+417 YVAKVTD
-424 AFLNQIRALSY
+424 TFLNQIRVLSY

-457 IDDVLYS
+457 IDDVLYN
-464 KLDLKLWAGSSANRT
+464 KLNLFQWSENNDNR
-479 KAINDFALALA
+479 KQAINDFALALT
-490 DFHDNP
+490 DLHDNP
-496 QNQLYKALSLLFEPV
+496 QNQLYTALSLLFEPV

-525 NNTTTTEYD
+525 NTTATTEYD

-549 NPNSLRSQELKNIK
+549 NPNSLRSQELKNVK

-568 VAQLSAEISGII
+568 VSQLSAEISGII

-594 GETGI
+594 GETGM

-626 NASESERKARRD
+626 NASASEREARRS
-638 KWQFDTINDVDGKKQ
+638 KWQFDTINTVDGNKQ
-653 YSVVIGDERVTY
+653 YSVVIGDEKVTY
-665 ISDQILNSDGKYQD
+665 ISTQILNSDGKYQSN
-679 KELFDDLNKVDLTV
+679 ELFNDLNKIDLTS

-707 ERKLRNVL
+707 ERKLKDVL
-715 SFIDDHLGL
+715 SFIDDHLDL

-764 YDEAGDQNFAEYL
+764 YDEAGDQDFAEYL

-786 RIYENNKKS
+786 RIYQNNKKS

-814 SVLEAWSDAY
+814 NVLEAWSDAY

-868 GSLFFVQDSTKIKG
+868 GSLFFVQDSTKIRG

-920 LQYGTFVIQPT
+920 LQYGTFIIQPT

-944 TKNLFKDEDII
+944 TKNLFGDDII
-955 KDENLGE
+955 SDENLKD
-962 TIIKKTIDTIGTF
+962 TIVDNTIKTIGTF
-975 YKNVWNSTKSK
+975 YKNVWNSTKNK
-986 LQRITDEYNRL
+986 LQRLTDAYNNQHR
-997 ETIKNNGVPVNYTYQ
+997 TNYTYQ
-1012 QMLSRLTEP
+1012 QMLANITEP
-1021 ELIKLAN
+1021 ELIKLAD
-1028 SIGENVTLD
+1028 SIGEKVTLD
-1037 ADYRKSNGHLVVNEL
+1037 ADYRKVGKHLAVNEL

-1058 ELYANSNT
+1058 ELYANKDT
-1066 LNAFL
+1066 LNTFL
-1071 EQQKHLFVQNF
+1071 EQQKHLFIQNF

-1090 VIDLNDSVDNYYG
+1090 VVDLNDSVDNYYG

-1161 DSSKDIVLNPL
+1161 DSSKDIVVNPL

-1184 NNLRISL
+1184 NNLRMSL

-1200 KAIQT
+1200 KAKQT
-1205 TYNLVKSCKDADDF
+1205 TYNLVKSCNNSVDF
-1219 FEKTKIK
+1219 FTKTKIQ
-1226 VSEDTFQQAKAFLN
+1226 VSENTFQQAKEFLN

-1253 PANIASFINNIYHQ
+1253 PANISSFINDVYHQ
-1267 SITMIANV
+1267 SMTMIANV

-1293 CLPKVINGISAK
+1293 CQPKVINGISAK

-1310 IRDEGASVY
+1310 IRDESASVY
-1319 NYRGDHEKD
+1319 NYRGDHEDD

-1361 IWHAYDPETGT
+1361 IWHAYDPVTGT

-1397 LFKMFKK
+1397 LFRMFKK

-1409 WKGDIDLM
+1409 WKGDVDLM
-1417 QSIALGNLDESKV
+1417 QSIALGNLDESKI

-1440 ILGNADGVKSNQLY
+1440 ILGNADGVKDNQLY

-1460 DQIQITGFNKTVT
+1460 DQIQITGFNKTIT
-1473 KEGNTLYYTTEA
+1473 KEKNTLYYTTEA

-1501 FYDSPA
+1501 FYDSPNQ
-1507 YKSNHATFDTW
+1507 KSNHITFDTW

-1531 DITNKHTINSLFE
+1531 EMTNKHTINSLFE

-1577 HKVNGSA
+1577 HKINESVNA
-1584 DNVPLDQDNYEQPL
+1584 PLDQDNYIQPL

-1622 SVWYDDEDLSY
+1622 SAWYDDEDLSY

-1666 SAYGFTYNNTDEIF
+1666 SAYGFTYDNTDEIF

-1704 FENPKQAQSDLYDAI
+1704 FEDPKQAQSDLYDAI
-1719 GRIVMKSSSIKDKES
+1719 GRIVMKSSSIKDRES

-1781 QAIKR
+1781 EAIKR

-1825 KQFLITLLQ
+1825 KQSLITLLQ
-1834 SHQDYTPET
+1834 SHKDYTPQT

-1853 QSVKQLENQ
+1853 QSTKQLEDQ
-1862 VQKLGIDNPNKID
+1862 VQKLKIENPDRID

-1884 QLIQRYLNN
+1884 QLIQRYLN
-1893 RQQEVEVRPDKSWF
+1893 RKQQEVEIRPDKSWF

-1917 TEGKVHTVELTSM
+1917 SEGKIHTVELNSM
-1930 DNYYKFK
+1930 DDYYKFK

-1963 SSTAELN
+1963 SPTAELN
-1970 LTKINGKWVADSTQL
+1970 LTKVNGKWIADSTEL
-1985 SAVATQLVNEVILP
+1985 SAVATQLVGAVVLP
-1999 DGSVV
+1999 DKSVV
-2004 TGEKPQYNFKYQ
+2004 TGERQQYNFKYQ

-2038 EYMNIFDSPVIRNA
+2038 EYMNIFDSPVIRDA
-2052 YTNPKNKKA
+2052 YTNPKGKKA
-2061 NHQQLVQQ
+2061 NHQSLVQA
-2069 ELNNIYNGTYTDRFG
+2069 ELNNIHNGTYTDRFG
-2084 NEKTIMQGSLQNY
+2084 NQKTIMQGSLQNY

-2115 ESLAEVLAQG
+2115 ESLAEVLKQG

-2153 NTTLITLTPVKNND
+2153 NTTLVTLTPVKNND

-2180 TNDKDEIYLTRGNRD
+2180 TNDKEEIYLTRGNRD
-2195 LFKVGKWINTPDVI
+2195 LFKVGKWINAPEVA

-2215 INTEGVVLDSNQY
+2215 INNDGIVLDPDQY
-2228 RLKDLDDPTSV
+2228 RLRDLDDPTSV

-2244 YIKQYVENTK
+2244 YVKQYVETTK
-2254 QIVKGKIVYETNTL
+2254 QIVKGRVVYKTHTL

-2277 EIALGNKEDA
+2277 KIALGNEADA

-2292 SLVAKIYRADN
+2292 SIIAKIYRADN
-2303 YKLAQVN
+2303 YKLAQIN
-2310 NYKIYS
+2310 NYKEYS
-2316 GDALNHIKSA
+2316 EGALKHISSA
-2326 SSFFLGNQLI
+2326 SGFFIKNQLI
-2336 SQDVKDL
+2336 DQDVRKL
-2343 LQAQLDSITTTNQQK
+2343 LETQLGRITATNQQK
-2358 SKDELIALSKENK
+2358 SKDELVALSKKNK
-2371 AKYEELLK
+2371 ATYEELL
-2379 EFLKKEAH
+2379 EDFLRREAH

-2459 YIGWSPLFNYNSIET
+2459 YIGWSPLFNYNSVET

-2498 DINVLAN
+2498 DINILAN
-2505 LTNGQDLTKVLYN
+2505 LTDGQDLTKVLYN
-2518 VRELASADFI
+2518 VRELANADFI
-2528 RQLAKIIRIA
+2528 RQLGIIIKIA
-2538 EQHNGINYI
+2538 EKHNGINYK
-2547 GDIKVL
+2547 GDAGVL
-2553 NTLIETINKHENYL
+2553 KALIEAINWHENYL

-2597 AYTAIAMDI
+2597 AYTAIAMGI
-2606 MRKAAANSP
+2606 MRKAADNSP

-2653 VWFNTFYYWTKILKS
+2653 VWFNTFYYWTKVLKS

-2680 HTYKRIKGRAKSIP
+2680 HTYKRINGRAKGTPI
-2694 VEQTINHIPDLNKYD
+2694 EQTINHIPDLNRYD
-2709 DQIKSVLQSQ
+2709 EQIKSTLQSQ
-2719 FGVLDDED
+2719 FGVLDNED

-2823 GQIRTVQEDI
+2823 GQIRAVKEDI
-2833 NTGEQQNVW
+2833 ETGEQQTVW
-2842 ISKNRYVTNYLKNS
+2842 MNKIKYVINSLKNT
-2856 DIYNLVKQNAGLSEE
+2856 DIYDLVKQNAGLSEE
-2871 EDINGLGSIMQA
+2871 EDIKGLGSVMQA

-2891 QDVDLTELIDTDD
+2891 QDVDLTELIDTND

-2929 NDSDFKGDI
+2929 KDSDFKNDI

-2946 DASEVSTISSAWLG
+2946 DASEISTISSAWLG

-2982 VRDRE
+2982 VTDRE
-2987 KALNMD
+2987 KALNIN

-3023 ENNPTLD
+3023 KNNPTLD
-3030 VDYIAT
+3030 PEYIANE
-3036 QLDSAHEHDLINNFD
+3036 LDIAHEQDLINNFD

-3056 IDDEYKKQASD
+3056 VDDEYRKQTSD

-3073 STINVFEMME
+3073 STANVFEMME

-3111 VNKLLANSESVNDK
+3111 VNKLLANSENVNDK

-3140 AFMRTLTPI
+3140 SFMRTLTPI
-3149 AVNQVDGF
+3149 AVNQADGF

-3181 HWVEHEFLGYL
+3181 HWVEHEFLNYL
-3192 KENYLNNSLVKHL
+3192 KETYPNNSLVKHL

-3241 MADFETRQFQGDYT
+3241 MADFETRQYQGDYT

-3345 YILKKLDNS
+3345 YVLKKLDSN

-3362 IPPPVANEDYQSKMN
+3362 IPPPVPDEDYQSKMN

-3392 MHNILFLTKIVD
+3392 MHNTLFLTKTVD
-3404 FDGKFNDLDADEQKQ
+3404 FDGKFEDLDADEQKQ

>member
-1 MLMAVCNLLSTYS
+1 MLMAVCDLLNTYS
-14 TADVGRAL
+14 PADIGRAL
-22 MAYSRDE
+22 MTYSRDE

-39 NKQEIPKTTRYKL
+39 NKQGIPKTTRYKL

-76 AQITSRKP
+76 AALTSRKP
-84 DLLSK
+84 DLLPK
-89 LNNLR
+89 FNELK

-109 SGSTLE
+109 SGSTPE
-115 GDDSI
+115 GDSSI
-120 EAKSTFEMLDNN
+120 ETKTTFEMLDNN
-132 QLSLDQH
+132 QLSLDEH

-156 EGFSDNLFAAS
+156 EGFKDNLFAAC
-167 YYNIASGALVVQV
+167 YYNVANGAIVIQLDSI
-180 NKVLN
+180 LN
-185 QNLIDLKNKYF
+185 QNLINLKNKYF

-209 YEKLPSEFVNEE
+209 YEKLPNEFVDED
-221 GFIGSKYF
+221 GFIGGKYF

-235 YDHIKHISNLQQTLD
+235 YDHIKHIPDLQQTLD

-263 SNTEL
+263 SNTET
-268 YTRIMN
+268 YTQVVN
-274 ILLQDTD
+274 TLLQNSD
-281 FKNTLFNIYRSGKQ
+281 FNKTYRSGKQ
-295 QDNVKAVLYTADHL
+295 QDNVKNTLYTADHL
-309 SSYYYEVKRLLNTK
+309 SSYFYEVKRLLNNK
-323 KYKHLLDTDLG
+323 KYQDLLNTKIDGKTVKDI
-334 AGSFRELLDSFELEN
+334 LDSFELEN
-349 NDLLN
+349 NDLLS

-364 FDEMLMDSLGES
+364 FDEMLVDSLGDS

-382 QKGMEFGDP
+382 QKGIEFGDP
-391 TKYSYKQDTTNQ
+391 TKYSYEQDTTNQ
-403 KKGWQTGEDVKSEK
+403 KKGWQTSESVKSEK

-424 AFLNQIRALSY
+424 AFLNQIRVLSY

-457 IDDVLYS
+457 IDDILYN
-464 KLDLKLWAGSSANRT
+464 KLDLFQWSRNNDNR
-479 KAINDFALALA
+479 KQAINDFALALA
-490 DFHDNP
+490 DLHDNP

-525 NNTTTTEYD
+525 NTTATTEYD
-534 LNILYSLYEAALNES
+534 LNILYSLYETALNES

-568 VAQLSAEISGII
+568 VSQLSAEISGII
-580 ARNTTM
+580 ARNTTI

-594 GETGI
+594 GETGM

-626 NASESERKARRD
+626 NSSNSERKARRN
-638 KWQFDTINDVDGKKQ
+638 KWQFDSINDVDGRKQ

-665 ISDQILNSDGKYQD
+665 ISDQILNSDGKYQNSD
-679 KELFDDLNKVDLTV
+679 LFNDLNRIDLTS

-707 ERKLRNVL
+707 ERKLKDLL

-764 YDEAGDQNFAEYL
+764 YDEAGNQDFAEYL

-824 SMQSGEASKATTKN
+824 SMQSGEASKSTTKN

-861 KQQDTNA
+861 KQKDTNA
-868 GSLFFVQDSTKIKG
+868 GSLFFVQDSTKIRG

-920 LQYGTFVIQPT
+920 LQYGTFIIQPT

-944 TKNLFKDEDII
+944 TKNLFGDDII
-955 KDENLGE
+955 KDENLGN
-962 TIIKKTIDTIGTF
+962 TIVKYTIDTIGTF

-1037 ADYRKSNGHLVVNEL
+1037 ADYRKAGKHLAVNEL

-1058 ELYANSNT
+1058 ELYANPDV
-1066 LNAFL
+1066 LNSFL
-1071 EQQKHLFVQNF
+1071 NQQKHLFIQNF

-1090 VIDLNDSVDNYYG
+1090 VVNLNDSVDNYYG

-1127 KGRSAF
+1127 KGRSEF

-1161 DSSKDIVLNPL
+1161 DSSKNIVLNPL

-1184 NNLRISL
+1184 NNLRMSL

-1200 KAIQT
+1200 KAKQT
-1205 TYNLVKSCKDADDF
+1205 IYNLVKSCNNSVDF
-1219 FEKTKIK
+1219 FTKTKMQ
-1226 VSEDTFQQAKAFLN
+1226 VDEDTFQQAKEFLN

-1253 PANIASFINNIYHQ
+1253 PANISSFIDDVYHQ

-1293 CLPKVINGISAK
+1293 CQPKVINGISAK

-1310 IRDEGASVY
+1310 IRDEKAPVY
-1319 NYRGDHEKD
+1319 DYRGDHEDD

-1361 IWHAYDPETGT
+1361 IWHAYDPVTGT

-1397 LFKMFKK
+1397 LFRMFKK

-1409 WKGDIDLM
+1409 WKGDVDLM
-1417 QSIALGNLDESKV
+1417 QSIALGNLDESKI

-1460 DQIQITGFNKTVT
+1460 DQIQITGFNKTIT
-1473 KEGNTLYYTTEA
+1473 KGNTLYYTTEA

-1501 FYDSPA
+1501 FYDSPNQ
-1507 YKSNHATFDTW
+1507 KSNHATFDTW

-1531 DITNKHTINSLFE
+1531 EMTNKHTINSLFE

-1577 HKVNGSA
+1577 HKINESA
-1584 DNVPLDQDNYEQPL
+1584 DNVPLDQDNYMQPL

-1617 NINQS
+1617 NINQYS
-1622 SVWYDDEDLSY
+1622 AWYDDKDLSY

-1660 QVITAT
+1660 QVVTAT
-1666 SAYGFTYNNTDEIF
+1666 SAYGFTYDNTDEIF

-1704 FENPKQAQSDLYDAI
+1704 FEDPKQAQADLYDSI
-1719 GRIVMKSSSIKDKES
+1719 GRIVMKSSSIKDRES

-1748 KSKNHQQDSSKI
+1748 KSKNHQQDNSKI
-1760 PFSDPNVYSD
+1760 PFSDPNIYSD

-1781 QAIKR
+1781 EAIKR

-1825 KQFLITLLQ
+1825 KQSLITLLQ
-1834 SHQDYTPET
+1834 SHKDYTPQT

-1853 QSVKQLENQ
+1853 QSTKQLEDQ
-1862 VQKLGIDNPNKID
+1862 VQKLKIENPDRID

-1884 QLIQRYLNN
+1884 QLIQRYLNKK
-1893 RQQEVEVRPDKSWF
+1893 QQEVEVRPDKSWF

-1917 TEGKVHTVELTSM
+1917 SEGKIHTVELNSM
-1930 DNYYKFK
+1930 DDYYKFK

-1963 SSTAELN
+1963 SPTAELN
-1970 LTKINGKWVADSTQL
+1970 LTKINGKWVADSSEL
-1985 SAVATQLVNEVILP
+1985 SAIATQLVGEVMLP
-1999 DGSVV
+1999 SGDVV
-2004 TGEKPQYNFKYQ
+2004 TGEKQQYNFKYQ

-2052 YTNPKNKKA
+2052 YTNPESKKA
-2061 NHQQLVQQ
+2061 NHQSLIQA
-2069 ELNNIYNGTYTDRFG
+2069 ELNNIHNGTYTDRFG

-2115 ESLAEVLAQG
+2115 ESLAEVLKQG

-2134 KINAP
+2134 RVNAP

-2167 YIQYKGFDASQLS
+2167 YIQYKGFEASQLS
-2180 TNDKDEIYLTRGNRD
+2180 TNDKEEIQLTRGNRD
-2195 LFKVGKWINTPDVI
+2195 LFEVGKWINAPEVT
-2209 YKDGEF
+2209 YRDGEF
-2215 INTEGVVLDSNQY
+2215 INTDGIVLDPNQY
-2228 RLKDLDDPTSV
+2228 RLRDLDDHTSV

-2244 YIKQYVENTK
+2244 YVKQYVETTK
-2254 QIVKGKIVYETNTL
+2254 QIVKGRVVHRTNTL

-2277 EIALGNKEDA
+2277 KIALGNEADA

-2292 SLVAKIYRADN
+2292 SIIAKIYRADN
-2303 YKLAQVN
+2303 YKLAQIN
-2310 NYKIYS
+2310 NFKVYS
-2316 GDALNHIKSA
+2316 KDAFNHIKSA
-2326 SSFFLGNQLI
+2326 SSYFLGNQLI
-2336 SQDVKDL
+2336 NQDVKDL

-2358 SKDELIALSKENK
+2358 SKDELVALSKENK
-2371 AKYEELLK
+2371 ATYKELL
-2379 EFLKKEAH
+2379 EAFLRKEAH

-2406 QSLQSFMTMKNIA
+2406 QSLQSFMTMRNIA

-2459 YIGWSPLFNYNSIET
+2459 YIGWSPLFNYNNVEA

-2485 HIVVYKGDYDISS
+2485 HIVVYKGDYDISNE
-2498 DINVLAN
+2498 INTLINLAENQDVNEVL
-2505 LTNGQDLTKVLYN
+2505 QN
-2518 VRELASADFI
+2518 VHELGNAAFI
-2528 RQLAKIIRIA
+2528 KQLSKIIRIA
-2538 EQHNGINYI
+2538 EQHNGINYS
-2547 GDIKVL
+2547 GDAKVL

-2597 AYTAIAMDI
+2597 AYTAIAMGI
-2606 MRKAAANSP
+2606 MRKAADNSP

-2653 VWFNTFYYWTKILKS
+2653 VWFNTFYYWTKVLKS

-2680 HTYKRIKGRAKSIP
+2680 HTYKRINGRAKGTPI
-2694 VEQTINHIPDLNKYD
+2694 EQTINHIPDLNKYD
-2709 DQIKSVLQSQ
+2709 EQIKSTLQSQ
-2719 FGVLDDED
+2719 FGVLDNED

-2798 QNESGNAAMAINL
+2798 QNEKGNAAMAINL

-2823 GQIRTVQEDI
+2823 GQIKTAQEDI
-2833 NTGEQQNVW
+2833 NTGEQQEVW
-2842 ISKNRYVTNYLKNS
+2842 INKNKYVTNYLKNS

-2883 YINYAIIN
+2883 YINYAITN
-2891 QDVDLTELIDTDD
+2891 QDVDLTELIDTND

-2914 QDLTDKLRQVRAQYK
+2914 QDLTDKLRRVRAQYK
-2929 NDSDFKGDI
+2929 KDSDFRGDI
-2938 EEFRNLYN
+2938 EEFKNLYN
-2946 DASEVSTISSAWLG
+2946 DASEISTISSAWLG

-2982 VRDRE
+2982 VHDRE
-2987 KALNMD
+2987 KALNMN

-3030 VDYIAT
+3030 PEYIANE
-3036 QLDSAHEHDLINNFD
+3036 LDIAHEQDLINNFD

-3056 IDDEYKKQASD
+3056 VDDEYRKQASD

-3073 STINVFEMME
+3073 STVNVFEMME

-3111 VNKLLANSESVNDK
+3111 VNKLLANSENVDDK
-3125 QLNGVIKYVD
+3125 QLNGVLKYVD

-3140 AFMRTLTPI
+3140 SFMRTLTPI
-3149 AVNQVDGF
+3149 TVNQVDGF

-3176 IATLK
+3176 VATLK
-3181 HWVEHEFLGYL
+3181 HWVEHEFLNYL
-3192 KENYLNNSLVKHL
+3192 RENYSNNSLVRHL

-3241 MADFETRQFQGDYT
+3241 MADFETRQYQGDYT

-3285 NPKNILNQYLKFISD
+3285 NPKNILNRYLKFISD

-3313 TDYQIAAA
+3313 TDYLIAAA
-3321 PIISTYAESYHQ
+3321 PVISTYAESYHQ

-3345 YILKKLDNS
+3345 YVLKKLDNN

-3362 IPPPVANEDYQSKMN
+3362 IPPPVADESYQSKMN

-3392 MHNILFLTKIVD
+3392 MHNILFLTKTID
-3404 FDGKFNDLDADEQKQ
+3404 FDGKFDELDADEQKQ

>member
-1 MLMAVCNLLSTYS
+1 MAVCNILNTYEV
-14 TADVGRAL
+14 ADIN
-22 MAYSRDE
+22 MAVIKYL
-29 NADKFIDRFI
+29 KTGIIDNFI
-39 NKQEIPKTTRYKL
+39 NTFITKDINKIPKTTRYKL
-52 DSLDSEDAIQKSIQ
+52 DSLDSEDAIQKSII
-66 GFNKSMDDAI
+66 GFNKAFNDVIS
-76 AQITSRKP
+76 QYSNKRP
-84 DLLSK
+84 DFAPK
-89 LNNLR
+89 LNELR

-109 SGSTLE
+109 SGSTPE
-115 GDDSI
+115 GDSSI
-120 EAKSTFEMLDNN
+120 EAKTTFEILDNN

-167 YYNIASGALVVQV
+167 YYNIASGTLVVQAD
-180 NKVLN
+180 KVLN

-209 YEKLPSEFVNEE
+209 YKKLPNEFVNEE
-221 GFIGSKYF
+221 GFIGGKYF

-235 YDHIKHISNLQQTLD
+235 YDHMKHIPNLQQTLD
-250 NLSSKKLNNYDKI
+250 SLSSKKLNNYDKI
-263 SNTEL
+263 SNTEI
-268 YTRIMN
+268 YTQVVN
-274 ILLQDTD
+274 TLLQNPD
-281 FKNTLFNIYRSGKQ
+281 FKKTLFNIYRSGKQ
-295 QDNVKAVLYTADHL
+295 QDNVKNTLYSADHL
-309 SSYYYEVKRLLNTK
+309 SSYFYEVKRLLNTK
-323 KYKHLLDTDLG
+323 KYQDLLNIKINGKTVRDI
-334 AGSFRELLDSFELEN
+334 LDSFELEN

-354 ATNAYTSLIH
+354 AANAYTSLIH
-364 FDEMLMDSLGES
+364 FDEMLVDSLGDS
-376 IDIKQG
+376 IGIKQG
-382 QKGMEFGDP
+382 QKGMEFGDS

-403 KKGWQTGEDVKSEK
+403 KKGWQTSESVKSEK
-417 YVAKITD
+417 YVAKVTD
-424 AFLNQIRALSY
+424 TFLNQIRVLSY

-457 IDDVLYS
+457 IDDVLYN
-464 KLDLKLWAGSSANRT
+464 KLNLFQWSENNDNR
-479 KAINDFALALA
+479 KQAINDFALALT
-490 DFHDNP
+490 DLHDNP
-496 QNQLYKALSLLFEPV
+496 QNQLYTALSLLFEPV

-525 NNTTTTEYD
+525 NTTATTEYD

-549 NPNSLRSQELKNIK
+549 NPNSLRSQELKNVK

-568 VAQLSAEISGII
+568 VSQLSAEISGII

-594 GETGI
+594 GETGM

-626 NASESERKARRD
+626 NASASEREARRS
-638 KWQFDTINDVDGKKQ
+638 KWQFDTINTVDGNKQ
-653 YSVVIGDERVTY
+653 YSVVIGDEKVTY
-665 ISDQILNSDGKYQD
+665 ISTQILNSDGKYQSN
-679 KELFDDLNKVDLTV
+679 ELFNDLNKIDLTS

-707 ERKLRNVL
+707 ERKLKDVL
-715 SFIDDHLGL
+715 SFIDDHLDL

-764 YDEAGDQNFAEYL
+764 YDEAGDQDFAEYL

-786 RIYENNKKS
+786 RIYQNNKKS

-814 SVLEAWSDAY
+814 NVLEAWSDAY

-868 GSLFFVQDSTKIKG
+868 GSLFFVQDSTKIRG

-920 LQYGTFVIQPT
+920 LQYGTFIIQPT

-944 TKNLFKDEDII
+944 TKNLFGDDII
-955 KDENLGE
+955 SDENLKD
-962 TIIKKTIDTIGTF
+962 TIVDNTIKTIGTF
-975 YKNVWNSTKSK
+975 YKNVWNSTKNK
-986 LQRITDEYNRL
+986 LQRLTDAYNNQHR
-997 ETIKNNGVPVNYTYQ
+997 TNYTYQ
-1012 QMLSRLTEP
+1012 QMLANITEP
-1021 ELIKLAN
+1021 ELIKLAD
-1028 SIGENVTLD
+1028 SIGEKVTLD
-1037 ADYRKSNGHLVVNEL
+1037 ADYRKVGKHLAVNEL

-1058 ELYANSNT
+1058 ELYANKDT
-1066 LNAFL
+1066 LNTFL
-1071 EQQKHLFVQNF
+1071 EQQKHLFIQNF

-1090 VIDLNDSVDNYYG
+1090 VVDLNDSVDNYYG

-1161 DSSKDIVLNPL
+1161 DSSKDIVVNPL

-1184 NNLRISL
+1184 NNLRMSL

-1200 KAIQT
+1200 KAKQT
-1205 TYNLVKSCKDADDF
+1205 TYNLVKSCNNSVDF
-1219 FEKTKIK
+1219 FTKTKIQ
-1226 VSEDTFQQAKAFLN
+1226 VSENTFQQAKEFLN

-1253 PANIASFINNIYHQ
+1253 PANISSFINDVYHQ
-1267 SITMIANV
+1267 SMTMIANV

-1293 CLPKVINGISAK
+1293 CQPKVINGISAK

-1310 IRDEGASVY
+1310 IRDESASVY
-1319 NYRGDHEKD
+1319 NYRGDHEDD

-1361 IWHAYDPETGT
+1361 IWHAYDPVTGT

-1397 LFKMFKK
+1397 LFRMFKK

-1409 WKGDIDLM
+1409 WKGDVDLM
-1417 QSIALGNLDESKV
+1417 QSIALGNLDESKI

-1440 ILGNADGVKSNQLY
+1440 ILGNADGVKDNQLY

-1460 DQIQITGFNKTVT
+1460 DQIQITGFNKTIT
-1473 KEGNTLYYTTEA
+1473 KEKNTLYYTTEA

-1501 FYDSPA
+1501 FYDSPNQ
-1507 YKSNHATFDTW
+1507 KSNHITFDTW

-1531 DITNKHTINSLFE
+1531 EMTNKHTINSLFE

-1577 HKVNGSA
+1577 HKINESVNA
-1584 DNVPLDQDNYEQPL
+1584 PLDQDNYIQPL

-1622 SVWYDDEDLSY
+1622 SAWYDDEDLSY

-1666 SAYGFTYNNTDEIF
+1666 SAYGFTYDNTDEIF

-1704 FENPKQAQSDLYDAI
+1704 FEDPKQAQSDLYDAI
-1719 GRIVMKSSSIKDKES
+1719 GRIVMKSSSIKDRES

-1781 QAIKR
+1781 EAIKR

-1825 KQFLITLLQ
+1825 KQSLITLLQ
-1834 SHQDYTPET
+1834 SHKDYTPQT

-1853 QSVKQLENQ
+1853 QSTKQLEDQ
-1862 VQKLGIDNPNKID
+1862 VQKLKIENPDRID

-1884 QLIQRYLNN
+1884 QLIQRYLN
-1893 RQQEVEVRPDKSWF
+1893 RKQQEVEIRPDKSWF

-1917 TEGKVHTVELTSM
+1917 SEGKIHTVELNSM
-1930 DNYYKFK
+1930 DDYYKFK

-1963 SSTAELN
+1963 SPTAELN
-1970 LTKINGKWVADSTQL
+1970 LTKVNGKWIADSTEL
-1985 SAVATQLVNEVILP
+1985 SAVATQLVGAVVLP
-1999 DGSVV
+1999 DKSVV
-2004 TGEKPQYNFKYQ
+2004 TGERQQYNFKYQ

-2038 EYMNIFDSPVIRNA
+2038 EYMNIFDSPVIRDA
-2052 YTNPKNKKA
+2052 YTNPKGKKA
-2061 NHQQLVQQ
+2061 NHQSLVQA
-2069 ELNNIYNGTYTDRFG
+2069 ELNNIHNGTYTDRFG
-2084 NEKTIMQGSLQNY
+2084 NQKTIMQESLQNY

-2115 ESLAEVLAQG
+2115 ESLAEVLKQG

-2180 TNDKDEIYLTRGNRD
+2180 TNDKEEIYLTRGNRD
-2195 LFKVGKWINTPDVI
+2195 LFKVGKWINAPEVA

-2215 INTEGVVLDSNQY
+2215 INNDGIVLDPDQY
-2228 RLKDLDDPTSV
+2228 RLRDLDDPTSV

-2244 YIKQYVENTK
+2244 YVKQYVETTK
-2254 QIVKGKIVYETNTL
+2254 QIVKGRVVYKTHTL

-2277 EIALGNKEDA
+2277 KIALGNEADA

-2292 SLVAKIYRADN
+2292 SIIAKIYRADN
-2303 YKLAQVN
+2303 YKLAQIN
-2310 NYKIYS
+2310 NYKEYS
-2316 GDALNHIKSA
+2316 EGALKHISSA
-2326 SSFFLGNQLI
+2326 SGFFIKNQLI
-2336 SQDVKDL
+2336 DQDVRKL
-2343 LQAQLDSITTTNQQK
+2343 LETQLGRITATNQQK
-2358 SKDELIALSKENK
+2358 SKDELVALSKKNK
-2371 AKYEELLK
+2371 ATYEELL
-2379 EFLKKEAH
+2379 EDFLRREAH

-2459 YIGWSPLFNYNSIET
+2459 YIGWSPLFNYNSVET

-2498 DINVLAN
+2498 DINILAN
-2505 LTNGQDLTKVLYN
+2505 LTDGQDLTKVLYN
-2518 VRELASADFI
+2518 VRELANADFI
-2528 RQLAKIIRIA
+2528 RQLGIIIKIA
-2538 EQHNGINYI
+2538 EKHNGINYK
-2547 GDIKVL
+2547 GDAGVL
-2553 NTLIETINKHENYL
+2553 KALIEAINWHENYL

-2597 AYTAIAMDI
+2597 AYTAIAMGI
-2606 MRKAAANSP
+2606 MRKAADNSP

-2653 VWFNTFYYWTKILKS
+2653 VWFNTFYYWTKVLKS

-2680 HTYKRIKGRAKSIP
+2680 HTYKRINGRAKGTPI
-2694 VEQTINHIPDLNKYD
+2694 EQTINHIPDLNRYD
-2709 DQIKSVLQSQ
+2709 EQIKSTLQSQ
-2719 FGVLDDED
+2719 FGVLDNED

-2823 GQIRTVQEDI
+2823 GQIRAVKEDI
-2833 NTGEQQNVW
+2833 ETGEQQTVW
-2842 ISKNRYVTNYLKNS
+2842 MNKIKYVINSLKNT
-2856 DIYNLVKQNAGLSEE
+2856 DIYDLVKQNAGLSEE
-2871 EDINGLGSIMQA
+2871 EDIKGLGSVMQA

-2891 QDVDLTELIDTDD
+2891 QDVDLTELIDTND

-2929 NDSDFKGDI
+2929 KDSDFKNDI

-2946 DASEVSTISSAWLG
+2946 DASEISTISSAWLG

-2982 VRDRE
+2982 VTDRE
-2987 KALNMD
+2987 KALNIN

-3030 VDYIAT
+3030 PEYIANE
-3036 QLDSAHEHDLINNFD
+3036 LDIAHEQDLINNFD

-3056 IDDEYKKQASD
+3056 VDDEYRKQTSD

-3073 STINVFEMME
+3073 STANVFEMME

-3111 VNKLLANSESVNDK
+3111 VNKLLANSENVNDK

-3140 AFMRTLTPI
+3140 SFMRTLTPI
-3149 AVNQVDGF
+3149 AVNQADGF

-3181 HWVEHEFLGYL
+3181 HWVEHEFLNYL
-3192 KENYLNNSLVKHL
+3192 KETYPNNSLVKHL

-3241 MADFETRQFQGDYT
+3241 MADFETRQYQGDYT

-3285 NPKNILNQYLKFISD
+3285 NPENILNQYLKFISD

-3345 YILKKLDNS
+3345 YVLKKLDSN

-3362 IPPPVANEDYQSKMN
+3362 IPPPVPDEDYQSKMN

-3392 MHNILFLTKIVD
+3392 MHNTLFLTKTVD
-3404 FDGKFNDLDADEQKQ
+3404 FDGKFEDLDADEQKQ

>member
-1 MLMAVCNLLSTYS
+1 MAVCNILNTYEV
-14 TADVGRAL
+14 ADIN
-22 MAYSRDE
+22 MAVIKYL
-29 NADKFIDRFI
+29 KTGIIDNFI
-39 NKQEIPKTTRYKL
+39 NTFITKDINKIPKTTRYKL
-52 DSLDSEDAIQKSIQ
+52 DSLDSEDAIQKSII
-66 GFNKSMDDAI
+66 GFNKAFNDVIS
-76 AQITSRKP
+76 QYSNKRP
-84 DLLSK
+84 DFAPK
-89 LNNLR
+89 LNELR

-109 SGSTLE
+109 SGSTPE
-115 GDDSI
+115 GDSSI
-120 EAKSTFEMLDNN
+120 EAKTTFEILDNN

-167 YYNIASGALVVQV
+167 YYNIASGTLVVQAD
-180 NKVLN
+180 KVLN

-209 YEKLPSEFVNEE
+209 YKKLPNEFVNEE
-221 GFIGSKYF
+221 GFIGGKYF

-235 YDHIKHISNLQQTLD
+235 YDHMKHIPNLQQTLD
-250 NLSSKKLNNYDKI
+250 SLSSKKLNNYDKI
-263 SNTEL
+263 SNTEI
-268 YTRIMN
+268 YTQVVN
-274 ILLQDTD
+274 TLLQNPD
-281 FKNTLFNIYRSGKQ
+281 FKKTLFNIYRSGKQ
-295 QDNVKAVLYTADHL
+295 QDNVKNTLYSADHL
-309 SSYYYEVKRLLNTK
+309 SSYFYEVKRLLNTK
-323 KYKHLLDTDLG
+323 KYQDLLNIKINGKTVRDI
-334 AGSFRELLDSFELEN
+334 LDSFELEN

-354 ATNAYTSLIH
+354 AANAYTSLIH
-364 FDEMLMDSLGES
+364 FDEMLVDSLGDS
-376 IDIKQG
+376 IGIKQG
-382 QKGMEFGDP
+382 QKGMEFGDS

-403 KKGWQTGEDVKSEK
+403 KKGWQTSESVKSEK
-417 YVAKITD
+417 YVAKVTD
-424 AFLNQIRALSY
+424 TFLNQIRVLSY

-457 IDDVLYS
+457 IDDVLYN
-464 KLDLKLWAGSSANRT
+464 KLNLFQWSENNDNR
-479 KAINDFALALA
+479 KQAINDFALALT
-490 DFHDNP
+490 DLHDNP
-496 QNQLYKALSLLFEPV
+496 QNQLYTALSLLFEPV

-525 NNTTTTEYD
+525 NTTATTEYD

-549 NPNSLRSQELKNIK
+549 NPNSLRSQELKNVK

-568 VAQLSAEISGII
+568 VSQLSAEISGII

-594 GETGI
+594 GETGM

-626 NASESERKARRD
+626 NASASEREARRS
-638 KWQFDTINDVDGKKQ
+638 KWQFDTINTVDGNKQ
-653 YSVVIGDERVTY
+653 YSVVIGDEKVTY
-665 ISDQILNSDGKYQD
+665 ISTQILNSDGKYQSN
-679 KELFDDLNKVDLTV
+679 ELFNDLNKIDLTS

-707 ERKLRNVL
+707 ERKLKDVL
-715 SFIDDHLGL
+715 SFIDDHLDL

-764 YDEAGDQNFAEYL
+764 YDEAGDQDFAEYL

-786 RIYENNKKS
+786 RIYQNNKKS

-868 GSLFFVQDSTKIKG
+868 GSLFFVQDSTKIRG

-920 LQYGTFVIQPT
+920 LQYGTFIIQPT

-944 TKNLFKDEDII
+944 TKNLFGDDII
-955 KDENLGE
+955 SDENLKD
-962 TIIKKTIDTIGTF
+962 TIVDNTIKTIGTF
-975 YKNVWNSTKSK
+975 YKNVWNSTKNK
-986 LQRITDEYNRL
+986 LQRLTDAYNNQHR
-997 ETIKNNGVPVNYTYQ
+997 TNYTYQ
-1012 QMLSRLTEP
+1012 QMLANITEP
-1021 ELIKLAN
+1021 ELIKLAD
-1028 SIGENVTLD
+1028 SIGEKVTLD
-1037 ADYRKSNGHLVVNEL
+1037 ADYRKVGKHLAVNEL

-1058 ELYANSNT
+1058 ELYANKDT
-1066 LNAFL
+1066 LNTFL
-1071 EQQKHLFVQNF
+1071 EQQKHLFIQNF

-1090 VIDLNDSVDNYYG
+1090 VVDLNDSVDNYYG

-1161 DSSKDIVLNPL
+1161 DSSKDIVVNPL

-1184 NNLRISL
+1184 NNLRMSL

-1200 KAIQT
+1200 KAKQT
-1205 TYNLVKSCKDADDF
+1205 TYNLVKSCNNSVDF
-1219 FEKTKIK
+1219 FTKTKIQ
-1226 VSEDTFQQAKAFLN
+1226 VSENTFQQAKEFLN

-1253 PANIASFINNIYHQ
+1253 PANISSFINDVYHQ
-1267 SITMIANV
+1267 SMTMIANV

-1293 CLPKVINGISAK
+1293 CQPKVINGISAK

-1310 IRDEGASVY
+1310 IRDESASVY
-1319 NYRGDHEKD
+1319 NYRGDHEDD

-1361 IWHAYDPETGT
+1361 IWHAYDPVTGT

-1397 LFKMFKK
+1397 LFRMFKK

-1409 WKGDIDLM
+1409 WKGDVDLM
-1417 QSIALGNLDESKV
+1417 QSIALGNLDESKI

-1440 ILGNADGVKSNQLY
+1440 ILGNADGVKDNQLY

-1460 DQIQITGFNKTVT
+1460 DQIQITGFNKTIT
-1473 KEGNTLYYTTEA
+1473 KEKNTLYYTTEA

-1501 FYDSPA
+1501 FYDSPNQ
-1507 YKSNHATFDTW
+1507 KSNHITFDTW

-1531 DITNKHTINSLFE
+1531 EMTNKHTINSLFE

-1577 HKVNGSA
+1577 HKINESVNA
-1584 DNVPLDQDNYEQPL
+1584 PLDQDNYIQPL

-1622 SVWYDDEDLSY
+1622 SAWYDDEDLSY

-1666 SAYGFTYNNTDEIF
+1666 SAYGFTYDNTDEIF

-1704 FENPKQAQSDLYDAI
+1704 FEDPKQAQSDLYDAI
-1719 GRIVMKSSSIKDKES
+1719 GRIVMKSSSIKDRES

-1781 QAIKR
+1781 EAIKR

-1825 KQFLITLLQ
+1825 KQSLITLLQ
-1834 SHQDYTPET
+1834 SHKDYTPQT

-1853 QSVKQLENQ
+1853 QSTKQLEDQ
-1862 VQKLGIDNPNKID
+1862 VQKLKIENPDRID

-1884 QLIQRYLNN
+1884 QLIQRYLN
-1893 RQQEVEVRPDKSWF
+1893 RKQQEVEIRPDKSWF

-1917 TEGKVHTVELTSM
+1917 SEGKIHTVELNSM
-1930 DNYYKFK
+1930 DDYYKFK

-1963 SSTAELN
+1963 SPTAELN
-1970 LTKINGKWVADSTQL
+1970 LTKVNGKWIADSTEL
-1985 SAVATQLVNEVILP
+1985 SAVATQLVGAVVLP
-1999 DGSVV
+1999 DKSVV
-2004 TGEKPQYNFKYQ
+2004 TGERQQYNFKYQ

-2038 EYMNIFDSPVIRNA
+2038 EYMNIFDSPVIRDA
-2052 YTNPKNKKA
+2052 YTNPKGKKA
-2061 NHQQLVQQ
+2061 NHQSLVQA
-2069 ELNNIYNGTYTDRFG
+2069 ELNNIHNGTYTDRFG
-2084 NEKTIMQGSLQNY
+2084 NQKTIMQESLQNY

-2115 ESLAEVLAQG
+2115 ESLAEVLKQG

-2180 TNDKDEIYLTRGNRD
+2180 TNDKEEIYLTRGNRD
-2195 LFKVGKWINTPDVI
+2195 LFKVGKWINAPEVA

-2215 INTEGVVLDSNQY
+2215 INNDGIVLDPDQY
-2228 RLKDLDDPTSV
+2228 RLRDLDDPTSV

-2244 YIKQYVENTK
+2244 YVKQYVETTK
-2254 QIVKGKIVYETNTL
+2254 QIVKGRVVYKTHTL

-2277 EIALGNKEDA
+2277 KIALGNEADA

-2292 SLVAKIYRADN
+2292 SIIAKIYRADN
-2303 YKLAQVN
+2303 YKLAQIN
-2310 NYKIYS
+2310 NYKEYS
-2316 GDALNHIKSA
+2316 EGALKHISSA
-2326 SSFFLGNQLI
+2326 SGFFIKNQLI
-2336 SQDVKDL
+2336 DQDVRKL
-2343 LQAQLDSITTTNQQK
+2343 LETQLGRITATNQQK
-2358 SKDELIALSKENK
+2358 SKDELVALSKKNK
-2371 AKYEELLK
+2371 ATYEELL
-2379 EFLKKEAH
+2379 EDFLRREAH

-2459 YIGWSPLFNYNSIET
+2459 YIGWSPLFNYNSVET

-2498 DINVLAN
+2498 DINILAN
-2505 LTNGQDLTKVLYN
+2505 LTDGQDLTKVLYN
-2518 VRELASADFI
+2518 VRELANADFI
-2528 RQLAKIIRIA
+2528 RQLGIIIKIA
-2538 EQHNGINYI
+2538 EKHNGINYK
-2547 GDIKVL
+2547 GDAGVL
-2553 NTLIETINKHENYL
+2553 KALIEAINWHENYL

-2597 AYTAIAMDI
+2597 AYTAIAMGI
-2606 MRKAAANSP
+2606 MRKAADNSP

-2653 VWFNTFYYWTKILKS
+2653 VWFNTFYYWTKVLKS

-2680 HTYKRIKGRAKSIP
+2680 HTYKRINGRAKGTPI
-2694 VEQTINHIPDLNKYD
+2694 EQTINHIPDLNRYD
-2709 DQIKSVLQSQ
+2709 EQIKSTLQSQ
-2719 FGVLDDED
+2719 FGVLDNED

-2823 GQIRTVQEDI
+2823 GQIRAVKEDI
-2833 NTGEQQNVW
+2833 ETGEQQTVW
-2842 ISKNRYVTNYLKNS
+2842 MNKIKYVINSLKNT
-2856 DIYNLVKQNAGLSEE
+2856 DIYDLVKQNAGLSEE
-2871 EDINGLGSIMQA
+2871 EDIKGLGSVMQA

-2891 QDVDLTELIDTDD
+2891 QDVDLTELIDTND

-2929 NDSDFKGDI
+2929 KDSDFKNDI

-2946 DASEVSTISSAWLG
+2946 DASEISTISSAWLG

-2982 VRDRE
+2982 VTDRE
-2987 KALNMD
+2987 KALNIN

-3030 VDYIAT
+3030 PEYIANE
-3036 QLDSAHEHDLINNFD
+3036 LDIAHEQDLINNFD

-3056 IDDEYKKQASD
+3056 VDDEYRKQTSD

-3073 STINVFEMME
+3073 STANVFEMME

-3111 VNKLLANSESVNDK
+3111 VNKLLANSENVNDK

-3140 AFMRTLTPI
+3140 SFMRTLTPI
-3149 AVNQVDGF
+3149 AVNQADGF

-3181 HWVEHEFLGYL
+3181 HWVEHEFLNYL
-3192 KENYLNNSLVKHL
+3192 KETYPNNSLVKHL

-3241 MADFETRQFQGDYT
+3241 MADFETRQYQGDYT

-3285 NPKNILNQYLKFISD
+3285 NPENILNQYLKFISD

-3333 EPFVKVNDPVQG
+3333 ELFVKVNNPVQG
-3345 YILKKLDNS
+3345 YVLKKLDRN
-3354 NQYQEYDL
+3354 NQYQEEDL
-3362 IPPPVANEDYQSKMN
+3362 IPPPVPDEDYQSKMN

-3392 MHNILFLTKIVD
+3392 MHNTLFLTKTVD
-3404 FDGKFNDLDADEQKQ
+3404 FDGKFEDLDADEQKQ

>member
-1 MLMAVCNLLSTYS
+1 MAVCNLLNTYS
-14 TADVGRAL
+14 AADIGRAL
-22 MAYSRDE
+22 MAYLRDE

-39 NKQEIPKTTRYKL
+39 NKQGIPKTTRYKL

-76 AQITSRKP
+76 ASVASRKT
-84 DLLSK
+84 DSRSK
-89 LNNLR
+89 LEELK

-109 SGSTLE
+109 SGSTPE
-115 GDDSI
+115 GDSSI
-120 EAKSTFEMLDNN
+120 EAKTTFEMLDNN

-156 EGFSDNLFAAS
+156 EGFNDNLFAAC
-167 YYNIASGALVVQV
+167 YYNVASGELVVQAD
-180 NKVLN
+180 NVLN
-185 QNLIDLKNKYF
+185 QNLINLKNKYF

-209 YEKLPSEFVNEE
+209 YEKLPNEFVNEE

-235 YDHIKHISNLQQTLD
+235 YDHMKHIPNLQQTLD
-250 NLSSKKLNNYDKI
+250 NLSSKRLNNYDKI

-268 YTRIMN
+268 YTSIMN
-274 ILLQDTD
+274 ILLQNTD

-295 QDNVKAVLYTADHL
+295 QDNVKTVLYTADHL
-309 SSYYYEVKRLLNTK
+309 SSYYYEVKRLLNNK
-323 KYKHLLDTDLG
+323 KYKHLLATDLG
-334 AGSFRELLDSFELEN
+334 AGSFKELLDSFELEN

-354 ATNAYTSLIH
+354 AANAYTSLIH
-364 FDEMLMDSLGES
+364 FDEMLIDSLGDA

-391 TKYSYKQDTTNQ
+391 TKYSYKQETAHQ
-403 KKGWQTGEDVKSEK
+403 KKSWQQSESVESEK
-417 YVAKITD
+417 YIANVVK
-424 AFLNQIRALSY
+424 AFFSQIRVLNY

-457 IDDVLYS
+457 IDDVLYN
-464 KLDLKLWAGSSANRT
+464 KINLVQWAGSSYNRIQ
-479 KAINDFALALA
+479 AVNDFALALA
-490 DFHDNP
+490 DLHENP
-496 QNQLYKALSLLFEPV
+496 QSQLYKALSLLFEPV

-525 NNTTTTEYD
+525 NTTATTEYD

-549 NPNSLRSQELKNIK
+549 NPNSLRSQELKNAK
-563 QINGP
+563 QINGT

-580 ARNTTM
+580 DRNTTM

-594 GETGI
+594 GETGM

-626 NASESERKARRD
+626 NASASEHEARRK
-638 KWQFDTINDVDGKKQ
+638 KWQFDTISTVDGNKQ
-653 YSVVIGDERVTY
+653 YSIVIGDEKVTY
-665 ISDQILNSDGKYQD
+665 ISTQILNSDGKYQNN
-679 KELFDDLNKVDLTV
+679 ELFNDLNKIDLTS

-707 ERKLRNVL
+707 ERKLKDLL

-724 KILENPSQKIQ
+724 KILDNPSQKIQ

-764 YDEAGDQNFAEYL
+764 YDEAGDQDFAQYL

-920 LQYGTFVIQPT
+920 LQYGTFIIQPT

-944 TKNLFKDEDII
+944 TKNLFGDDII
-955 KDENLGE
+955 NDKNLKD
-962 TIIKKTIDTIGTF
+962 TIVDNTIKTIGTF
-975 YKNVWNSTKSK
+975 YKNVWNSTKNK
-986 LQRITDEYNRL
+986 LQRLTDEYNRL

-1012 QMLSRLTEP
+1012 QMLANITEP
-1021 ELIKLAN
+1021 ELIKLAD
-1028 SIGENVTLD
+1028 SIGEKVTLD
-1037 ADYRKSNGHLVVNEL
+1037 ADYRKAGKHLAVNEL

-1058 ELYANSNT
+1058 ELYANKGT

-1090 VIDLNDSVDNYYG
+1090 VVNLNDSVDNYYG

-1127 KGRSAF
+1127 KGRSTF

-1161 DSSKDIVLNPL
+1161 DSSKDIVVNPL

-1184 NNLRISL
+1184 NNLRMSL

-1200 KAIQT
+1200 KAKQT
-1205 TYNLVKSCKDADDF
+1205 TYNLVKSCDNSEEF
-1219 FEKTKIK
+1219 FEKTKIQ
-1226 VSEDTFQQAKAFLN
+1226 VSENTFQQAKEFLN

-1253 PANIASFINNIYHQ
+1253 PANISNFINSVYHQ
-1267 SITMIANV
+1267 SMTMIANV

-1361 IWHAYDPETGT
+1361 IWHAYDPVTGT

-1397 LFKMFKK
+1397 LFRMFKK

-1409 WKGDIDLM
+1409 WKGDVDLM
-1417 QSIALGNLDESKV
+1417 QSIALGNLDESKI
-1430 LATARWFNNV
+1430 LATVRWFNNV
-1440 ILGNADGVKSNQLY
+1440 ILGNADGVKNNQLY

-1473 KEGNTLYYTTEA
+1473 KEGNTLYYTTGA

-1501 FYDSPA
+1501 FYDSPNQ
-1507 YKSNHATFDTW
+1507 KSNHVTFDTW

-1531 DITNKHTINSLFE
+1531 EMTNKHTINSLFE

-1577 HKVNGSA
+1577 HKIDESA
-1584 DNVPLDQDNYEQPL
+1584 NNVPLDQDNYIQPL

-1622 SVWYDDEDLSY
+1622 SAWYDDEDLSY

-1666 SAYGFTYNNTDEIF
+1666 SAYGFTYDNTDEIF

-1704 FENPKQAQSDLYDAI
+1704 FEDPKQAQSDLYDSI
-1719 GRIVMKSSSIKDKES
+1719 GRIIMKSSSIKDRES

-1781 QAIKR
+1781 EAIKR

-1825 KQFLITLLQ
+1825 KQSLITLLQ
-1834 SHQDYTPET
+1834 GHKDYTPQT

-1853 QSVKQLENQ
+1853 QSTKQLENQ
-1862 VQKLGIDNPNKID
+1862 VQKLKIENPDRID

-1884 QLIQRYLNN
+1884 QLIQRYLN
-1893 RQQEVEVRPDKSWF
+1893 RKQQEVEIRPDKSWF

-1917 TEGKVHTVELTSM
+1917 SEGKVHTVELNSM
-1930 DNYYKFK
+1930 DDYYKFK
-1937 DGINDIEIANNVS
+1937 DGINDIEIANNVF

-1963 SSTAELN
+1963 SPTAELN
-1970 LTKINGKWVADSTQL
+1970 LTKVDGEWQADSTEL
-1985 SAVATQLVNEVILP
+1985 SAVATQLVGKVTLP
-1999 DGSVV
+1999 GGRVV
-2004 TGEKPQYNFKYQ
+2004 TGEKQQYDFKYQ

-2038 EYMNIFDSPVIRNA
+2038 EYMNIFDSPVIRDA
-2052 YTNPKNKKA
+2052 YTNPEGKKA
-2061 NHQQLVQQ
+2061 NHQSLVQA
-2069 ELNNIYNGTYTDRFG
+2069 ELNNIHNGTYTDRFG

-2115 ESLAEVLAQG
+2115 ESLAEVLKQG
-2125 EDYFYKKFN
+2125 ENYFYKKFN

-2180 TNDKDEIYLTRGNRD
+2180 TNDKEEIYLTRGNRD
-2195 LFKVGKWINTPDVI
+2195 LFKVGKWINAPDVT
-2209 YKDGEF
+2209 YRDGEF
-2215 INTEGVVLDSNQY
+2215 INTDGIVLDPNQY
-2228 RLKDLDDPTSV
+2228 RLRDLDDPTSV

-2244 YIKQYVENTK
+2244 YVKQYVETTK
-2254 QIVKGKIVYETNTL
+2254 QIVKRRVVYRTNTL

-2277 EIALGNKEDA
+2277 KIALGNEADA

-2292 SLVAKIYRADN
+2292 SIIAKIYRADN

-2310 NYKIYS
+2310 NYKVYS
-2316 GDALNHIKSA
+2316 GDAFKHIKSA
-2326 SSFFLGNQLI
+2326 SSYFLGNQLI
-2336 SQDVKDL
+2336 DQDVRKL
-2343 LQAQLDSITTTNQQK
+2343 LETQLDSITTTNQQK
-2358 SKDELIALSKENK
+2358 SKDELVALSKENK
-2371 AKYEELLK
+2371 AKYKELL
-2379 EFLKKEAH
+2379 EAFLRKGAH
-2387 KRYVSF
+2387 KRYISF

-2459 YIGWSPLFNYNSIET
+2459 YIGWSPLFNYNSVET

-2485 HIVVYKGDYDISS
+2485 HIVAYKGDYDISS
-2498 DINVLAN
+2498 EINTLINLAENQDINEVL
-2505 LTNGQDLTKVLYN
+2505 QN
-2518 VRELASADFI
+2518 VRELGNAAFI
-2528 RQLAKIIRIA
+2528 RQLSKIIRIA
-2538 EQHNGINYI
+2538 EQHNGINYS
-2547 GDIKVL
+2547 GDAKVL
-2553 NTLIETINKHENYL
+2553 DTLIETINKHENYL

-2606 MRKAAANSP
+2606 MRKAADNSP

-2653 VWFNTFYYWTKILKS
+2653 VWFNTFYYWTKVLKS

-2680 HTYKRIKGRAKSIP
+2680 HTYKRINGRAKGTPI
-2694 VEQTINHIPDLNKYD
+2694 EQTINHIPDLNKYD
-2709 DQIKSVLQSQ
+2709 EQIKSILQSQ
-2719 FGVLDDED
+2719 FGVLDNED

-2823 GQIRTVQEDI
+2823 GQIKTIYEDAS
-2833 NTGEQQNVW
+2833 TGEPQDTWMNK
-2842 ISKNRYVTNYLKNS
+2842 IKYVTNSLKNT
-2856 DIYNLVKQNAGLSEE
+2856 DIYDLVKQNAGLSEE
-2871 EDINGLGSIMQA
+2871 EDIKGLGSIMQA

-2891 QDVDLTELIDTDD
+2891 QDVDLTELIDTND

-2914 QDLTDKLRQVRAQYK
+2914 QDLTDKLRQVRAQYNK
-2929 NDSDFKGDI
+2929 DLDFKGDI

-2946 DASEVSTISSAWLG
+2946 DASEISTISSAWLG

-2982 VRDRE
+2982 VTDRE

-3010 AEQAKEQLINRLH
+3010 AEQVKEQLINRLH

-3030 VDYIAT
+3030 LEYIANE
-3036 QLDSAHEHDLINNFD
+3036 LDIAHEQDLINNFD

-3056 IDDEYKKQASD
+3056 VDDEYRKQTSD

-3073 STINVFEMME
+3073 STANVFEMME

-3181 HWVEHEFLGYL
+3181 HWVEHEFLSYL
-3192 KENYLNNSLVKHL
+3192 RENYSNNSLVRHL

-3241 MADFETRQFQGDYT
+3241 MADFETKQYQGDYT

-3333 EPFVKVNDPVQG
+3333 EPFVKVNDPVRG
-3345 YILKKLDNS
+3345 YVLKKLDSN

-3362 IPPPVANEDYQSKMN
+3362 IPPPVPDESYQSKMN

-3392 MHNILFLTKIVD
+3392 MHNTLFLTKTVD
-3404 FDGKFNDLDADEQKQ
+3404 FDGKFEDLDADEQKQ

>member
-1 MLMAVCNLLSTYS
+1 MAVCNLLNTYS
-14 TADVGRAL
+14 PADIGRAL

-39 NKQEIPKTTRYKL
+39 NKQGILKTTRYKL
-52 DSLDSEDAIQKSIQ
+52 DSLDSEDDIQKSIQ
-66 GFNKSMDDAI
+66 GFSKSMDDAI
-76 AQITSRKP
+76 AALTSRKP
-84 DLLSK
+84 NLLPK
-89 LNNLR
+89 FNELR

-109 SGSTLE
+109 SGSTPE
-115 GDDSI
+115 GDSSI
-120 EAKSTFEMLDNN
+120 EAKTTFEMLDNN
-132 QLSLDQH
+132 QLSLDEH

-156 EGFSDNLFAAS
+156 EGFNDNLFAAC
-167 YYNIASGALVVQV
+167 YYNAANGAVVIQIDSI
-180 NKVLN
+180 LN
-185 QNLIDLKNKYF
+185 QNLINLKNKYF
-196 KQIVE
+196 KQIVG

-209 YEKLPSEFVNEE
+209 YEKLPNGFVNEE
-221 GFIGSKYF
+221 GFMGSKYF

-235 YDHIKHISNLQQTLD
+235 YDHIKHIPDLQQTLD

-263 SNTEL
+263 SNTET
-268 YTRIMN
+268 YTQVVN
-274 ILLQDTD
+274 TLLQNPD
-281 FKNTLFNIYRSGKQ
+281 FNKTLFKIYRSGKQ
-295 QDNVKAVLYTADHL
+295 QDNVRKILYSADHL
-309 SSYYYEVKRLLNTK
+309 SPYFYEVKRILNNKRYQNLLNTK
-323 KYKHLLDTDLG
+323 IDGKTVKDI
-334 AGSFRELLDSFELEN
+334 LDSFELEN
-349 NDLLN
+349 NDLLG

-364 FDEMLMDSLGES
+364 FDEMLVDSLGDS

-403 KKGWQTGEDVKSEK
+403 KKGWQTSESVKSEK

-424 AFLNQIRALSY
+424 AFLNQIRVLSY

-457 IDDVLYS
+457 IDDVLYN
-464 KLDLKLWAGSSANRT
+464 KLDLFQWSENNTNR
-479 KAINDFALALA
+479 KQAINDFALALA
-490 DFHDNP
+490 DLHKNP

-525 NNTTTTEYD
+525 NTTATTEYD

-549 NPNSLRSQELKNIK
+549 NPNSLRSQELKNVK

-594 GETGI
+594 GETGM

-626 NASESERKARRD
+626 NASASEREARRN
-638 KWQFDTINDVDGKKQ
+638 KWQFDTISTVDGNKQ
-653 YSVVIGDERVTY
+653 YSIVIGDEKVTY
-665 ISDQILNSDGKYQD
+665 ISTQILNSDGKYQNN
-679 KELFDDLNKVDLTV
+679 ELFNDLNKIDLTS

-707 ERKLRNVL
+707 ERKLKDLL
-715 SFIDDHLGL
+715 SFIDDHLSL
-724 KILENPSQKIQ
+724 KILDNPSQKIQ

-764 YDEAGDQNFAEYL
+764 YDEARDQDFAQYL

-861 KQQDTNA
+861 KQKDTNA
-868 GSLFFVQDSTKIKG
+868 DSLFFVQDSTKIRG

-920 LQYGTFVIQPT
+920 LQYGTFIIQPT

-944 TKNLFKDEDII
+944 TKNLFGDDII
-955 KDENLGE
+955 NDENLKD
-962 TIIKKTIDTIGTF
+962 TIVDNTIKTIGTF
-975 YKNVWNSTKSK
+975 YKNVWNSTKNK
-986 LQRITDEYNRL
+986 LQRLTDTYNNQHG
-997 ETIKNNGVPVNYTYQ
+997 TNYTYQ
-1012 QMLSRLTEP
+1012 QMLANITEP
-1021 ELIKLAN
+1021 ELIKLAD
-1028 SIGENVTLD
+1028 SIGEKVTLD
-1037 ADYRKSNGHLVVNEL
+1037 ADYRKAGKHLAVNEL

-1058 ELYANSNT
+1058 ELYANKGT

-1071 EQQKHLFVQNF
+1071 EQQKHLFIQNF

-1090 VIDLNDSVDNYYG
+1090 VVNLNDSVDNYYG

-1161 DSSKDIVLNPL
+1161 DSSKEIVVNPL

-1184 NNLRISL
+1184 NNLRMSL
-1191 TGSEINHPD
+1191 TGSEVNHPD
-1200 KAIQT
+1200 KAKQT
-1205 TYNLVKSCKDADDF
+1205 TYNLVKSCDNSEDF
-1219 FEKTKIK
+1219 FEKTKIQ
-1226 VSEDTFQQAKAFLN
+1226 VSENTFQQAKEFLN
-1240 TTNSVADLKYTTI
+1240 TTNSVADLKYTTV
-1253 PANIASFINNIYHQ
+1253 PANISSFINNVYHQ
-1267 SITMIANV
+1267 SMTMIANV

-1310 IRDEGASVY
+1310 IRDESASVY

-1361 IWHAYDPETGT
+1361 IWHAYDPVTGT

-1397 LFKMFKK
+1397 LFRMFKK

-1409 WKGDIDLM
+1409 WKGDVDLM
-1417 QSIALGNLDESKV
+1417 QSIALGNLDESKT
-1430 LATARWFNNV
+1430 LATVRWFNNV

-1495 HKVYHV
+1495 HKVYHI
-1501 FYDSPA
+1501 FYDSPNQ
-1507 YKSNHATFDTW
+1507 KSNHITFDTW

-1531 DITNKHTINSLFE
+1531 EMTNKHTINSLFE

-1577 HKVNGSA
+1577 HKIDESA
-1584 DNVPLDQDNYEQPL
+1584 NNVPLDQDNYMQPL

-1622 SVWYDDEDLSY
+1622 SAWYDDEDLSY

-1666 SAYGFTYNNTDEIF
+1666 SAYGFTYDNTDEIF

-1691 KKMSEAVDTFIQN
+1691 KKMSKAVDTFIQN
-1704 FENPKQAQSDLYDAI
+1704 FEDPKQAQSDLYDAI
-1719 GRIVMKSSSIKDKES
+1719 GRIVMKSSSIKDRES

-1781 QAIKR
+1781 EAIKR

-1825 KQFLITLLQ
+1825 KQSLITLLQ
-1834 SHQDYTPET
+1834 GYQDYNPET

-1853 QSVKQLENQ
+1853 QSIKQLENQ
-1862 VQKLGIDNPNKID
+1862 VQKLKIENPDRID
-1875 TQDITSYNH
+1875 TQDITNYNH
-1884 QLIQRYLNN
+1884 QLIQRYLN
-1893 RQQEVEVRPDKSWF
+1893 RKQQEVEIRPGKSWF

-1917 TEGKVHTVELTSM
+1917 SEGKVHTVELNSM
-1930 DNYYKFK
+1930 DDYYKFK

-1950 IKVDYKKG
+1950 IKVDYKKD

-1963 SSTAELN
+1963 SPTAELN
-1970 LTKINGKWVADSTQL
+1970 LTKVDGEWQADSTEL
-1985 SAVATQLVNEVILP
+1985 SAVATQLVGKVTLP
-1999 DGSVV
+1999 GGEVV
-2004 TGEKPQYNFKYQ
+2004 TGERQQYDFKYQ

-2052 YTNPKNKKA
+2052 YTNPKGKKA
-2061 NHQQLVQQ
+2061 NHQSLVQA
-2069 ELNNIYNGTYTDRFG
+2069 ELNNIHNGTYTDRFG
-2084 NEKTIMQGSLQNY
+2084 NQKTIMQGSLQNY

-2115 ESLAEVLAQG
+2115 ESLAEVLKQG
-2125 EDYFYKKFN
+2125 ENYFYKKFN

-2167 YIQYKGFDASQLS
+2167 YIQYKGFEASQLS
-2180 TNDKDEIYLTRGNRD
+2180 TNDKEEIYLTRGNRD
-2195 LFKVGKWINTPDVI
+2195 LFKVGKWINAPDVT
-2209 YKDGEF
+2209 YRDGEF
-2215 INTEGVVLDSNQY
+2215 INNDGIVLDPNQY
-2228 RLKDLDDPTSV
+2228 RLRDLDDHTSV

-2244 YIKQYVENTK
+2244 YIKQYVETTK
-2254 QIVKGKIVYETNTL
+2254 QIVKGRVIYKTNTL

-2310 NYKIYS
+2310 NSKIYS
-2316 GDALNHIKSA
+2316 GDAFNHIKSA

-2336 SQDVKDL
+2336 DQDVKDL
-2343 LQAQLDSITTTNQQK
+2343 LQTQLDSITTTNQQK

-2371 AKYEELLK
+2371 AKYKELL
-2379 EFLKKEAH
+2379 EAFLRKEAH
-2387 KRYVSF
+2387 KRYISF

-2459 YIGWSPLFNYNSIET
+2459 YIGWSPLFNYNSVEA

-2485 HIVVYKGDYDISS
+2485 YIVVYKGDYDISS
-2498 DINVLAN
+2498 EINTLINLAENQDVNEVL
-2505 LTNGQDLTKVLYN
+2505 QN
-2518 VRELASADFI
+2518 VHKLGNAAFI
-2528 RQLAKIIRIA
+2528 KQLSKIIRIA
-2538 EQHNGINYI
+2538 EQHNGINYS
-2547 GDIKVL
+2547 GDAKVL

-2606 MRKAAANSP
+2606 MRKAADNSP

-2653 VWFNTFYYWTKILKS
+2653 VWFNTFYYWTKVLKS

-2680 HTYKRIKGRAKSIP
+2680 HTYKRINGRAKGTPI
-2694 VEQTINHIPDLNKYD
+2694 EQTINHIPDLNKYD
-2709 DQIKSVLQSQ
+2709 EQIKSTLQSQ
-2719 FGVLDDED
+2719 FGVLDNED

-2761 RMYVYGMMM
+2761 RMYVYGMIM

-2780 MTSPVSE
+2780 MTSPISE

-2823 GQIRTVQEDI
+2823 GQIRTTYEDA
-2833 NTGEQQNVW
+2833 NTGELQDTWMNK
-2842 ISKNRYVTNYLKNS
+2842 IKYVTNSLKNT
-2856 DIYNLVKQNAGLSEE
+2856 DIYDLVKQNAGLSEE
-2871 EDINGLGSIMQA
+2871 EDIKGLGSIMQA

-2914 QDLTDKLRQVRAQYK
+2914 QDLTDKLRQVRAQYNK
-2929 NDSDFKGDI
+2929 DSDFKGDI

-2946 DASEVSTISSAWLG
+2946 DASEISTISSAWLG

-2982 VRDRE
+2982 VTDRE
-2987 KALNMD
+2987 KALNMN

-3030 VDYIAT
+3030 PEYIANE
-3036 QLDSAHEHDLINNFD
+3036 LDTAHEQDLINNFD

-3056 IDDEYKKQASD
+3056 VDDEYRKQASD

-3073 STINVFEMME
+3073 STANVFEMME

-3140 AFMRTLTPI
+3140 SFMRTLTPI

-3181 HWVEHEFLGYL
+3181 HWVEHEFLSYL
-3192 KENYLNNSLVKHL
+3192 KENYSNNSLVRHL

-3241 MADFETRQFQGDYT
+3241 MADFETRQYQGGYT

-3333 EPFVKVNDPVQG
+3333 EPFVKVNDPVRG
-3345 YILKKLDNS
+3345 YVLKKLDSN

-3362 IPPPVANEDYQSKMN
+3362 IPPPVPDENYQSKMN

-3392 MHNILFLTKIVD
+3392 MHNTLFLTKTVD
-3404 FDGKFNDLDADEQKQ
+3404 FDGKFEDLDVDEQKQ

>member
-1 MLMAVCNLLSTYS
+1 MLMAVCNLLNTYS
-14 TADVGRAL
+14 AADIGRAL
-22 MAYSRDE
+22 MAYSRDNG

-39 NKQEIPKTTRYKL
+39 NKQGIPKTTRYKL
-52 DSLDSEDAIQKSIQ
+52 DSLDSEDDIQKSIQ
-66 GFNKSMDDAI
+66 GFSKSMDDAI
-76 AQITSRKP
+76 AALTSRKP
-84 DLLSK
+84 DLLPK
-89 LNNLR
+89 FNELR

-109 SGSTLE
+109 SGSTPE
-115 GDDSI
+115 GDSSI
-120 EAKSTFEMLDNN
+120 EAKTTFEILDNN
-132 QLSLDQH
+132 QLSLDEH

-156 EGFSDNLFAAS
+156 EGFKDNLFAAC
-167 YYNIASGALVVQV
+167 YYNVANGAIVIQLDSI
-180 NKVLN
+180 LN
-185 QNLIDLKNKYF
+185 QNLINLKNKYF

-209 YEKLPSEFVNEE
+209 YEKLPDEFVNKE

-235 YDHIKHISNLQQTLD
+235 YDHIKHIPNLQQTLD
-250 NLSSKKLNNYDKI
+250 SLSSKKLNNYDKI
-263 SNTEL
+263 SNTQT
-268 YTRIMN
+268 YTQIIN
-274 ILLQDTD
+274 ALLQNDD
-281 FKNTLFNIYRSGKQ
+281 FKRTLFNIYRSGKQ
-295 QDNVKAVLYTADHL
+295 QDNVRNTLYSADHL
-309 SSYYYEVKRLLNTK
+309 SSYFYEVKRLLNTK
-323 KYKHLLDTDLG
+323 KYQDLLNIEIGGKTVKDI
-334 AGSFRELLDSFELEN
+334 LDSFELEN
-349 NDLLN
+349 NDLLS

-364 FDEMLMDSLGES
+364 FDEMVVDSLGDS

-391 TKYSYKQDTTNQ
+391 TKYSYEQDTTNQ
-403 KKGWQTGEDVKSEK
+403 KKGWQTSESVKSEK

-424 AFLNQIRALSY
+424 AFLNQIRVLSY

-457 IDDVLYS
+457 IDDVLYN
-464 KLDLKLWAGSSANRT
+464 KLNLYQWSENNQNR
-479 KAINDFALALA
+479 KEAINNFALALA
-490 DFHDNP
+490 DLHDNP

-518 IDTIPLN
+518 IDIIPLN
-525 NNTTTTEYD
+525 NTTATTEYD
-534 LNILYSLYEAALNES
+534 LNILYSLYETALNES
-549 NPNSLRSQELKNIK
+549 NPNSLRSQELKNVK

-594 GETGI
+594 GETGM

-626 NASESERKARRD
+626 NASASEREARRK
-638 KWQFDTINDVDGKKQ
+638 KWQFDTISTVDGNKQ
-653 YSVVIGDERVTY
+653 YSVVIGDEKVTY
-665 ISDQILNSDGKYQD
+665 VSTQILNSDGKYQNN
-679 KELFDDLNKVDLTV
+679 ELFNDLNKIDLTS
-693 FRQKLLRNEELTER
+693 FRQKLLRNEELTEQ
-707 ERKLRNVL
+707 ERKLKDLL

-724 KILENPSQKIQ
+724 KILDNPSQKIQ

-764 YDEAGDQNFAEYL
+764 YDEAGDQDFAQYL

-868 GSLFFVQDSTKIKG
+868 GSLFFVKDSTKIRG

-920 LQYGTFVIQPT
+920 LQYGTFIIQPT

-944 TKNLFKDEDII
+944 TKNLFGDDII
-955 KDENLGE
+955 NDENLKD
-962 TIIKKTIDTIGTF
+962 TIIDNTIKTIGTF
-975 YKNVWNSTKSK
+975 YKNVWNSTKNK
-986 LQRITDEYNRL
+986 LQRLTDAYNNQHG
-997 ETIKNNGVPVNYTYQ
+997 TNYTYQ
-1012 QMLSRLTEP
+1012 QMLANITEP
-1021 ELIKLAN
+1021 ELIKLAD
-1028 SIGENVTLD
+1028 SIGEKVTLD
-1037 ADYRKSNGHLVVNEL
+1037 ADYRKAGKHLAVNEL

-1058 ELYANSNT
+1058 ELYANKAT

-1090 VIDLNDSVDNYYG
+1090 VVNLNDSVDNYYG

-1161 DSSKDIVLNPL
+1161 DSDEDIVVNPL

-1184 NNLRISL
+1184 NNLRMSL

-1200 KAIQT
+1200 KAKQT
-1205 TYNLVKSCKDADDF
+1205 TYNLVKSCDNSEEF
-1219 FEKTKIK
+1219 FKKAKIQ
-1226 VSEDTFQQAKAFLN
+1226 VSENTFQQAKEFLN

-1253 PANIASFINNIYHQ
+1253 PANISSFINNVYHQ
-1267 SITMIANV
+1267 SMTMIANV

-1310 IRDEGASVY
+1310 IRDESASVY
-1319 NYRGDHEKD
+1319 NYRGDHEDD

-1361 IWHAYDPETGT
+1361 IWHAYDPVTGT

-1397 LFKMFKK
+1397 LFRMFKK

-1409 WKGDIDLM
+1409 WKGDVDLM
-1417 QSIALGNLDESKV
+1417 QSIALGNLDESKT
-1430 LATARWFNNV
+1430 LATVRWFNNV
-1440 ILGNADGVKSNQLY
+1440 ILGNADGVKGNQLY

-1460 DQIQITGFNKTVT
+1460 DQIQITGFNKTIT
-1473 KEGNTLYYTTEA
+1473 KQGNTLYYTTEA

-1501 FYDSPA
+1501 FYDSPNQ
-1507 YKSNHATFDTW
+1507 KSNHATFDTW
-1518 QQAQAFLMDQSNP
+1518 QQAQEFLMDQSNP
-1531 DITNKHTINSLFE
+1531 EMTNKHTINSLFE

-1577 HKVNGSA
+1577 HKIDGSA
-1584 DNVPLDQDNYEQPL
+1584 DNVPLDQDNYMQPL

-1622 SVWYDDEDLSY
+1622 SAWYDDEDLSY

-1666 SAYGFTYNNTDEIF
+1666 SAYGFTYDNTDEIF

-1704 FENPKQAQSDLYDAI
+1704 FEDPKQAQSDLYDSI
-1719 GRIVMKSSSIKDKES
+1719 GRIVMKSSSIKDRES

-1781 QAIKR
+1781 EAIKR

-1825 KQFLITLLQ
+1825 KQSLITLLQ
-1834 SHQDYTPET
+1834 SHKDYTPQT

-1853 QSVKQLENQ
+1853 QSIKQLENQ
-1862 VQKLGIDNPNKID
+1862 VQKLKIENPDRID
-1875 TQDITSYNH
+1875 TQDITNYNH
-1884 QLIQRYLNN
+1884 QLIQRYLN
-1893 RQQEVEVRPDKSWF
+1893 RKQQEVEIRPDKSWF

-1917 TEGKVHTVELTSM
+1917 SESKVHTVELNSM
-1930 DNYYKFK
+1930 DDYYKFK
-1937 DGINDIEIANNVS
+1937 DGISDIEIANNVS

-1963 SSTAELN
+1963 SPTAELN
-1970 LTKINGKWVADSTQL
+1970 LTKVDGEWRADSSEL
-1985 SAVATQLVNEVILP
+1985 SAIATQLVGKVTLP
-1999 DGSVV
+1999 NGEVV
-2004 TGEKPQYNFKYQ
+2004 TGERQQYDFKYQ

-2028 LLRWQDSETG
+2028 LLRWQDSKTG

-2052 YTNPKNKKA
+2052 YTNPESKKA
-2061 NHQQLVQQ
+2061 NHQSLVQA
-2069 ELNNIYNGTYTDRFG
+2069 ELNNIHNGTYTDRFG

-2115 ESLAEVLAQG
+2115 ESLAEVLKQG
-2125 EDYFYKKFN
+2125 ENYFYKKFS

-2167 YIQYKGFDASQLS
+2167 YIQYKGFDVSQLS
-2180 TNDKDEIYLTRGNRD
+2180 TNDKEEIYLTRGNRD
-2195 LFKVGKWINTPDVI
+2195 LFKVGKWINAPDVT
-2209 YKDGEF
+2209 YRDGEF
-2215 INTEGVVLDSNQY
+2215 INNDGIVLDPNQY
-2228 RLKDLDDPTSV
+2228 RLRDLDDPTSV

-2244 YIKQYVENTK
+2244 YVKQYVETTK
-2254 QIVKGKIVYETNTL
+2254 QIVKGRVIYKTNTL

-2277 EIALGNKEDA
+2277 EIALGNEDDA

-2292 SLVAKIYRADN
+2292 SIISKIYRADN

-2310 NYKIYS
+2310 NNKVYS
-2316 GDALNHIKSA
+2316 EGALKHIKSA
-2326 SSFFLGNQLI
+2326 SGFFIKNQLI
-2336 SQDVKDL
+2336 DQDVRKL
-2343 LQAQLDSITTTNQQK
+2343 LEIQLDSITTTNQQK
-2358 SKDELIALSKENK
+2358 SKDELVALSKENK
-2371 AKYEELLK
+2371 AKYKELL
-2379 EFLKKEAH
+2379 EAFLRKEAH

-2459 YIGWSPLFNYNSIET
+2459 YIGWSPLFNYNSVET

-2485 HIVVYKGDYDISS
+2485 RIVAYKGDYDISS
-2498 DINVLAN
+2498 EINTLINLTENQDIN
-2505 LTNGQDLTKVLYN
+2505 KVLQN
-2518 VRELASADFI
+2518 VRELGNAAFI
-2528 RQLAKIIRIA
+2528 RKLAKIIRIA
-2538 EQHNGINYI
+2538 EQHNGINYS
-2547 GDIKVL
+2547 GDAKVL

-2597 AYTAIAMDI
+2597 AYTAIAMGI
-2606 MRKAAANSP
+2606 MRKAADNSP

-2653 VWFNTFYYWTKILKS
+2653 VWFNTFYYWTKVLKS

-2680 HTYKRIKGRAKSIP
+2680 HTYKRINGRAKGTPI
-2694 VEQTINHIPDLNKYD
+2694 EQTINHIPDLNKYD
-2709 DQIKSVLQSQ
+2709 EQIKSTLQSQ
-2719 FGVLDDED
+2719 FGVLDNED

-2823 GQIRTVQEDI
+2823 GQIKTIYEDVS
-2833 NTGEQQNVW
+2833 TGEPQDTW
-2842 ISKNRYVTNYLKNS
+2842 INKIKYVTNSLKNT
-2856 DIYNLVKQNAGLSEE
+2856 DIYDLVKQNAGLSEE
-2871 EDINGLGSIMQA
+2871 EDIKGLGSIMQA

-2891 QDVDLTELIDTDD
+2891 QDVDLTELIDTND

-2914 QDLTDKLRQVRAQYK
+2914 QDLTDKLRQVRAQYNK
-2929 NDSDFKGDI
+2929 DSDFKDDI

-2946 DASEVSTISSAWLG
+2946 DASEISTISSAWLG

-2982 VRDRE
+2982 VSDRE
-2987 KALNMD
+2987 KALNMN

-3030 VDYIAT
+3030 PEYIANE
-3036 QLDSAHEHDLINNFD
+3036 LDIAHEQDLINNFD

-3056 IDDEYKKQASD
+3056 VDDEYRKQASD

-3073 STINVFEMME
+3073 STANVFEMME

-3111 VNKLLANSESVNDK
+3111 VNKLLANSESVDDK

-3140 AFMRTLTPI
+3140 SFMRALTPI
-3149 AVNQVDGF
+3149 AVNQADGF

-3181 HWVEHEFLGYL
+3181 HWVEHEFLSYL
-3192 KENYLNNSLVKHL
+3192 RENYSNNSLVRHL

-3241 MADFETRQFQGDYT
+3241 MADFETRQYQGDYT

-3333 EPFVKVNDPVQG
+3333 EPFVKVNDPVRG
-3345 YILKKLDNS
+3345 YVLKKLDSN

-3362 IPPPVANEDYQSKMN
+3362 IPPPVPDEDQQSKMN

-3392 MHNILFLTKIVD
+3392 MHNTLFLTKTVD
-3404 FDGKFNDLDADEQKQ
+3404 FDGKFEDLDADEQKQ

>member
-1 MLMAVCNLLSTYS
+1 MAVCNILNTYEV
-14 TADVGRAL
+14 ADIN
-22 MAYSRDE
+22 MAVIKYL
-29 NADKFIDRFI
+29 KTGIIDNFI
-39 NKQEIPKTTRYKL
+39 NTFITKDINKIPKTTRYKL
-52 DSLDSEDAIQKSIQ
+52 DSLDSEDAIQKSII
-66 GFNKSMDDAI
+66 GFNKAFNDVIS
-76 AQITSRKP
+76 QYSNKRP
-84 DLLSK
+84 DFAPK
-89 LNNLR
+89 LNELR

-109 SGSTLE
+109 SGSTPE
-115 GDDSI
+115 GDSSI
-120 EAKSTFEMLDNN
+120 EAKTTFEILDNN

-167 YYNIASGALVVQV
+167 YYNIASGTLVVQAD
-180 NKVLN
+180 KVLN

-209 YEKLPSEFVNEE
+209 YKKLPNEFVNEE
-221 GFIGSKYF
+221 GFIGGKYF

-235 YDHIKHISNLQQTLD
+235 YDHMKHIPNLQQTLD
-250 NLSSKKLNNYDKI
+250 SLSSKKLNNYDKI
-263 SNTEL
+263 SNTEI
-268 YTRIMN
+268 YTQVVN
-274 ILLQDTD
+274 TLLQNPD
-281 FKNTLFNIYRSGKQ
+281 FKKTLFNIYRSGKQ
-295 QDNVKAVLYTADHL
+295 QDNVKNTLYSADHL
-309 SSYYYEVKRLLNTK
+309 SSYFYEVKRLLNTK
-323 KYKHLLDTDLG
+323 KYQDLLNIKINGKTVRDI
-334 AGSFRELLDSFELEN
+334 LDSFELEN

-354 ATNAYTSLIH
+354 AANAYTSLIH
-364 FDEMLMDSLGES
+364 FDEMLVDSLGDS
-376 IDIKQG
+376 IGIKQG
-382 QKGMEFGDP
+382 QKGMEFGDS

-403 KKGWQTGEDVKSEK
+403 KKGWQTSESVKSEK
-417 YVAKITD
+417 YVAKVTD
-424 AFLNQIRALSY
+424 TFLNQIRVLSY

-457 IDDVLYS
+457 IDDVLYN
-464 KLDLKLWAGSSANRT
+464 KLNLFQWSENNDNR
-479 KAINDFALALA
+479 KQAINDFALALT
-490 DFHDNP
+490 DLHDNP
-496 QNQLYKALSLLFEPV
+496 QNQLYTALSLLFEPV

-525 NNTTTTEYD
+525 NTTATTEYD

-549 NPNSLRSQELKNIK
+549 NPNSLRSQELKNVK

-568 VAQLSAEISGII
+568 VSQLSAEISGII

-594 GETGI
+594 GETGM

-626 NASESERKARRD
+626 NASASEREARRS
-638 KWQFDTINDVDGKKQ
+638 KWQFDTINTVDGNKQ
-653 YSVVIGDERVTY
+653 YSVVIGDEKVTY
-665 ISDQILNSDGKYQD
+665 ISTQILNSDGKYQSN
-679 KELFDDLNKVDLTV
+679 ELFNDLNKIDLTS

-707 ERKLRNVL
+707 ERKLKDVL
-715 SFIDDHLGL
+715 SFIDDHLDL

-764 YDEAGDQNFAEYL
+764 YDEAGDQDFAEYL

-786 RIYENNKKS
+786 RIYQNNKKS

-814 SVLEAWSDAY
+814 NVLEAWSDAY

-868 GSLFFVQDSTKIKG
+868 GSLFFVQDSTKIRG

-920 LQYGTFVIQPT
+920 LQYGTFIIQPT

-944 TKNLFKDEDII
+944 TKNLFGDDII
-955 KDENLGE
+955 SDENLKD
-962 TIIKKTIDTIGTF
+962 TIVDNTIKTIGTF
-975 YKNVWNSTKSK
+975 YKNVWNSTKNK
-986 LQRITDEYNRL
+986 LQRLTDAYNNQHR
-997 ETIKNNGVPVNYTYQ
+997 TNYTYQ
-1012 QMLSRLTEP
+1012 QMLANITEP
-1021 ELIKLAN
+1021 ELIKLAD
-1028 SIGENVTLD
+1028 SIGEKVTLD
-1037 ADYRKSNGHLVVNEL
+1037 ADYRKVGKHLAVNEL

-1058 ELYANSNT
+1058 ELYANKDT
-1066 LNAFL
+1066 LNTFL
-1071 EQQKHLFVQNF
+1071 EQQKHLFIQNF

-1090 VIDLNDSVDNYYG
+1090 VVDLNDSVDNYYG

-1161 DSSKDIVLNPL
+1161 DSSKDIVVNPL

-1184 NNLRISL
+1184 NNLRMSL

-1200 KAIQT
+1200 KAKQT
-1205 TYNLVKSCKDADDF
+1205 TYNLVKSCNNSVDF
-1219 FEKTKIK
+1219 FTKTKIQ
-1226 VSEDTFQQAKAFLN
+1226 VSENTFQQAKEFLN

-1253 PANIASFINNIYHQ
+1253 PANISSFINDVYHQ
-1267 SITMIANV
+1267 SMTMIANV

-1293 CLPKVINGISAK
+1293 CQPKVINGISAK

-1310 IRDEGASVY
+1310 IRDESASVY
-1319 NYRGDHEKD
+1319 NYRGDHEDD

-1361 IWHAYDPETGT
+1361 IWHAYDPVTGT

-1397 LFKMFKK
+1397 LFRMFKK

-1409 WKGDIDLM
+1409 WKGDVDLM
-1417 QSIALGNLDESKV
+1417 QSIALGNLDESKI

-1440 ILGNADGVKSNQLY
+1440 ILGNADGVKDNQLY

-1460 DQIQITGFNKTVT
+1460 DQIQITGFNKTIT
-1473 KEGNTLYYTTEA
+1473 KEKNTLYYTTEA

-1501 FYDSPA
+1501 FYDSPNQ
-1507 YKSNHATFDTW
+1507 KSNHITFDTW

-1531 DITNKHTINSLFE
+1531 EMTNKHTINSLFE

-1577 HKVNGSA
+1577 HKINESVNA
-1584 DNVPLDQDNYEQPL
+1584 PLDQDNYIQPL

-1622 SVWYDDEDLSY
+1622 SAWYDDEDLSY

-1666 SAYGFTYNNTDEIF
+1666 SAYGFTYDNTDEIF

-1704 FENPKQAQSDLYDAI
+1704 FEDPKQAQSDLYDAI
-1719 GRIVMKSSSIKDKES
+1719 GRIVMKSSSIKDRES

-1781 QAIKR
+1781 EAIKR

-1825 KQFLITLLQ
+1825 KQSLITLLQ
-1834 SHQDYTPET
+1834 SHKDYTPQT

-1853 QSVKQLENQ
+1853 QSTKQLEDQ
-1862 VQKLGIDNPNKID
+1862 VQKLKIENPDRID

-1884 QLIQRYLNN
+1884 QLIQRYLN
-1893 RQQEVEVRPDKSWF
+1893 RKQQEVEIRPDKSWF

-1917 TEGKVHTVELTSM
+1917 SEGKIHTVELNSM
-1930 DNYYKFK
+1930 DDYYKFK

-1963 SSTAELN
+1963 SPTAELN
-1970 LTKINGKWVADSTQL
+1970 LTKVNGKWIADSTEL
-1985 SAVATQLVNEVILP
+1985 SAVATQLVGAVVLP
-1999 DGSVV
+1999 DKSVV
-2004 TGEKPQYNFKYQ
+2004 TGERQQYNFKYQ

-2038 EYMNIFDSPVIRNA
+2038 EYMNIFDSPVIRDA
-2052 YTNPKNKKA
+2052 YTNPKGKKA
-2061 NHQQLVQQ
+2061 NHQSLVQA
-2069 ELNNIYNGTYTDRFG
+2069 ELNNIHNGTYTDRFG
-2084 NEKTIMQGSLQNY
+2084 NQKTIMQGSLQNY

-2115 ESLAEVLAQG
+2115 ESLAEVLKQG

-2180 TNDKDEIYLTRGNRD
+2180 TNDKEEIYLTRGNRD
-2195 LFKVGKWINTPDVI
+2195 LFKVGKWINAPEVA

-2215 INTEGVVLDSNQY
+2215 INNDGIVLDPDQY
-2228 RLKDLDDPTSV
+2228 RLRDLDDPTSV

-2244 YIKQYVENTK
+2244 YVKQYVETTK
-2254 QIVKGKIVYETNTL
+2254 QIVKGRVVYKTHTL

-2277 EIALGNKEDA
+2277 KIALGNEADA

-2292 SLVAKIYRADN
+2292 SIIAKIYRADN
-2303 YKLAQVN
+2303 YKLAQIN
-2310 NYKIYS
+2310 NYKEYS
-2316 GDALNHIKSA
+2316 EGALKHISSA
-2326 SSFFLGNQLI
+2326 SGFFIKNQLI
-2336 SQDVKDL
+2336 DQDVRKL
-2343 LQAQLDSITTTNQQK
+2343 LETQLGRITATNQQK
-2358 SKDELIALSKENK
+2358 SKDELVALSKKNK
-2371 AKYEELLK
+2371 ATYEELL
-2379 EFLKKEAH
+2379 EDFLRREAH

-2459 YIGWSPLFNYNSIET
+2459 YIGWSPLFNYNSVET

-2498 DINVLAN
+2498 DINILAN
-2505 LTNGQDLTKVLYN
+2505 LTDGQDLTKVLYN
-2518 VRELASADFI
+2518 VRELANADFI
-2528 RQLAKIIRIA
+2528 RQLGIIIKIA
-2538 EQHNGINYI
+2538 EKHNGINYK
-2547 GDIKVL
+2547 GDAGVL
-2553 NTLIETINKHENYL
+2553 KALIEAINWHENYL

-2597 AYTAIAMDI
+2597 AYTAIAMGI
-2606 MRKAAANSP
+2606 MRKAADNSP

-2653 VWFNTFYYWTKILKS
+2653 VWFNTFYYWTKVLKS

-2680 HTYKRIKGRAKSIP
+2680 HTYKRINGRAKGTPI
-2694 VEQTINHIPDLNKYD
+2694 EQTINHIPDLNRYD
-2709 DQIKSVLQSQ
+2709 EQIKSTLQSQ
-2719 FGVLDDED
+2719 FGVLDNED

-2823 GQIRTVQEDI
+2823 GQIRAVKEDI
-2833 NTGEQQNVW
+2833 ETGEQQTVW
-2842 ISKNRYVTNYLKNS
+2842 MNKIKYVINSLKNT
-2856 DIYNLVKQNAGLSEE
+2856 DIYDLVKQNAGLSEE
-2871 EDINGLGSIMQA
+2871 EDIKGLGSVMQA

-2891 QDVDLTELIDTDD
+2891 QDVDLTELIDTND

-2929 NDSDFKGDI
+2929 KDSDFKNDI

-2946 DASEVSTISSAWLG
+2946 DASEISTISSAWLG

-2982 VRDRE
+2982 VTDRE
-2987 KALNMD
+2987 KALNIN

-3023 ENNPTLD
+3023 KNNPTLD
-3030 VDYIAT
+3030 PEYIANE
-3036 QLDSAHEHDLINNFD
+3036 LDIAHEQDLINNFD

-3056 IDDEYKKQASD
+3056 VDDEYRKQTSD

-3073 STINVFEMME
+3073 STANVFEMME

-3111 VNKLLANSESVNDK
+3111 VNKLLANSENVNDK

-3140 AFMRTLTPI
+3140 SFMRTLTPI
-3149 AVNQVDGF
+3149 AVNQADGF

-3181 HWVEHEFLGYL
+3181 HWVEHEFLNYL
-3192 KENYLNNSLVKHL
+3192 KETYPNNSLVKHL

-3241 MADFETRQFQGDYT
+3241 MADFETRQYQGDYT

-3285 NPKNILNQYLKFISD
+3285 NPENILNQYLKFISD

-3345 YILKKLDNS
+3345 YVLKKLDSN

-3362 IPPPVANEDYQSKMN
+3362 IPPPVPDEDYQSKMN

-3392 MHNILFLTKIVD
+3392 MHNTLFLTKTVD
-3404 FDGKFNDLDADEQKQ
+3404 FDGKFEDLDADEQKQ

>member
-1 MLMAVCNLLSTYS
+1 MAVCNLLNTYS
-14 TADVGRAL
+14 PADIGRAL

-39 NKQEIPKTTRYKL
+39 NKQGIPKTTRYKL
-52 DSLDSEDAIQKSIQ
+52 DSLDSEDDIQKSIQ
-66 GFNKSMDDAI
+66 GFNKSMNDAI
-76 AQITSRKP
+76 AALTSRKP
-84 DLLSK
+84 DLLPK
-89 LNNLR
+89 FNELR

-109 SGSTLE
+109 SGSTPE
-115 GDDSI
+115 GDSSI
-120 EAKSTFEMLDNN
+120 EAKTTFEMLDNN
-132 QLSLDQH
+132 QLSLDEH

-156 EGFSDNLFAAS
+156 EGFKDNLFAAC
-167 YYNIASGALVVQV
+167 YYNVANGAIVIQLDSI
-180 NKVLN
+180 LN
-185 QNLIDLKNKYF
+185 QNLINLKNKYF

-209 YEKLPSEFVNEE
+209 YEKLPNEFVDED
-221 GFIGSKYF
+221 GFIGGKYF

-235 YDHIKHISNLQQTLD
+235 YDHIKHIPDLQQTLD

-263 SNTEL
+263 SNTET
-268 YTRIMN
+268 YTQVVN
-274 ILLQDTD
+274 TLLQNPD
-281 FKNTLFNIYRSGKQ
+281 FNKTLFKIYRSGKQ
-295 QDNVKAVLYTADHL
+295 QDNVKKVLYSADHL
-309 SSYYYEVKRLLNTK
+309 SPYFYEVKRILNNKRYQNLLNTK
-323 KYKHLLDTDLG
+323 IDGKTVKDI
-334 AGSFRELLDSFELEN
+334 LDSFELEN
-349 NDLLN
+349 NDLLG

-364 FDEMLMDSLGES
+364 FDEMLVDSLGDS

-382 QKGMEFGDP
+382 QKGMEFGDL
-391 TKYSYKQDTTNQ
+391 TKYSYEQDTTNQ
-403 KKGWQTGEDVKSEK
+403 KKGWQTSESVKSEK

-424 AFLNQIRALSY
+424 AFLNQIRVLSY

-457 IDDVLYS
+457 IDDVLYN
-464 KLDLKLWAGSSANRT
+464 KLDLFQWSENNTNR
-479 KAINDFALALA
+479 KQAINDFALALA
-490 DFHDNP
+490 DLHKNP

-525 NNTTTTEYD
+525 NTTATTEYD

-568 VAQLSAEISGII
+568 VSQLSAEISGII

-594 GETGI
+594 GETGM

-626 NASESERKARRD
+626 NASASEREARRN
-638 KWQFDTINDVDGKKQ
+638 KWQFDTISTVDGNKQ
-653 YSVVIGDERVTY
+653 YSIVIGDEKVTY
-665 ISDQILNSDGKYQD
+665 ISTQILNSDGKYQNN
-679 KELFDDLNKVDLTV
+679 ELFNDLNKIDLTS

-707 ERKLRNVL
+707 ERKLKDLL
-715 SFIDDHLGL
+715 SFIDDHLSL
-724 KILENPSQKIQ
+724 KILDNPSQKIQ

-764 YDEAGDQNFAEYL
+764 YDEARDQDFAQYL

-861 KQQDTNA
+861 KQKDTNA
-868 GSLFFVQDSTKIKG
+868 DSLFFVQDSTKIRG

-920 LQYGTFVIQPT
+920 LQYGTFIIQPT

-944 TKNLFKDEDII
+944 TKNLFGDDII
-955 KDENLGE
+955 NDENLKDTIVKE
-962 TIIKKTIDTIGTF
+962 TINTIGTF
-975 YKNVWNSTKSK
+975 YKNVWDSTKNK
-986 LQRITDEYNRL
+986 LQRLTDAYNNQHG
-997 ETIKNNGVPVNYTYQ
+997 TNYIYQ
-1012 QMLSRLTEP
+1012 QMLANITEP
-1021 ELIKLAN
+1021 ELIKLAD
-1028 SIGENVTLD
+1028 SIGEKVTLD
-1037 ADYRKSNGHLVVNEL
+1037 ADYRKAGKHLAVNEL

-1058 ELYANSNT
+1058 ELYANKAT

-1090 VIDLNDSVDNYYG
+1090 VVNLNDSVDNYYG

-1133 FKNWVDAKTGKL
+1133 FKNWVDARTGKL

-1161 DSSKDIVLNPL
+1161 DSDKDIVVNPL

-1184 NNLRISL
+1184 NNLRMSL

-1200 KAIQT
+1200 KAKQT
-1205 TYNLVKSCKDADDF
+1205 TYNLVKSCDNSEDF
-1219 FEKTKIK
+1219 FEKTKIQ
-1226 VSEDTFQQAKAFLN
+1226 VSENTFQQAKEFLN

-1253 PANIASFINNIYHQ
+1253 PANISSFINNIYHQ
-1267 SITMIANV
+1267 SMTMIANV

-1310 IRDEGASVY
+1310 IRDESASVY

-1361 IWHAYDPETGT
+1361 IWHAYDPVTGT

-1397 LFKMFKK
+1397 LFRMFKK

-1409 WKGDIDLM
+1409 WKGDVDLM
-1417 QSIALGNLDESKV
+1417 QSIALGNLDESKT
-1430 LATARWFNNV
+1430 LATVRWFNNV

-1501 FYDSPA
+1501 FYDSPNQ
-1507 YKSNHATFDTW
+1507 KSNHVTFDTW

-1531 DITNKHTINSLFE
+1531 EMTNKHTINSLFE

-1552 NCVDSKGNY
+1552 NCVNSKGNY

-1577 HKVNGSA
+1577 HKINESA
-1584 DNVPLDQDNYEQPL
+1584 NNVPLDQDNYMQPL

-1622 SVWYDDEDLSY
+1622 SAWYDDEDLSY

-1666 SAYGFTYNNTDEIF
+1666 SAYGFTYDNTDEIF

-1691 KKMSEAVDTFIQN
+1691 KKMSKAVDTFIQN
-1704 FENPKQAQSDLYDAI
+1704 FEDPKQAQSDLYDAI
-1719 GRIVMKSSSIKDKES
+1719 GRIVMKSSSIKDRES

-1781 QAIKR
+1781 EAIKR

-1812 MATDILKRAQEDY
+1812 MTTDILKRAQEDY
-1825 KQFLITLLQ
+1825 KQSLITLLQ
-1834 SHQDYTPET
+1834 SYQDYNPET

-1862 VQKLGIDNPNKID
+1862 VQKLKIENPDRID
-1875 TQDITSYNH
+1875 TQDITNYNH
-1884 QLIQRYLNN
+1884 QLIQRYLN
-1893 RQQEVEVRPDKSWF
+1893 RKQQEVEIRPDKSWF

-1917 TEGKVHTVELTSM
+1917 SEGKVHTVELNSM
-1930 DNYYKFK
+1930 DDYYKFK

-1963 SSTAELN
+1963 SPTAELN
-1970 LTKINGKWVADSTQL
+1970 LTKVDGEWKADSTEL
-1985 SAVATQLVNEVILP
+1985 SAVATQLVGKVTLP
-1999 DGSVV
+1999 GGEVV
-2004 TGEKPQYNFKYQ
+2004 TGGRQQYNFKYQ

-2028 LLRWQDSETG
+2028 LLRWQDSKTG

-2052 YTNPKNKKA
+2052 YTNPESKKA
-2061 NHQQLVQQ
+2061 NHQSLVQA
-2069 ELNNIYNGTYTDRFG
+2069 ELNNIHNGTYTDRFG

-2115 ESLAEVLAQG
+2115 ESLAEVLKQG
-2125 EDYFYKKFN
+2125 ENYFYKKFN

-2180 TNDKDEIYLTRGNRD
+2180 TNDKEEIYLTRGNRD
-2195 LFKVGKWINTPDVI
+2195 LFKVGKWINAPDVT

-2215 INTEGVVLDSNQY
+2215 INNDGIVLDSNQY
-2228 RLKDLDDPTSV
+2228 RLRDLDDPTSV

-2244 YIKQYVENTK
+2244 YVKQYVETTK
-2254 QIVKGKIVYETNTL
+2254 QIVKGRVIYKTNTL

-2277 EIALGNKEDA
+2277 EIALGNEDDA

-2292 SLVAKIYRADN
+2292 SIVAKIYRADN

-2310 NYKIYS
+2310 NNKVYS
-2316 GDALNHIKSA
+2316 EGALKHIKSA
-2326 SSFFLGNQLI
+2326 SGFFIKNQLI
-2336 SQDVKDL
+2336 DQDVRKL
-2343 LQAQLDSITTTNQQK
+2343 LETQLDRITATNQQK
-2358 SKDELIALSKENK
+2358 SKDELVTLSKENK
-2371 AKYEELLK
+2371 ATYKELL
-2379 EFLKKEAH
+2379 EAFLRKEAH
-2387 KRYVSF
+2387 KRYISF

-2459 YIGWSPLFNYNSIET
+2459 YIGWSPLFNYDSVET

-2485 HIVVYKGDYDISS
+2485 YIVVYKGDYDISS
-2498 DINVLAN
+2498 EINTLINLAENQDVNEVL
-2505 LTNGQDLTKVLYN
+2505 QN
-2518 VRELASADFI
+2518 VHKLGNAAFI
-2528 RQLAKIIRIA
+2528 KQLSKIIRIA
-2538 EQHNGINYI
+2538 EQHNGINYS
-2547 GDIKVL
+2547 GDAKVL

-2606 MRKAAANSP
+2606 MRKAADNSP

-2653 VWFNTFYYWTKILKS
+2653 VWFNTFYYWTKVLKS

-2680 HTYKRIKGRAKSIP
+2680 HTYKRINGRAKGTPI
-2694 VEQTINHIPDLNKYD
+2694 EQTINHIPDLNKYD
-2709 DQIKSVLQSQ
+2709 EQIKSTLQSQ
-2719 FGVLDDED
+2719 FGVLDNED

-2761 RMYVYGMMM
+2761 RMYVYGMIM

-2823 GQIRTVQEDI
+2823 GQIRTTYEDA
-2833 NTGEQQNVW
+2833 NTGELQDTWMNK
-2842 ISKNRYVTNYLKNS
+2842 IKYVTNSLKNT
-2856 DIYNLVKQNAGLSEE
+2856 DIYDLVKQNAGLSEG
-2871 EDINGLGSIMQA
+2871 EDIKGLGSIMQA

-2914 QDLTDKLRQVRAQYK
+2914 QDLTDKLRQVRAQYNK
-2929 NDSDFKGDI
+2929 DSDFKGDI

-2946 DASEVSTISSAWLG
+2946 DASEISTISSAWLG

-2982 VRDRE
+2982 VTDRE
-2987 KALNMD
+2987 KALNMN

-3004 EKEIQE
+3004 EKEVQE

-3030 VDYIAT
+3030 PEYIANE
-3036 QLDSAHEHDLINNFD
+3036 LDIAHEQDLINNFD

-3056 IDDEYKKQASD
+3056 VDDEYRKQASD

-3073 STINVFEMME
+3073 STANVFEMME

-3140 AFMRTLTPI
+3140 SFMRTLTPI

-3181 HWVEHEFLGYL
+3181 HWVEHEFLSYL
-3192 KENYLNNSLVKHL
+3192 KENYSNNSLVRHL

-3241 MADFETRQFQGDYT
+3241 MADFETRQYQGGYT

-3333 EPFVKVNDPVQG
+3333 EPFVKVNDPVRG
-3345 YILKKLDNS
+3345 YVLKKLDSN

-3362 IPPPVANEDYQSKMN
+3362 IPPPVSDEDSQSKMN

-3392 MHNILFLTKIVD
+3392 MHNTLFLTKTVD
-3404 FDGKFNDLDADEQKQ
+3404 FDGKFEDLDVDEQKQ

>member
-1 MLMAVCNLLSTYS
+1 MAVCNLLNTYS
-14 TADVGRAL
+14 SADIGRAL
-22 MAYSRDE
+22 MAYLRDE

-39 NKQEIPKTTRYKL
+39 NKQGIPKTTRYKL

-76 AQITSRKP
+76 ASVASRKP
-84 DLLSK
+84 DSRSK
-89 LNNLR
+89 LEELK

-109 SGSTLE
+109 SGSTPE
-115 GDDSI
+115 GDSSI
-120 EAKSTFEMLDNN
+120 EAKTTFEMLDNN
-132 QLSLDQH
+132 QLSLDEH

-156 EGFSDNLFAAS
+156 EGFNDNLFAAC
-167 YYNIASGALVVQV
+167 YYNAANGAVVIQIDSI
-180 NKVLN
+180 LN
-185 QNLIDLKNKYF
+185 QNLINLKNKYF
-196 KQIVE
+196 KQIVG

-209 YEKLPSEFVNEE
+209 YEKLPDEFVNEE

-235 YDHIKHISNLQQTLD
+235 YDHIKHIPDLQQILD
-250 NLSSKKLNNYDKI
+250 SLSSKKLNNYDKI
-263 SNTEL
+263 SNTET
-268 YTRIMN
+268 YTQVVN
-274 ILLQDTD
+274 TLLQNPD
-281 FKNTLFNIYRSGKQ
+281 FNKTLLNIYRSGKQ
-295 QDNVKAVLYTADHL
+295 QDNVRKVLYSADHL
-309 SSYYYEVKRLLNTK
+309 SPYFYEVKRILNNKKYQNLLNTK
-323 KYKHLLDTDLG
+323 IDGKTVKDI
-334 AGSFRELLDSFELEN
+334 LDSFELEN
-349 NDLLN
+349 NDLLG

-364 FDEMLMDSLGES
+364 FDEMLVDSLGDS

-403 KKGWQTGEDVKSEK
+403 KKGWQTSESVKSEK

-424 AFLNQIRALSY
+424 AFLNQIRVLSY

-457 IDDVLYS
+457 IDDVLYN
-464 KLDLKLWAGSSANRT
+464 KLDLFQWSGNNDNR
-479 KAINDFALALA
+479 KHAINDFALALA
-490 DFHDNP
+490 DLHKNP
-496 QNQLYKALSLLFEPV
+496 QSQLYKALSLLFEPV

-525 NNTTTTEYD
+525 NTTATTEYD

-549 NPNSLRSQELKNIK
+549 NPNSLRSQELKNAK

-594 GETGI
+594 GETGM

-626 NASESERKARRD
+626 NASASEREARRN
-638 KWQFDTINDVDGKKQ
+638 KWQFDTISTVDGNKQ
-653 YSVVIGDERVTY
+653 YSVVIGDEKVTY
-665 ISDQILNSDGKYQD
+665 ISTQILNSDGKYQD
-679 KELFDDLNKVDLTV
+679 NELFNDLNKIDLTS

-707 ERKLRNVL
+707 ERKLKDLL
-715 SFIDDHLGL
+715 SFIDDHLSL
-724 KILENPSQKIQ
+724 KILDNPSQKIQ

-764 YDEAGDQNFAEYL
+764 YDEARDQDFAQYL

-861 KQQDTNA
+861 KQKDTNA
-868 GSLFFVQDSTKIKG
+868 NSLFFVQDSTKIKG

-920 LQYGTFVIQPT
+920 LQYGTFIIQPT

-944 TKNLFKDEDII
+944 TKNLFGDDII
-955 KDENLGE
+955 NDENLKDTIVKE
-962 TIIKKTIDTIGTF
+962 TINTIGTF
-975 YKNVWNSTKSK
+975 YKNVWNSTKNK
-986 LQRITDEYNRL
+986 LQRLTDAYNNQHG
-997 ETIKNNGVPVNYTYQ
+997 TNYTYQ
-1012 QMLSRLTEP
+1012 QMLANITEP
-1021 ELIKLAN
+1021 ELIKLAD
-1028 SIGENVTLD
+1028 SIGEKVTLD
-1037 ADYRKSNGHLVVNEL
+1037 ADYRKAGKHLAVNEL

-1058 ELYANSNT
+1058 ELYANKGT

-1090 VIDLNDSVDNYYG
+1090 VVNLNDSVDNYYG

-1127 KGRSAF
+1127 KGRSEF

-1161 DSSKDIVLNPL
+1161 DSDKDIVVNPL

-1184 NNLRISL
+1184 NNLRMSL

-1200 KAIQT
+1200 KAKQT
-1205 TYNLVKSCKDADDF
+1205 TYNLVKSCDNSEEF
-1219 FEKTKIK
+1219 FKKAKIQ
-1226 VSEDTFQQAKAFLN
+1226 VNENTFQQAKEFLN

-1253 PANIASFINNIYHQ
+1253 PTNISSFINDVYHQ
-1267 SITMIANV
+1267 SMTMIANV

-1361 IWHAYDPETGT
+1361 IWHAYDPVTGT

-1397 LFKMFKK
+1397 LFRMFKK

-1409 WKGDIDLM
+1409 WKGDVDLM
-1417 QSIALGNLDESKV
+1417 QSIALGNLDESKI

-1440 ILGNADGVKSNQLY
+1440 ILGNADGVKNNQLY

-1501 FYDSPA
+1501 FYDSPNQ
-1507 YKSNHATFDTW
+1507 KSNHVTFDTW

-1531 DITNKHTINSLFE
+1531 EMTNKHTINSLFE
-1544 LHTALGGI
+1544 LHTSLGGI
-1552 NCVDSKGNY
+1552 NCVNSKGNY

-1577 HKVNGSA
+1577 HKINEGA
-1584 DNVPLDQDNYEQPL
+1584 DNVPLDQDNYIQPL

-1622 SVWYDDEDLSY
+1622 SAWYDDEDLSY

-1666 SAYGFTYNNTDEIF
+1666 SAYGFTYDNTDEIF

-1691 KKMSEAVDTFIQN
+1691 KKMSKAVDTFIQN
-1704 FENPKQAQSDLYDAI
+1704 FEDPKQAQSDLYDAI
-1719 GRIVMKSSSIKDKES
+1719 GRIVMKSSSIKDRES

-1760 PFSDPNVYSD
+1760 PFSDPNIYSD

-1781 QAIKR
+1781 EAIKR

-1825 KQFLITLLQ
+1825 KQSLITLLQ
-1834 SHQDYTPET
+1834 GYQDYNPET

-1862 VQKLGIDNPNKID
+1862 VQKLKIENPDRID
-1875 TQDITSYNH
+1875 TQDITNYNH
-1884 QLIQRYLNN
+1884 QLIQRYLN
-1893 RQQEVEVRPDKSWF
+1893 RKQQEVEIRPDKSWF

-1917 TEGKVHTVELTSM
+1917 SEGKVHTVELSSM
-1930 DNYYKFK
+1930 DDYYKFK

-1963 SSTAELN
+1963 SPTAELN
-1970 LTKINGKWVADSTQL
+1970 LTKVDGEWQADSTEL
-1985 SAVATQLVNEVILP
+1985 SAVATQLVGKVTLP
-1999 DGSVV
+1999 GGEVV
-2004 TGEKPQYNFKYQ
+2004 TGERQQYDFKYQ

-2052 YTNPKNKKA
+2052 YTNPKGKKA
-2061 NHQQLVQQ
+2061 NHQSLVQA
-2069 ELNNIYNGTYTDRFG
+2069 ELNNIHNGTYTDRFG
-2084 NEKTIMQGSLQNY
+2084 NQKTIMQGSLQNY

-2115 ESLAEVLAQG
+2115 ESLAEVLKQG
-2125 EDYFYKKFN
+2125 ENYFYKKFN

-2167 YIQYKGFDASQLS
+2167 YIQYKGFEASQLS
-2180 TNDKDEIYLTRGNRD
+2180 TNDKEEIYLTRGNRD
-2195 LFKVGKWINTPDVI
+2195 LFKVGKWINAPDVT
-2209 YKDGEF
+2209 YRDGEF
-2215 INTEGVVLDSNQY
+2215 INTEGIVLDPNQY
-2228 RLKDLDDPTSV
+2228 RLRDLDDPTSV

-2244 YIKQYVENTK
+2244 YIKQYVETTK
-2254 QIVKGKIVYETNTL
+2254 QIVKGRVIYKTNTL

-2310 NYKIYS
+2310 NYKVYS
-2316 GDALNHIKSA
+2316 GDAFKHIKSA

-2343 LQAQLDSITTTNQQK
+2343 LRTQLESITTTNQQK
-2358 SKDELIALSKENK
+2358 SKDELVALSKENK
-2371 AKYEELLK
+2371 ATYKELL
-2379 EFLKKEAH
+2379 EAFLRKEAH
-2387 KRYVSF
+2387 KRYISF

-2452 SYDENAA
+2452 SYDENAT
-2459 YIGWSPLFNYNSIET
+2459 YIGWSPLFNYNSVET

-2485 HIVVYKGDYDISS
+2485 YIVVYKGDYDISS
-2498 DINVLAN
+2498 EINTLINLAENQDVNEVL
-2505 LTNGQDLTKVLYN
+2505 QN
-2518 VRELASADFI
+2518 VHKLGNAAFI
-2528 RQLAKIIRIA
+2528 KQLSKIIRIA
-2538 EQHNGINYI
+2538 EQHNGINYS
-2547 GDIKVL
+2547 GDTKVL

-2606 MRKAAANSP
+2606 MRKAADNSP

-2653 VWFNTFYYWTKILKS
+2653 VWFNTFYYWTKVLKS

-2680 HTYKRIKGRAKSIP
+2680 HTYKRINGRAKGTPI
-2694 VEQTINHIPDLNKYD
+2694 EQTINHIPDLNKYD
-2709 DQIKSVLQSQ
+2709 EQIKSTLQSQ
-2719 FGVLDDED
+2719 FGVLDNED

-2761 RMYVYGMMM
+2761 RMYVYGMIM

-2823 GQIRTVQEDI
+2823 GQIRTTYEDA
-2833 NTGEQQNVW
+2833 NTGELQDTWMNK
-2842 ISKNRYVTNYLKNS
+2842 IKYVTNSLKNT
-2856 DIYNLVKQNAGLSEE
+2856 DIYDLVKQNAGLSEE
-2871 EDINGLGSIMQA
+2871 EDIKGLGSIMQA

-2914 QDLTDKLRQVRAQYK
+2914 QDLTDKLRQVRAQYNK
-2929 NDSDFKGDI
+2929 DSDFKGDI

-2946 DASEVSTISSAWLG
+2946 DASEISTISSAWLG

-2982 VRDRE
+2982 VTDRE
-2987 KALNMD
+2987 KALNMN

-3030 VDYIAT
+3030 PEYIANE
-3036 QLDSAHEHDLINNFD
+3036 LDTAHEQDLINNFD

-3056 IDDEYKKQASD
+3056 VDDEYRKQASD

-3073 STINVFEMME
+3073 STANVFEMME

-3140 AFMRTLTPI
+3140 SFMRTLTPI

-3181 HWVEHEFLGYL
+3181 HWVEHEFLSYL
-3192 KENYLNNSLVKHL
+3192 KENYSNNSLVRHL

-3241 MADFETRQFQGDYT
+3241 MADFETRQYQGGYT

-3333 EPFVKVNDPVQG
+3333 EPFVKVNDPVRG
-3345 YILKKLDNS
+3345 YVLKKLDSN

-3362 IPPPVANEDYQSKMN
+3362 IPPPVPDENYQSKMN

-3392 MHNILFLTKIVD
+3392 MHNTLFLTKTVD
-3404 FDGKFNDLDADEQKQ
+3404 FDGKFEDLDVDEQKQ

>member
-1 MLMAVCNLLSTYS
+1 MLMAVCDLLNTYS
-14 TADVGRAL
+14 PADIGRAL
-22 MAYSRDE
+22 MTYSRDE

-39 NKQEIPKTTRYKL
+39 NKQGIPKTTRYKL

-76 AQITSRKP
+76 AALTSRKP
-84 DLLSK
+84 DLLPK
-89 LNNLR
+89 FNELK

-109 SGSTLE
+109 SGSTPE
-115 GDDSI
+115 GDSSI
-120 EAKSTFEMLDNN
+120 EAKTTFEMLDNN
-132 QLSLDQH
+132 QLSLDEH

-156 EGFSDNLFAAS
+156 EGFNDNLFAAC
-167 YYNIASGALVVQV
+167 YYNVASGELVVQAD
-180 NKVLN
+180 NVLN
-185 QNLIDLKNKYF
+185 QNLINLKNKYF

-209 YEKLPSEFVNEE
+209 YEKLPDEFVNEE
-221 GFIGSKYF
+221 GFIGGKYF

-235 YDHIKHISNLQQTLD
+235 YDHIKHIPDLQQTLD

-263 SNTEL
+263 SNTET
-268 YTRIMN
+268 YTQVVN
-274 ILLQDTD
+274 TLLQNPD
-281 FKNTLFNIYRSGKQ
+281 FNKTLFNIYRSGKQ
-295 QDNVKAVLYTADHL
+295 QDNVKNTLYTADHL
-309 SSYYYEVKRLLNTK
+309 SSYFYEVKRLLNNK
-323 KYKHLLDTDLG
+323 KYQDLLNTKIDGKTVKDI
-334 AGSFRELLDSFELEN
+334 LDSFELEN
-349 NDLLN
+349 NDLLS

-364 FDEMLMDSLGES
+364 FDEMLVDSLGDA

-391 TKYSYKQDTTNQ
+391 TKYSYKQETAHQ
-403 KKGWQTGEDVKSEK
+403 KKSWQQSESIESEK
-417 YVAKITD
+417 YIANVAK
-424 AFLNQIRALSY
+424 AFFSQIRVLNY
-435 KTDQFQNRRLNST
+435 KTDQFQNRRLDST

-457 IDDVLYS
+457 IDDVLYN
-464 KLDLKLWAGSSANRT
+464 KIDLKQWAGSNDNRQQ
-479 KAINDFALALA
+479 AINDFALALT
-490 DFHDNP
+490 DLHENP
-496 QNQLYKALSLLFEPV
+496 QSQLYKALSLLFEPV

-518 IDTIPLN
+518 IDTLQLN
-525 NNTTTTEYD
+525 NDTSTTEYD

-549 NPNSLRSQELKNIK
+549 NPNSLRSQELKNAK
-563 QINGP
+563 QINGT

-580 ARNTTM
+580 DRNTTM

-594 GETGI
+594 GETGM

-626 NASESERKARRD
+626 NSSNSERKARRN
-638 KWQFDTINDVDGKKQ
+638 KWQFDSINDVDGRKQ

-665 ISDQILNSDGKYQD
+665 ISDQILNSDGKYQNSD
-679 KELFDDLNKVDLTV
+679 LFNDINRIDLTS

-707 ERKLRNVL
+707 ERKLKDLL

-724 KILENPSQKIQ
+724 KILENSSQKIQ

-764 YDEAGDQNFAEYL
+764 YDEAGDQDFAEYL

-861 KQQDTNA
+861 KQKDTNA
-868 GSLFFVQDSTKIKG
+868 DSLFFVQDSTKIRG

-920 LQYGTFVIQPT
+920 LQYGTFIIQPT

-944 TKNLFKDEDII
+944 TKNLFGDDII
-955 KDENLGE
+955 KDENLGN
-962 TIIKKTIDTIGTF
+962 TIVKQTIDTIGTF
-975 YKNVWNSTKSK
+975 YKNVWNSTKNK
-986 LQRITDEYNRL
+986 LQRLTDAYNNQHR
-997 ETIKNNGVPVNYTYQ
+997 TNYTYQ
-1012 QMLSRLTEP
+1012 QMLANITEP
-1021 ELIKLAN
+1021 ELIKLAD
-1028 SIGENVTLD
+1028 SIGEKVTLD
-1037 ADYRKSNGHLVVNEL
+1037 ADYRKAGKHLAVNEL

-1058 ELYANSNT
+1058 ELYANPDI
-1066 LNAFL
+1066 LNSFL
-1071 EQQKHLFVQNF
+1071 NQQKHLFIQNF

-1090 VIDLNDSVDNYYG
+1090 VVNLNDSVDNYYG

-1127 KGRSAF
+1127 KGRSEF

-1161 DSSKDIVLNPL
+1161 DSNKDIVLNPL

-1184 NNLRISL
+1184 NNLRMSL

-1200 KAIQT
+1200 KAKQT
-1205 TYNLVKSCKDADDF
+1205 IYNLVKSCNNSVDF
-1219 FEKTKIK
+1219 FTKTKMQID
-1226 VSEDTFQQAKAFLN
+1226 ENTFQQAKEFLN

-1253 PANIASFINNIYHQ
+1253 PANISSFIDDVYHQ
-1267 SITMIANV
+1267 SMTMIANV

-1293 CLPKVINGISAK
+1293 CQPKVINGISAK

-1310 IRDEGASVY
+1310 IRDEKAPVY
-1319 NYRGDHEKD
+1319 DYRGDHEDD

-1361 IWHAYDPETGT
+1361 IWHAYDPVTGT

-1397 LFKMFKK
+1397 LFRMFKK

-1409 WKGDIDLM
+1409 WQGDVDLM
-1417 QSIALGNLDESKV
+1417 QSIALGNLDESKI

-1460 DQIQITGFNKTVT
+1460 DQIQITGFNKTIT

-1495 HKVYHV
+1495 HKVYHA
-1501 FYDSPA
+1501 FYDSPDQ
-1507 YKSNHATFDTW
+1507 KSNHATFDTW
-1518 QQAQAFLMDQSNP
+1518 QQAQAFLMDQTNP
-1531 DITNKHTINSLFE
+1531 EMTNKHTINSLFE

-1577 HKVNGSA
+1577 HKIDESVN
-1584 DNVPLDQDNYEQPL
+1584 NVPLDQDNYMQPL

-1622 SVWYDDEDLSY
+1622 SAWYDDEDLSY

-1666 SAYGFTYNNTDEIF
+1666 SAYGFTYDNTDEIF

-1704 FENPKQAQSDLYDAI
+1704 FEDPKQAQADLYDSI
-1719 GRIVMKSSSIKDKES
+1719 GRIVMKSSSIKDRES

-1760 PFSDPNVYSD
+1760 PFSDPNIYSD

-1781 QAIKR
+1781 EAIKR

-1825 KQFLITLLQ
+1825 KQSLITLLQ
-1834 SHQDYTPET
+1834 SHKDYTPQT

-1853 QSVKQLENQ
+1853 QSTKQLENQ
-1862 VQKLGIDNPNKID
+1862 VQKLKIENPDRID

-1884 QLIQRYLNN
+1884 QLIQRYLNKK
-1893 RQQEVEVRPDKSWF
+1893 QQEVEVRPDKSWF

-1917 TEGKVHTVELTSM
+1917 SEGKIHTVELNSM
-1930 DNYYKFK
+1930 DDYYKFK

-1963 SSTAELN
+1963 SPTAELN
-1970 LTKINGKWVADSTQL
+1970 LTKINGKWVADSSEL
-1985 SAVATQLVNEVILP
+1985 SAIATQLVGEVILP
-1999 DGSVV
+1999 SGDVV
-2004 TGEKPQYNFKYQ
+2004 TGEKQQYNFKYQ

-2052 YTNPKNKKA
+2052 YTNPENKKA
-2061 NHQQLVQQ
+2061 NHQSLIQA
-2069 ELNNIYNGTYTDRFG
+2069 ELNNIHNGTYTDRFG

-2115 ESLAEVLAQG
+2115 ESLAEVLKQG
-2125 EDYFYKKFN
+2125 ENYFYKKFN
-2134 KINAP
+2134 KVNAP

-2167 YIQYKGFDASQLS
+2167 YIQYKGFEASQLS
-2180 TNDKDEIYLTRGNRD
+2180 TSDKEEIQLTRGNRD
-2195 LFKVGKWINTPDVI
+2195 LFEVGKWINAPEVT
-2209 YKDGEF
+2209 YRDGEF
-2215 INTEGVVLDSNQY
+2215 INTDGIVLDPNQY
-2228 RLKDLDDPTSV
+2228 RLRDLDDHTSV

-2244 YIKQYVENTK
+2244 YVKQYVETTK
-2254 QIVKGKIVYETNTL
+2254 QIVKGRVIYRTNTL
-2268 YEIAPLSDF
+2268 YEIAPLSNF
-2277 EIALGNKEDA
+2277 KIALGNEADA

-2292 SLVAKIYRADN
+2292 SIIAKIYRADN

-2310 NYKIYS
+2310 NSKVYS
-2316 GDALNHIKSA
+2316 GDAFNHIKSA
-2326 SSFFLGNQLI
+2326 SSYFLGNQLI
-2336 SQDVKDL
+2336 NQDVKDL

-2358 SKDELIALSKENK
+2358 SKDELVALSKENK
-2371 AKYEELLK
+2371 ATYKELL
-2379 EFLKKEAH
+2379 EAFLRKEAH

-2459 YIGWSPLFNYNSIET
+2459 YIGWSPLFNYNSVET

-2485 HIVVYKGDYDISS
+2485 RIVAYKGDYDISNE
-2498 DINVLAN
+2498 INTLINLAENQDVNEVL
-2505 LTNGQDLTKVLYN
+2505 QN
-2518 VRELASADFI
+2518 VHELGNAAFI
-2528 RQLAKIIRIA
+2528 RQLSKIIRIA
-2538 EQHNGINYI
+2538 EQHNGINYS
-2547 GDIKVL
+2547 GDVKVL

-2597 AYTAIAMDI
+2597 AYTAIAMGI
-2606 MRKAAANSP
+2606 MRKAADNSP

-2653 VWFNTFYYWTKILKS
+2653 VWFNTFYYWTKVLKS

-2680 HTYKRIKGRAKSIP
+2680 HTYKRINGRANGTPI
-2694 VEQTINHIPDLNKYD
+2694 EQTINHIPDLNKYD
-2709 DQIKSVLQSQ
+2709 EQIKSTLQSQ
-2719 FGVLDDED
+2719 FGVLGNED

-2798 QNESGNAAMAINL
+2798 QNEKGNAAMAINL

-2823 GQIRTVQEDI
+2823 GQIKTVQEDI
-2833 NTGEQQNVW
+2833 NTGEQQDVW
-2842 ISKNRYVTNYLKNS
+2842 INKNKYVTNYLKNS

-2883 YINYAIIN
+2883 YINYAITN
-2891 QDVDLTELIDTDD
+2891 QDVDLTELIDTND

-2914 QDLTDKLRQVRAQYK
+2914 QDLTDKLRQVRAQYRK
-2929 NDSDFKGDI
+2929 DSDFRGDI
-2938 EEFRNLYN
+2938 EEFKNLYN
-2946 DASEVSTISSAWLG
+2946 DASEISTISSAWLG

-2987 KALNMD
+2987 KALNMN

-3030 VDYIAT
+3030 PEYIANA
-3036 QLDSAHEHDLINNFD
+3036 LDIAHEQDLINNFD

-3056 IDDEYKKQASD
+3056 VDDEYRKQASD

-3073 STINVFEMME
+3073 STVNVFEMIE

-3111 VNKLLANSESVNDK
+3111 VNKLLANSENVDDK

-3140 AFMRTLTPI
+3140 SFMRTLTPT

-3165 VNKIDPSTING
+3165 ANKIDPSTING
-3176 IATLK
+3176 VATLK
-3181 HWVEHEFLGYL
+3181 HWVEHEFLNYL
-3192 KENYLNNSLVKHL
+3192 RENYSNNSLVRHL

-3241 MADFETRQFQGDYT
+3241 MADFETRQYQGDYT

-3285 NPKNILNQYLKFISD
+3285 NPKNILNRYLKFISD

-3313 TDYQIAAA
+3313 TDYLIAAA
-3321 PIISTYAESYHQ
+3321 PVISTYAESYHQ

-3345 YILKKLDNS
+3345 YILKKLDNN

-3362 IPPPVANEDYQSKMN
+3362 IPPPVADESYQSKMN

-3392 MHNILFLTKIVD
+3392 MHNILFLTKTID
-3404 FDGKFNDLDADEQKQ
+3404 FDGKFDDLDADEQKQ

>member
-1 MLMAVCNLLSTYS
+1 MAVCNLLNTYS
-14 TADVGRAL
+14 PADIGRAL

-39 NKQEIPKTTRYKL
+39 NKQGIPKTTRYKL
-52 DSLDSEDAIQKSIQ
+52 DSLDSEDDIQKSIQ
-66 GFNKSMDDAI
+66 GFNKSMNDAI
-76 AQITSRKP
+76 AALTSRKP
-84 DLLSK
+84 DLLPK
-89 LNNLR
+89 FNELR

-109 SGSTLE
+109 SGSTPE
-115 GDDSI
+115 GDSSI
-120 EAKSTFEMLDNN
+120 EAKTTFEMLDNN
-132 QLSLDQH
+132 QLSLDEH

-156 EGFSDNLFAAS
+156 EGFKDNLFAAC
-167 YYNIASGALVVQV
+167 YYNVANGAIVIQLDSI
-180 NKVLN
+180 LN
-185 QNLIDLKNKYF
+185 QNLINLKNKYF

-209 YEKLPSEFVNEE
+209 YEKLPNEFVDED

-235 YDHIKHISNLQQTLD
+235 YDHIKHIPDLQQILD
-250 NLSSKKLNNYDKI
+250 SLSSKKLNNYDKI
-263 SNTEL
+263 SNTET
-268 YTRIMN
+268 YTQVVN
-274 ILLQDTD
+274 TLLQNPD
-281 FKNTLFNIYRSGKQ
+281 FNKTLLNIYRSGKQ
-295 QDNVKAVLYTADHL
+295 QDNVRKVLYSADHL
-309 SSYYYEVKRLLNTK
+309 SPYFYEVKRILNNKKYQNLLNTK
-323 KYKHLLDTDLG
+323 IDGKTVKDI
-334 AGSFRELLDSFELEN
+334 LDSFELEN
-349 NDLLN
+349 NDLLG

-364 FDEMLMDSLGES
+364 FDEMLVDSLGDS

-403 KKGWQTGEDVKSEK
+403 KKGWQTSESVKSEK

-424 AFLNQIRALSY
+424 AFLNQIRVLSY

-457 IDDVLYS
+457 IDDVLYN
-464 KLDLKLWAGSSANRT
+464 KLDLFQWSGNNDNR
-479 KAINDFALALA
+479 KHAINDFALALA
-490 DFHDNP
+490 DLHKNP
-496 QNQLYKALSLLFEPV
+496 QSQLYKALSLLFEPV

-525 NNTTTTEYD
+525 NTTATTEYD

-549 NPNSLRSQELKNIK
+549 NPNSLRSQELKNAK

-594 GETGI
+594 GETGM

-626 NASESERKARRD
+626 NASASEREARRN
-638 KWQFDTINDVDGKKQ
+638 KWQFDTISTVDGNKQ
-653 YSVVIGDERVTY
+653 YSVVIGDEKVTY
-665 ISDQILNSDGKYQD
+665 ISTQILNSDGKYQD
-679 KELFDDLNKVDLTV
+679 NELFNDLNKIDLTS

-707 ERKLRNVL
+707 ERKLKDLL
-715 SFIDDHLGL
+715 SFIDDHLSL
-724 KILENPSQKIQ
+724 KILDNPSQKIQ

-764 YDEAGDQNFAEYL
+764 YDEARDQDFAQYL

-861 KQQDTNA
+861 KQKDTNA
-868 GSLFFVQDSTKIKG
+868 DSLFFVQDSTKIRG

-920 LQYGTFVIQPT
+920 LQYGTFIIQPT

-944 TKNLFKDEDII
+944 TKNLFGDDII
-955 KDENLGE
+955 NDENLKDTIVKE
-962 TIIKKTIDTIGTF
+962 TINTIGTF
-975 YKNVWNSTKSK
+975 YKNVWDSTKNK
-986 LQRITDEYNRL
+986 LQRLTDAYNNQHG
-997 ETIKNNGVPVNYTYQ
+997 TNYTYQ
-1012 QMLSRLTEP
+1012 QMLANITES
-1021 ELIKLAN
+1021 ELIKLAD
-1028 SIGENVTLD
+1028 SIGEKVTLD
-1037 ADYRKSNGHLVVNEL
+1037 ADYRKAGKHLAVNEL

-1058 ELYANSNT
+1058 ELYANKAT

-1090 VIDLNDSVDNYYG
+1090 VINLNDSVDNYYG

-1133 FKNWVDAKTGKL
+1133 FKNWVDARTGKL

-1161 DSSKDIVLNPL
+1161 DSDKDIVVNPL

-1184 NNLRISL
+1184 NNLRMSL

-1200 KAIQT
+1200 KAKQT
-1205 TYNLVKSCKDADDF
+1205 TYNLVKSCDNSEDF
-1219 FEKTKIK
+1219 FEKTKIQ
-1226 VSEDTFQQAKAFLN
+1226 VSENTFQQAKEFLN

-1253 PANIASFINNIYHQ
+1253 PANISSFINNIYHQ
-1267 SITMIANV
+1267 SMTMIANV

-1310 IRDEGASVY
+1310 IRDESASVY

-1361 IWHAYDPETGT
+1361 IWHAYDPVTGT

-1397 LFKMFKK
+1397 LFRMFKK

-1409 WKGDIDLM
+1409 WKGDVDLM
-1417 QSIALGNLDESKV
+1417 QSIALGNLDESKT
-1430 LATARWFNNV
+1430 LATVRWFNNV

-1501 FYDSPA
+1501 FYDSPNQ
-1507 YKSNHATFDTW
+1507 KSNHVTFDTW

-1531 DITNKHTINSLFE
+1531 EMTNKHTINSLFE

-1552 NCVDSKGNY
+1552 NCVNSKGNY

-1577 HKVNGSA
+1577 HKINESA
-1584 DNVPLDQDNYEQPL
+1584 NNVPLDQDNYMQPL

-1622 SVWYDDEDLSY
+1622 SAWYDDEDLSY

-1666 SAYGFTYNNTDEIF
+1666 SAYGFTYDNTDEIF

-1691 KKMSEAVDTFIQN
+1691 KKMSKAVDTFIQN
-1704 FENPKQAQSDLYDAI
+1704 FEDPKQAQSDLYDAI
-1719 GRIVMKSSSIKDKES
+1719 GRIVMKSSSIKDRES

-1781 QAIKR
+1781 EAIKR

-1812 MATDILKRAQEDY
+1812 MTTDILKRAQEDY
-1825 KQFLITLLQ
+1825 KQSLITLLQ
-1834 SHQDYTPET
+1834 SYQDYNPET

-1853 QSVKQLENQ
+1853 QSIKQLENQ
-1862 VQKLGIDNPNKID
+1862 VQKLKIENPDRID

-1884 QLIQRYLNN
+1884 QLIQRYLN
-1893 RQQEVEVRPDKSWF
+1893 RKQQEVEIRPDKSWF

-1917 TEGKVHTVELTSM
+1917 SEGKVHTVELNSM
-1930 DNYYKFK
+1930 DDYYKFK
-1937 DGINDIEIANNVS
+1937 DGINDIEVANNVS

-1963 SSTAELN
+1963 SPTAELN
-1970 LTKINGKWVADSTQL
+1970 LTKVNGEWQADSTEL
-1985 SAVATQLVNEVILP
+1985 SAVATQLVGKVTLP
-1999 DGSVV
+1999 GGKVV
-2004 TGEKPQYNFKYQ
+2004 TGERQQYDFKYQ

-2052 YTNPKNKKA
+2052 YTNPEGKKA
-2061 NHQQLVQQ
+2061 NHQSLVQT
-2069 ELNNIYNGTYTDRFG
+2069 ELNNIHNGTYTDRFG
-2084 NEKTIMQGSLQNY
+2084 NQKTIMQGSLQNY

-2115 ESLAEVLAQG
+2115 ESLAEVLKQG
-2125 EDYFYKKFN
+2125 ENYFYKKFN

-2180 TNDKDEIYLTRGNRD
+2180 TNDKEEIYLTRGNRD
-2195 LFKVGKWINTPDVI
+2195 LFKVGKWINAPDVT
-2209 YKDGEF
+2209 YKDREF
-2215 INTEGVVLDSNQY
+2215 INNDGIVLDSNQY
-2228 RLKDLDDPTSV
+2228 RLRDLDDPTSV

-2244 YIKQYVENTK
+2244 YVKQYVETTK
-2254 QIVKGKIVYETNTL
+2254 QIVKGRVIYKTNTL

-2277 EIALGNKEDA
+2277 EIALGNEDDA

-2292 SLVAKIYRADN
+2292 SIVAKIYRADN

-2310 NYKIYS
+2310 NNKVYS
-2316 GDALNHIKSA
+2316 EGALKHIKSA
-2326 SSFFLGNQLI
+2326 SGFFIKNQLI
-2336 SQDVKDL
+2336 DQDVRKL
-2343 LQAQLDSITTTNQQK
+2343 LETQLDRITATNQQK
-2358 SKDELIALSKENK
+2358 SKDELVTLSKENK
-2371 AKYEELLK
+2371 ATYKELL
-2379 EFLKKEAH
+2379 EAFLRKEAH
-2387 KRYVSF
+2387 KRYISF

-2459 YIGWSPLFNYNSIET
+2459 YIGWSPLFNYNSVET

-2485 HIVVYKGDYDISS
+2485 YIVVYKGDYDISS
-2498 DINVLAN
+2498 EINTLINLAENQDVNEVL
-2505 LTNGQDLTKVLYN
+2505 QN
-2518 VRELASADFI
+2518 VHKLGNAAFI
-2528 RQLAKIIRIA
+2528 KQLSKIVRIA
-2538 EQHNGINYI
+2538 EQHNGINYS
-2547 GDIKVL
+2547 GDAKVL

-2606 MRKAAANSP
+2606 MRKAANNSP

-2653 VWFNTFYYWTKILKS
+2653 VWFNTFYYWTKVLKS

-2680 HTYKRIKGRAKSIP
+2680 HTYKRINGRAKGTPI
-2694 VEQTINHIPDLNKYD
+2694 EQTINHIPDLNKYD
-2709 DQIKSVLQSQ
+2709 EQIKSTLQSQ
-2719 FGVLDDED
+2719 FGVLDNED

-2761 RMYVYGMMM
+2761 RMYVYGMIM

-2823 GQIRTVQEDI
+2823 GQIRTTYEDA
-2833 NTGEQQNVW
+2833 NTGELQDTWMNK
-2842 ISKNRYVTNYLKNS
+2842 IKYVTNSLKNT
-2856 DIYNLVKQNAGLSEE
+2856 DIYDLVKQNAGLSEG
-2871 EDINGLGSIMQA
+2871 EDIKGLGSIMQA

-2914 QDLTDKLRQVRAQYK
+2914 QDLTDKLRQVRAQYNK
-2929 NDSDFKGDI
+2929 DSDFKGDI

-2946 DASEVSTISSAWLG
+2946 DASEISTISSAWLG

-2982 VRDRE
+2982 VTDRE
-2987 KALNMD
+2987 KALNMN
-2993 VSKIYPKEGAK
+2993 VSRIYPKEGAK

-3030 VDYIAT
+3030 PEYIANE
-3036 QLDSAHEHDLINNFD
+3036 LDIAHEQDLINNFD

-3056 IDDEYKKQASD
+3056 VDDEYRKQASD

-3073 STINVFEMME
+3073 STANVFEMME

-3140 AFMRTLTPI
+3140 SFMRTLTPI

-3181 HWVEHEFLGYL
+3181 HWVEHEFLSYL
-3192 KENYLNNSLVKHL
+3192 KENYSNNSLVRHL

-3241 MADFETRQFQGDYT
+3241 MADFETRQYQGGYT

-3333 EPFVKVNDPVQG
+3333 EPFVKVNDPVRG
-3345 YILKKLDNS
+3345 YVLKKLDSN

-3362 IPPPVANEDYQSKMN
+3362 IPPPVSDEDSQSKMN

-3392 MHNILFLTKIVD
+3392 MHNTLFLTKTVD
-3404 FDGKFNDLDADEQKQ
+3404 FDGKFEDLDVDEQKQ

>member
-1 MLMAVCNLLSTYS
+1 MAVCNILNTYEV
-14 TADVGRAL
+14 ADIN
-22 MAYSRDE
+22 MAVIKYL
-29 NADKFIDRFI
+29 KTGIIDNFI
-39 NKQEIPKTTRYKL
+39 NTFITKDINKIPKTTRYKL
-52 DSLDSEDAIQKSIQ
+52 DSLDSEDAIQKSII
-66 GFNKSMDDAI
+66 GFNKAFNDVIS
-76 AQITSRKP
+76 QYSNKRP
-84 DLLSK
+84 DFAPK
-89 LNNLR
+89 LNELR

-109 SGSTLE
+109 SGSTPE
-115 GDDSI
+115 GDSSI
-120 EAKSTFEMLDNN
+120 EAKTTFEILDNN

-167 YYNIASGALVVQV
+167 YYNIASGTLVVQAD
-180 NKVLN
+180 KVLN

-209 YEKLPSEFVNEE
+209 YKKLPNEFVNEE
-221 GFIGSKYF
+221 GFIGGKYF

-235 YDHIKHISNLQQTLD
+235 YDHMKHIPNLQQTLD
-250 NLSSKKLNNYDKI
+250 SLSSKKLNNYDKI
-263 SNTEL
+263 SNTEI
-268 YTRIMN
+268 YTQVVN
-274 ILLQDTD
+274 TLLQNPD
-281 FKNTLFNIYRSGKQ
+281 FKKTLFNIYRSGKQ
-295 QDNVKAVLYTADHL
+295 QDNVKNTLYSADHL
-309 SSYYYEVKRLLNTK
+309 SSYFYEVKRLLNTK
-323 KYKHLLDTDLG
+323 KYQDLLNIKINGKTVRDI
-334 AGSFRELLDSFELEN
+334 LDSFELEN

-354 ATNAYTSLIH
+354 AANAYTSLIH
-364 FDEMLMDSLGES
+364 FDEMLVDSLGDS
-376 IDIKQG
+376 IGIKQG
-382 QKGMEFGDP
+382 QKGMEFGDS

-403 KKGWQTGEDVKSEK
+403 KKGWQTSESVKSEK
-417 YVAKITD
+417 YVAKVTD
-424 AFLNQIRALSY
+424 TFLNQIRVLSY

-457 IDDVLYS
+457 IDDVLYN
-464 KLDLKLWAGSSANRT
+464 KLNLFQWSENNDNR
-479 KAINDFALALA
+479 KQAINDFALALT
-490 DFHDNP
+490 DLHDNP
-496 QNQLYKALSLLFEPV
+496 QNQLYTALSLLFEPV

-518 IDTIPLN
+518 INTIPLN
-525 NNTTTTEYD
+525 NTTATTEYD

-549 NPNSLRSQELKNIK
+549 NPNSLRSQELKNVK

-568 VAQLSAEISGII
+568 VSQLSAEISGII

-594 GETGI
+594 GETGM

-626 NASESERKARRD
+626 NASASEREARRS
-638 KWQFDTINDVDGKKQ
+638 KWQFDTINTVDGNKQ
-653 YSVVIGDERVTY
+653 YSVVIGDEKVTY
-665 ISDQILNSDGKYQD
+665 ISTQILNSDGKYQSN
-679 KELFDDLNKVDLTV
+679 ELFNDLNKIDLTS

-707 ERKLRNVL
+707 ERKLKDVL
-715 SFIDDHLGL
+715 SFIDDHLDL

-764 YDEAGDQNFAEYL
+764 YDEAGDQDFAEYL

-786 RIYENNKKS
+786 RIYQNNKKS

-868 GSLFFVQDSTKIKG
+868 GSLFFVQDSTKIRG

-920 LQYGTFVIQPT
+920 LQYGTFIIQPT

-944 TKNLFKDEDII
+944 TKNLFGDDII
-955 KDENLGE
+955 SDENLKD
-962 TIIKKTIDTIGTF
+962 TIVDNTIKTIGTF
-975 YKNVWNSTKSK
+975 YKNVWNSTKNK
-986 LQRITDEYNRL
+986 LQRLTDAYNNQHR
-997 ETIKNNGVPVNYTYQ
+997 TNYTYQ
-1012 QMLSRLTEP
+1012 QMLANITEP
-1021 ELIKLAN
+1021 ELIKLAD
-1028 SIGENVTLD
+1028 SIGEKVTLD
-1037 ADYRKSNGHLVVNEL
+1037 ADYRKAGKHLAVNEL

-1058 ELYANSNT
+1058 ELYANKDT
-1066 LNAFL
+1066 LNTFL
-1071 EQQKHLFVQNF
+1071 EQQKHLFIQNF

-1090 VIDLNDSVDNYYG
+1090 VVDLNDSVDNYYG

-1133 FKNWVDAKTGKL
+1133 FKNWVDTKTGKL

-1161 DSSKDIVLNPL
+1161 DSSKDIVVNPL

-1184 NNLRISL
+1184 NNLRMSL

-1200 KAIQT
+1200 KAKQT
-1205 TYNLVKSCKDADDF
+1205 TYNLVKSCNNSVDF
-1219 FEKTKIK
+1219 FTKTKIQ
-1226 VSEDTFQQAKAFLN
+1226 VSENTFQQAKEFLN

-1253 PANIASFINNIYHQ
+1253 PANISSFINDVYHQ
-1267 SITMIANV
+1267 SMTMIANV

-1293 CLPKVINGISAK
+1293 CQPKVINGISAK

-1310 IRDEGASVY
+1310 IRDESASVY
-1319 NYRGDHEKD
+1319 NYRGDHEDD

-1361 IWHAYDPETGT
+1361 IWHAYDPVTGT

-1397 LFKMFKK
+1397 LFRMFKK

-1409 WKGDIDLM
+1409 WKGDVDLM
-1417 QSIALGNLDESKV
+1417 QSIALGNLDESKI

-1440 ILGNADGVKSNQLY
+1440 ILGNADGVKDNQLY

-1460 DQIQITGFNKTVT
+1460 DQIQITGFNKTIT
-1473 KEGNTLYYTTEA
+1473 KEKNTLYYTTEA

-1501 FYDSPA
+1501 FYDSPNQ
-1507 YKSNHATFDTW
+1507 KSNHITFDTW

-1531 DITNKHTINSLFE
+1531 EMTNKHTINSLFE

-1577 HKVNGSA
+1577 HKINESVNA
-1584 DNVPLDQDNYEQPL
+1584 PLDQDNYIQPL

-1622 SVWYDDEDLSY
+1622 SAWYDDEDLSY

-1666 SAYGFTYNNTDEIF
+1666 SAYGFTYDNTDEIF

-1704 FENPKQAQSDLYDAI
+1704 FEDPKQAQSDLYDAI
-1719 GRIVMKSSSIKDKES
+1719 GRIVMKSSSIKDRES

-1781 QAIKR
+1781 EAIKR

-1825 KQFLITLLQ
+1825 KQSLITLLQ
-1834 SHQDYTPET
+1834 SHKDYTPQT

-1853 QSVKQLENQ
+1853 QSTKQLEDQ
-1862 VQKLGIDNPNKID
+1862 VQKLKIENPDRID

-1884 QLIQRYLNN
+1884 QLIQRYLN
-1893 RQQEVEVRPDKSWF
+1893 RKQQEVEIRPDKSWF

-1917 TEGKVHTVELTSM
+1917 SEGKIHTVELNSM
-1930 DNYYKFK
+1930 DDYYKFK

-1963 SSTAELN
+1963 SPTAELN
-1970 LTKINGKWVADSTQL
+1970 LTKVDGKWIADSTEL
-1985 SAVATQLVNEVILP
+1985 SAIATQLVGEVILP
-1999 DGSVV
+1999 DESVV
-2004 TGEKPQYNFKYQ
+2004 TGERQQYNFKYQ

-2038 EYMNIFDSPVIRNA
+2038 EYMNIFDSPVIRDA
-2052 YTNPKNKKA
+2052 YTNPKGKKA
-2061 NHQQLVQQ
+2061 NHQSLVQA
-2069 ELNNIYNGTYTDRFG
+2069 ELNNIHNGTYTDRFG
-2084 NEKTIMQGSLQNY
+2084 NQKTIMQGSLQNY

-2115 ESLAEVLAQG
+2115 ESLAEVLKQG

-2180 TNDKDEIYLTRGNRD
+2180 TNNKEEIQLTRGNRD
-2195 LFKVGKWINTPDVI
+2195 LFEVGKWINAPEVA

-2215 INTEGVVLDSNQY
+2215 INNDGIVLDPDQY
-2228 RLKDLDDPTSV
+2228 RLRDLDDPTSV

-2244 YIKQYVENTK
+2244 YVKQYVETTK
-2254 QIVKGKIVYETNTL
+2254 QIVKGRVVYKTHTL

-2277 EIALGNKEDA
+2277 KIALGNEADA

-2292 SLVAKIYRADN
+2292 SIIAKIYRADN

-2310 NYKIYS
+2310 NYKAYS
-2316 GDALNHIKSA
+2316 GDAFNHIKSA
-2326 SSFFLGNQLI
+2326 SSYFLGNQLI
-2336 SQDVKDL
+2336 DQNVKDL
-2343 LQAQLDSITTTNQQK
+2343 LQTQLDSITTTNQQK
-2358 SKDELIALSKENK
+2358 SKDELVALSKKNK
-2371 AKYEELLK
+2371 ATYEELL
-2379 EFLKKEAH
+2379 EDFLRREAH

-2459 YIGWSPLFNYNSIET
+2459 YIGWSPLFNYNSVET

-2498 DINVLAN
+2498 DINILAN
-2505 LTNGQDLTKVLYN
+2505 LTDGQDLTKVLYN
-2518 VRELASADFI
+2518 VRELANADFI
-2528 RQLAKIIRIA
+2528 RQLGIIIKIA
-2538 EQHNGINYI
+2538 EKHNGINYK
-2547 GDIKVL
+2547 GDAGVL
-2553 NTLIETINKHENYL
+2553 KALIEAINWHENYL

-2597 AYTAIAMDI
+2597 AYTAIAMGI
-2606 MRKAAANSP
+2606 MRKAADNSP

-2653 VWFNTFYYWTKILKS
+2653 VWFNTFYYWTKVLKS

-2680 HTYKRIKGRAKSIP
+2680 HTYKRINGRAKGTPI
-2694 VEQTINHIPDLNKYD
+2694 EQTINHIPDLNRYD
-2709 DQIKSVLQSQ
+2709 EQIKSTLQSQ
-2719 FGVLDDED
+2719 FGVLDNED

-2823 GQIRTVQEDI
+2823 GQIRTVKEDI
-2833 NTGEQQNVW
+2833 ETGEQQTVW
-2842 ISKNRYVTNYLKNS
+2842 MNKIKYVINSLKNT
-2856 DIYNLVKQNAGLSEE
+2856 DIYDLVKQNAGLSEE
-2871 EDINGLGSIMQA
+2871 EDIKGLGSVMQA

-2891 QDVDLTELIDTDD
+2891 QDVDLTELIDTND

-2929 NDSDFKGDI
+2929 KDSDFKNDI

-2946 DASEVSTISSAWLG
+2946 DASEISTISSAWLG

-2982 VRDRE
+2982 VTDRE
-2987 KALNMD
+2987 KALNMN
-2993 VSKIYPKEGAK
+2993 VSKIYPKEGSK
-3004 EKEIQE
+3004 EEEVQE
-3010 AEQAKEQLINRLH
+3010 AEQAKEQLISRLH

-3030 VDYIAT
+3030 PEYIANE
-3036 QLDSAHEHDLINNFD
+3036 LDIAHEQDLINNFD

-3056 IDDEYKKQASD
+3056 VDDEYRKQVSD

-3073 STINVFEMME
+3073 STANVFEMME

-3111 VNKLLANSESVNDK
+3111 VNKLLANSENVNDK

-3140 AFMRTLTPI
+3140 SFMRTLTPI
-3149 AVNQVDGF
+3149 AVNQADGF

-3181 HWVEHEFLGYL
+3181 HWVEHEFLNYL
-3192 KENYLNNSLVKHL
+3192 KENYPNNSLVKHL

-3241 MADFETRQFQGDYT
+3241 MADFETRQYQGDYT

-3285 NPKNILNQYLKFISD
+3285 NPENILNQYLKFISD

-3333 EPFVKVNDPVQG
+3333 ELFVKVNNPVQG
-3345 YILKKLDNS
+3345 YVLKKLDRN
-3354 NQYQEYDL
+3354 NQYQEEDL
-3362 IPPPVANEDYQSKMN
+3362 IPPPVPDEDYQSKMN
-3377 RLQNFS
+3377 RYQNFS

-3392 MHNILFLTKIVD
+3392 MHKTLFLTKIVD
-3404 FDGKFNDLDADEQKQ
+3404 FDGKFEDLDADEQKQ